1 MNLLKKNKYSIRKYK
16 VGIFSTLIGTVLLLS
31 NPNGA
36 QALTTDHNVQGG
48 SNQALPGN
56 SQNTNADTN
65 RDIVNDSQNTPNAHA
80 TDNTSTNQALTNHQN
95 VDVANQ
101 VGPAPIQ
108 PSASPAQNNNN
119 SNANSTATEPAANTN
134 NNLASNNNTLNVPN
148 NTDNNDSARHLTLKE
163 IQEDVRHSSDKPE
176 LVAIAEEA
184 SNRPK
189 KRSRRAAPTDP
200 NATPADPTATPADPT
215 AGNGSAPVAI
225 TAPYTPTTDPNANN
239 IGQNAPNEV
248 LSFDDNN
255 IRPST
260 NRSVPTVTV
269 VDNLPGYTLI
279 NGGKVG
285 VFSHAMVRTSMF
297 DSGDAK
303 NYQAQGNV
311 IALGRIRGNDTN
323 DHGDFNG
330 IEKTLTVNP
339 NSELIFE
346 FNTMTTK
353 NYQAQGN
360 VIALGRI
367 RGNDTND
374 HGDFNGIEKTLTV
387 NPNSELIFEFNTMT
401 TKNYQGMTNLIIKNA
416 DNDTVIGEKVVA
428 YGPIWRLLKVPENV
442 SHLKI
447 QFVPKNDAI
456 TDARGIYQLRDGYKY
471 YDFVD
476 SIGLHS
482 GSHVY
487 VERRTMEPTATNNK
501 EFTVTTSLKNNG
513 NFGAS
518 FNTDDFVYK
527 IQLPEGVEYVNNS
540 LTKDFPSGNSG
551 VDINDMN
558 VTYDAANRIITIKST
573 GGGTGNS
580 PARLMPDKI
589 LDLKYKL
596 RVNNVP
602 TPRTVTFNDTLT
614 YKTYSQDFINSPA
627 ESHTVST
634 NPYTIDIIMNKDAL
648 QAEVDRRIQ
657 QADYTFA
664 SLDIFNDLKRRAQ
677 TILDEN
683 RNNVPL
689 NKRVSQADIDS
700 LANQMQH
707 TLIRSVDAENAVN
720 RKVDDMEDLVN
731 QNDELTDEEKQA
743 AIQVIE
749 EHKNEIIGN
758 IGDQTTDDGVTRIK
772 DQGIQTLSGDTATPV
787 VKPNAKQ
794 AIRDKAAKQR
804 EIINHTP
811 DATQDEIQD
820 ALNQLTTDETDA
832 IDNVTN
838 ATTNADVETAKNN
851 GINTIGAV
859 APQVTHKQAARDAIN
874 QATATKR
881 QQINSNRE
889 ATQEEKNAA
898 LNELTQA
905 TNHALEQINQATTN
919 DDVDTAKG
927 DGLNAINPI
936 APVTVVKQAA
946 RDAVSHDAQQH
957 IAEINANPDATQEER
972 QAAIEKVNA
981 AVAVAN
987 TNILNA
993 NTNADV
999 EQVKTNAIQGIQ
1011 AIEPATKVKTD
1022 AKNAIDQS
1030 AETQHNAIF
1039 NNNDATLEE
1048 QQAAQQL
1055 LDQAVA
1061 TAKQNI
1067 NAADTN
1073 QEVAQAKDQGTQN
1086 IVVIQPA
1093 TQVKT
1098 DARNAVNEK
1107 AREAITNINATPG
1120 ATREEKQEA
1129 INRVNTL
1136 KNRALNDIGVT
1147 STTAMVN
1154 SIRDDAVNQI
1164 GAVQPHV
1171 TKKQTATGVLTDLAT
1186 AKKQEINQNTNA
1198 TTEEKQVALNQVD
1211 QDLAT
1216 AINNINQADTNAE
1229 VDQAQQ
1235 LGTKAINAIQP
1246 NIVKKPAA
1254 LAQTNQHYSAKLVE
1268 INATPDATDDEKNAA
1283 INTLNQDR
1291 QQAIESIKQANTNAE
1306 VDQAA
1311 TVAENNI
1318 DAVQVDVVKKQA
1330 ARDKITAE
1338 VAKRIEAV
1346 KQTPNATDEEKQ
1358 AAVNQINQLKDQ
1370 AFNQINQNQT
1380 NDQVDATTNQAIN
1393 AIDNV
1398 EAEVVIKPKAIA
1410 DIEKAV
1416 KEKQQQIDNSLDST
1430 DNEKEVALQ
1439 ALAKEKE
1446 KALAAIDQAQTN
1458 SQVNQAATNGVSA
1471 IKIIQPET
1479 KIKPA
1484 AREKINQ
1491 KANELRAQINQDKE
1505 ATAEERQA
1513 ALDKINDLVAK
1524 AMTNITND
1532 RTNQQV
1538 NDSTNQ
1544 ALDDIALVTPDHI
1557 VRAAARD
1564 AVKQQYE
1571 AKKHEIEQAEHATD
1585 EEKQVALNQLAN
1597 NEKRALQNI
1606 NQAIANNDVK
1616 RVESNGIATLKGVE
1630 PHIVV
1635 KPEAQEAIKASA
1647 DNQVESIKDTPHAT
1661 TDELDE
1667 ANQQIND
1674 TLKQGQQDIDNTTQD
1689 AAVNDVRNQT
1699 IKAIEQIKPKV
1710 RRKRAA
1716 LDNIDESNN
1725 NQLDAIRNTLD
1736 TTQDERN
1743 VAIAALNKI
1752 VNAIKNDIAQNK
1764 TNAEVDQTEADGN
1777 NNIKV
1782 ILPKVQVKPAARQSV
1797 SAKAEAQNALID
1809 QSDLSTEEERLA
1821 AKHLVEQA
1829 LNQAIDQINHADK
1842 TAQVNQNS
1850 IDAQNIISK
1859 IKPATTV
1866 KATALQ
1872 QIQNIATN
1880 KINLIKANNEATDE
1894 EQNAAIVQVEKE
1906 LIKAKQQIAGAVT
1919 NADVAYLLH
1928 DGKNE
1933 IREIE
1938 PVINKKA
1945 TAREQLTT
1953 LFNDKKQAIEAN
1965 VQATVEER
1973 NSILAQLQNI
1983 YDTAI
1988 GQIDQDRSN
1997 AQVDK
2002 TATLNLQTIHDL
2014 DVHPIKK
2021 PDAEKT
2027 INDDLARVTHLV
2039 QNYRKVSDRNKAD
2052 ALKAITALKLQMDEE
2067 LKTART
2073 NADVDAVLKRFNVAL
2088 GDIEAVITEKENSLL
2103 RIDNIAQQTYAKF
2116 KAIATPEQLA
2126 KVKALIDQYVADGNR
2141 MVDEDATLNDIK
2153 KDTQLII
2160 DEILAIKLPA
2170 EVIKASPKVG
2180 QPAPKVCTPI
2190 KKEDKQ
2196 EVRKVVKELPNTGSE
2211 EMDLPLKELA
2221 LITGAALLARRR
2233 SKKEKES

>member
-36 QALTTDHNVQGG
+36 QALTTDNNVQ
-48 SNQALPGN
+48 SDTNQATPVN
-56 SQNTNADTN
+56 SQDTN
-65 RDIVNDSQNTPNAHA
+65 VANNRGLANSAQNTPNQSA
-80 TDNTSTNQALTNHQN
+80 TTNQSTNQALVNHN
-95 VDVANQ
+95 NGSIANQ
-101 VGPAPIQ
+101 ATPTSVQ
-108 PSASPAQNNNN
+108 SSTPSAQNNNHTDGN
-119 SNANSTATEPAANTN
+119 TTATETVSNANNKDVV
-134 NNLASNNNTLNVPN
+134 SNNTTLNVPN
-148 NTDNNDSARHLTLKE
+148 KTNENGSGGHLTLKE

-176 LVAIAEEA
+176 LVAIAEQA

-189 KRSRRAAPTDP
+189 KRSRRAAPADP
-200 NATPADPTATPADPT
+200 NATPADPAAAA
-215 AGNGSAPVAI
+215 AGNGGAPVAI

-239 IGQNAPNEV
+239 AGQNAPNEV
-248 LSFDDNN
+248 LSFDDNG

-260 NRSVPTVTV
+260 NRSVPSVTV
-269 VDNLPGYTLI
+269 VDNLPGFTLI

-311 IALGRIRGNDTN
+311 IALGRIKGNDTN

-330 IEKTLTVNP
+330 IEK
-339 NSELIFE
+339 S
-346 FNTMTTK
+346 
-353 NYQAQGN
+353 
-360 VIALGRI
+360 
-367 RGNDTND
+367 
-374 HGDFNGIEKTLTV
+374 LTV

-401 TKNYQGMTNLIIKNA
+401 TKNYQGVTNLIIKNA
-416 DNDTVIGEKVVA
+416 DNDTVIAEKSVA
-428 YGPIWRLLKVPENV
+428 YGPIWRLFKVPENV

-527 IQLPEGVEYVNNS
+527 VQLPEGVEYVNNS
-540 LTKDFPSGNSG
+540 LTKDFPSSNSG
-551 VDINDMN
+551 VDMNDFN
-558 VTYDAANRIITIKST
+558 VTYDAANRVITIKST
-573 GGGTGNS
+573 GGGSGNS

-614 YKTYSQDFINSPA
+614 YKTYTQDFINSPA

-689 NKRVSQADIDS
+689 NKRVSQANIDS
-700 LANQMQH
+700 LTNQMQH

-720 RKVDDMEDLVN
+720 KKVDQMEDLVN

-787 VKPNAKQ
+787 VKPNAKK
-794 AIRDKAAKQR
+794 AIRDKATKQR
-804 EIINHTP
+804 EIINATP
-811 DATQDEIQD
+811 DATEDEIQD
-820 ALNQLTTDETDA
+820 ALNQLATDETDA

-838 ATTNADVETAKNN
+838 ATTNADVEIAKNN

-859 APQVTHKQAARDAIN
+859 VPQVTHKQAARDAIN

-919 DDVDTAKG
+919 ADVDNAKG

-972 QAAIEKVNA
+972 QAAIDKVNA
-981 AVAVAN
+981 AVTAAN

-1011 AIEPATKVKTD
+1011 AITPATKVKTD
-1022 AKNAIDQS
+1022 AKNAIDKS
-1030 AETQHNAIF
+1030 AETQHNTIF

-1098 DARNAVNEK
+1098 DARNAVNDK

-1136 KNRALNDIGVT
+1136 KNRALTDIGVT

-1171 TKKQTATGVLTDLAT
+1171 TKKQTATGVLNDLAT

-1211 QDLAT
+1211 QELAT

-1254 LAQTNQHYSAKLVE
+1254 LAQINQHYNAKLAE
-1268 INATPDATDDEKNAA
+1268 INATPDATNDEKNAA

-1370 AFNQINQNQT
+1370 AINQINQNQT
-1380 NDQVDATTNQAIN
+1380 NDQVDTTTNQAVN

-1430 DNEKEVALQ
+1430 DNEKEVASQ

-1446 KALAAIDQAQTN
+1446 KAHAAIDQAQTN

-1479 KIKPA
+1479 KVKPA

-1491 KANELRAQINQDKE
+1491 KANELRAKINQDKE
-1505 ATAEERQA
+1505 ATAEERQV
-1513 ALDKINDLVAK
+1513 ALDKINEFVNQ
-1524 AMTNITND
+1524 AMTDITNN

-1538 NDSTNQ
+1538 DDTTSQ
-1544 ALDDIALVTPDHI
+1544 ALDSIALVAPEHI

-1571 AKKHEIEQAEHATD
+1571 AKKQEIEQAEHATD

-1597 NEKRALQNI
+1597 NEKLALQNI
-1606 NQAIANNDVK
+1606 NQAVTNNDVK
-1616 RVESNGIATLKGVE
+1616 RVETNGIATLKGVQ
-1630 PHIVV
+1630 PHIVI
-1635 KPEAQEAIKASA
+1635 KPEAQQAIKATA
-1647 DNQVESIKDTPHAT
+1647 ENQVESIKDTPHAT
-1661 TDELDE
+1661 VDELDE
-1667 ANQQIND
+1667 ANQLISD
-1674 TLKQGQQDIDNTTQD
+1674 TLKQAQQEIENTNQD
-1689 AAVNDVRNQT
+1689 AAVTDVRNQT

-1716 LDNIDESNN
+1716 LDSIEENN
-1725 NQLDAIRNTLD
+1725 KNQLDAIRNTLD
-1736 TTQDERN
+1736 TTQDERD
-1743 VAIAALNKI
+1743 VAIDTLNKI
-1752 VNAIKNDIAQNK
+1752 VNTIKNDIAQNK
-1764 TNAEVDQTEADGN
+1764 TNAEVDRTETDGN
-1777 NNIKV
+1777 DNIKV

-1797 SAKAEAQNALID
+1797 GVKAEAQNALID

-1842 TAQVNQNS
+1842 TAQVNQDS

-1894 EQNAAIVQVEKE
+1894 EQNIAIAQVEKE
-1906 LIKAKQQIAGAVT
+1906 LIKAKQQIASAVT

-1928 DGKNE
+1928 DEKNE

-1938 PVINKKA
+1938 PVINRKA
-1945 TAREQLTT
+1945 SAREQLTT

-1965 VQATVEER
+1965 IQATVEER

-2002 TATLNLQTIHDL
+2002 TASLNLQTIHDL

-2027 INDDLARVTHLV
+2027 INDDLARVTALV
-2039 QNYRKVSDRNKAD
+2039 QNYRKVSNRNKAD

-2088 GDIEAVITEKENSLL
+2088 SDIEAVITEKENSLL

-2126 KVKALIDQYVADGNR
+2126 KVKVLIDQYVADGNR
-2141 MVDEDATLNDIK
+2141 MIDEDATLNDIK
-2153 KDTQLII
+2153 QHTQFIV

-2170 EVIKASPKVG
+2170 EATKVSPKEI

-2190 KKEDKQ
+2190 KKE
-2196 EVRKVVKELPNTGSE
+2196 ETHESRKVEKELPNTGSE
-2211 EMDLPLKELA
+2211 GMDLPLKEFA

-2233 SKKEKES
+2233 TKNEKES

>member
-36 QALTTDHNVQGG
+36 QALTTDNNVQ
-48 SNQALPGN
+48 SDTNQATPVN
-56 SQNTNADTN
+56 SQDTN
-65 RDIVNDSQNTPNAHA
+65 VANNRGLANSAQNTPNQSA
-80 TDNTSTNQALTNHQN
+80 TTNQSTNQALVNHN
-95 VDVANQ
+95 NGSIANQ
-101 VGPAPIQ
+101 ATPAPIQ
-108 PSASPAQNNNN
+108 PSASPAQNNNH
-119 SNANSTATEPAANTN
+119 SDANSTATETVSNVN
-134 NNLASNNNTLNVPN
+134 NNDVVSNNTTLNVPN
-148 NTDNNDSARHLTLKE
+148 RTNENGSGGHLTLKE

-176 LVAIAEEA
+176 LVAIAEQA

-189 KRSRRAAPTDP
+189 KRSRRAAPADP
-200 NATPADPTATPADPT
+200 NATPADPAAAA
-215 AGNGSAPVAI
+215 AGNGGAPVAI

-239 IGQNAPNEV
+239 AGQNAPNEV
-248 LSFDDNN
+248 LSFDDNG

-260 NRSVPTVTV
+260 NRSVPSVTV
-269 VDNLPGYTLI
+269 VDNLPGFTLI

-311 IALGRIRGNDTN
+311 IALGRIKGNDTN

-330 IEKTLTVNP
+330 IEK
-339 NSELIFE
+339 S
-346 FNTMTTK
+346 
-353 NYQAQGN
+353 
-360 VIALGRI
+360 
-367 RGNDTND
+367 
-374 HGDFNGIEKTLTV
+374 LTV

-401 TKNYQGMTNLIIKNA
+401 TKNYQGVTNLIIKNA
-416 DNDTVIGEKVVA
+416 DNDTVIAEKSVA
-428 YGPIWRLLKVPENV
+428 YGPIWRLFKVPDNV

-527 IQLPEGVEYVNNS
+527 VQLPEGVEYVNNS
-540 LTKDFPSGNSG
+540 LTKDFPSSNSG
-551 VDINDMN
+551 VDMNDFN
-558 VTYDAANRIITIKST
+558 VTYDAANRVITIKST
-573 GGGTGNS
+573 GGGSGNS

-614 YKTYSQDFINSPA
+614 YKTYTQDFINSPA

-664 SLDIFNDLKRRAQ
+664 SLDIFNGLKRRAQ

-700 LANQMQH
+700 LTNQMQH

-720 RKVDDMEDLVN
+720 KKVDQMEDLVN

-749 EHKNEIIGN
+749 EHKNEIIGD
-758 IGDQTTDDGVTRIK
+758 IGDQTTDAGVTRIK

-787 VKPNAKQ
+787 VKPNAKK
-794 AIRDKAAKQR
+794 AIRDKATKQR
-804 EIINHTP
+804 EIINATP
-811 DATQDEIQD
+811 DATEDEIQD
-820 ALNQLTTDETDA
+820 AINQLATDETDA

-859 APQVTHKQAARDAIN
+859 VPQVTHKKAARDAIN

-889 ATQEEKNAA
+889 ATQEEKDAA

-919 DDVDTAKG
+919 ADVDNAKG

-972 QAAIEKVNA
+972 QAAIDKVNA
-981 AVAVAN
+981 AVTAAN

-993 NTNADV
+993 NTNANV

-1011 AIEPATKVKTD
+1011 AITPATKVKTD
-1022 AKNAIDQS
+1022 AKNAIDKS
-1030 AETQHNAIF
+1030 AETQHNTIF
-1039 NNNDATLEE
+1039 NNDATLEE

-1098 DARNAVNEK
+1098 DARNAVNDK

-1136 KNRALNDIGVT
+1136 KNRALTDIGVT

-1171 TKKQTATGVLTDLAT
+1171 TKKQTATGVLNDLAT

-1211 QDLAT
+1211 QELAT

-1254 LAQTNQHYSAKLVE
+1254 LAQINQHYNAKLAE
-1268 INATPDATDDEKNAA
+1268 INATPDATNDEKNAA

-1380 NDQVDATTNQAIN
+1380 NDQVDATTNQAVN

-1430 DNEKEVALQ
+1430 DNEKEVASQ
-1439 ALAKEKE
+1439 ALTKEKE

-1479 KIKPA
+1479 KVKPA

-1491 KANELRAQINQDKE
+1491 KANELRAKINQDKE
-1505 ATAEERQA
+1505 ATAEERQV
-1513 ALDKINDLVAK
+1513 ALDKINEFVNQ
-1524 AMTNITND
+1524 AMTDITNN

-1538 NDSTNQ
+1538 DDTTSQ
-1544 ALDDIALVTPDHI
+1544 ALDSIALVTPEHI
-1557 VRAAARD
+1557 VRAGARD

-1571 AKKHEIEQAEHATD
+1571 AKKQEIEQAEHATD

-1597 NEKRALQNI
+1597 NEKLALQNI
-1606 NQAIANNDVK
+1606 NQAVTNNDVK
-1616 RVESNGIATLKGVE
+1616 RVETNGIATLKGVQ
-1630 PHIVV
+1630 PHIVI
-1635 KPEAQEAIKASA
+1635 KPEEQQAIKASA
-1647 DNQVESIKDTPHAT
+1647 ENQVESIKDTPHAT
-1661 TDELDE
+1661 VDELDE
-1667 ANQQIND
+1667 ANQLISD
-1674 TLKQGQQDIDNTTQD
+1674 TLKKAQQEIENTNQD
-1689 AAVNDVRNQT
+1689 AAVTDVRNQT

-1716 LDNIDESNN
+1716 LDSIEENN
-1725 NQLDAIRNTLD
+1725 KNQLDAIRNTLD
-1736 TTQDERN
+1736 TTQDERD
-1743 VAIAALNKI
+1743 VAIDTLNKI
-1752 VNAIKNDIAQNK
+1752 VNTIKNDIAQNK
-1764 TNAEVDQTEADGN
+1764 TNAEVDRTETDGN
-1777 NNIKV
+1777 DNIKV

-1797 SAKAEAQNALID
+1797 GVKAEAQNALID

-1842 TAQVNQNS
+1842 TAQVNQDS
-1850 IDAQNIISK
+1850 INAQNIISK

-1894 EQNAAIVQVEKE
+1894 EQNAAIAQVEKE
-1906 LIKAKQQIAGAVT
+1906 LIKAKQQIASAVT

-1928 DGKNE
+1928 DEKNE

-1938 PVINKKA
+1938 PVINRKA
-1945 TAREQLTT
+1945 SAREQLTT

-1965 VQATVEER
+1965 IQATVEER

-2002 TATLNLQTIHDL
+2002 TASLNLQTIHDL

-2027 INDDLARVTHLV
+2027 INDDLARVTALV

-2088 GDIEAVITEKENSLL
+2088 SDIEAVITEKENSLL

-2126 KVKALIDQYVADGNR
+2126 KVKVLIDQYVADGNR
-2141 MVDEDATLNDIK
+2141 MIDEDATLNDIK
-2153 KDTQLII
+2153 QHTQFIV

-2170 EVIKASPKVG
+2170 EATKVSPKVI
-2180 QPAPKVCTPI
+2180 QSAPKVCTPI
-2190 KKEDKQ
+2190 IKE
-2196 EVRKVVKELPNTGSE
+2196 ETHESRKVEKELPNTGSE
-2211 EMDLPLKELA
+2211 GMDLPLKEFA

-2233 SKKEKES
+2233 TKNEKES

>member
-36 QALTTDHNVQGG
+36 QALTTDNNVQ
-48 SNQALPGN
+48 SDTNQATPVN
-56 SQNTNADTN
+56 SQDTN
-65 RDIVNDSQNTPNAHA
+65 VANNRGLANSAQNTPNQSA
-80 TDNTSTNQALTNHQN
+80 TTNQSTNQALVNHN
-95 VDVANQ
+95 NGSIANQ
-101 VGPAPIQ
+101 ATPTSVQ
-108 PSASPAQNNNN
+108 SSTPSVQNNNHTDGN
-119 SNANSTATEPAANTN
+119 TTATETVSNANN
-134 NNLASNNNTLNVPN
+134 NDVVSNNTTLNVPN
-148 NTDNNDSARHLTLKE
+148 KTNENGSGGHLTLKE

-176 LVAIAEEA
+176 LVAIAEQA

-189 KRSRRAAPTDP
+189 KRSRRAAPADP
-200 NATPADPTATPADPT
+200 NATPADPAAAA
-215 AGNGSAPVAI
+215 AGNGGAPVAI

-239 IGQNAPNEV
+239 AGQNAPNEV
-248 LSFDDNN
+248 LSFDDNG

-260 NRSVPTVTV
+260 NRSVPSVTV
-269 VDNLPGYTLI
+269 VDNLPGFTLI

-285 VFSHAMVRTSMF
+285 VLSHAMVRTSMF
-297 DSGDAK
+297 EAGS
-303 NYQAQGNV
+303 NRTYQAQGNV
-311 IALGRIRGNDTN
+311 LALGRISGTDASN
-323 DHGDFNG
+323 HGDFNG

-346 FNTMTTK
+346 FNTMPTK
-353 NYQAQGN
+353 NGQGATN
-360 VIALGRI
+360 V
-367 RGNDTND
+367 
-374 HGDFNGIEKTLTV
+374 
-387 NPNSELIFEFNTMT
+387 
-401 TKNYQGMTNLIIKNA
+401 IIKNGVT
-416 DNDTVIGEKVVA
+416 NDTIAEKTIED
-428 YGPIWRLLKVPENV
+428 GPTLRLFKVPDNV
-442 SHLKI
+442 NNLKI

-456 TDARGIYQLRDGYKY
+456 TDARGIYQLKDGYKY

-513 NFGAS
+513 NSGAS
-518 FNTDDFVYK
+518 LDTDEFVYK

-540 LTKDFPSGNSG
+540 LTKDFPSNNSG
-551 VDINDMN
+551 VDVNDMN
-558 VTYDAANRIITIKST
+558 VTYDVANRVITIKST
-573 GGGTGNS
+573 GGGTTNS

-614 YKTYSQDFINSPA
+614 YKTYTQDFINSAA

-664 SLDIFNDLKRRAQ
+664 SLDIFNDLKKRAQ
-677 TILDEN
+677 TILAEN

-700 LANQMQH
+700 LTNQMQH

-720 RKVDDMEDLVN
+720 QKADQMEDLVN

-749 EHKNEIIGN
+749 EHKGNIIGD

-787 VKPNAKQ
+787 VKPNAKK
-794 AIRDKAAKQR
+794 AIRDKATKQR
-804 EIINHTP
+804 EIINATP
-811 DATQDEIQD
+811 DATEDEIQD
-820 ALNQLTTDETDA
+820 ALNQLATDETDA

-859 APQVTHKQAARDAIN
+859 VPQVTHKQAARDAIN

-919 DDVDTAKG
+919 ADVDNAKG

-972 QAAIEKVNA
+972 QAAIDKVNA
-981 AVAVAN
+981 VVTAAN

-1011 AIEPATKVKTD
+1011 AITPATKVKTD
-1022 AKNAIDQS
+1022 AKNAIDKS
-1030 AETQHNAIF
+1030 AETQHNTIF

-1098 DARNAVNEK
+1098 DARNAVNDK

-1129 INRVNTL
+1129 IDRVNTL
-1136 KNRALNDIGVT
+1136 KNRALTDIGVT

-1171 TKKQTATGVLTDLAT
+1171 TKKQTATGVLNDLAT
-1186 AKKQEINQNTNA
+1186 AKKQEITQNTNA

-1211 QDLAT
+1211 QELAT

-1254 LAQTNQHYSAKLVE
+1254 LAQINQHYNAKLAE
-1268 INATPDATDDEKNAA
+1268 INATPDATNDEKNAA

-1306 VDQAA
+1306 VDQAT

-1430 DNEKEVALQ
+1430 DNEKEVASQ

-1479 KIKPA
+1479 KVKPA

-1491 KANELRAQINQDKE
+1491 KANELRAKINQDKE
-1505 ATAEERQA
+1505 ATAEERQV
-1513 ALDKINDLVAK
+1513 ALDKINEFVNQ
-1524 AMTNITND
+1524 AMTDITNN

-1538 NDSTNQ
+1538 DDTTSQ
-1544 ALDDIALVTPDHI
+1544 ALDSIALVTPEHI
-1557 VRAAARD
+1557 VRAGARD

-1571 AKKHEIEQAEHATD
+1571 AKKQEIEQAEHATD

-1597 NEKRALQNI
+1597 NEKLALQNI
-1606 NQAIANNDVK
+1606 NQAVTNNDVK
-1616 RVESNGIATLKGVE
+1616 RVETNGIATLKGVQ
-1630 PHIVV
+1630 PHIVI
-1635 KPEAQEAIKASA
+1635 KPEAQQAIKASA
-1647 DNQVESIKDTPHAT
+1647 ENQVESIKDTPHAT
-1661 TDELDE
+1661 VDELDE
-1667 ANQQIND
+1667 ANQLISD
-1674 TLKQGQQDIDNTTQD
+1674 TLKQAQQEIENTNQD
-1689 AAVNDVRNQT
+1689 AAVTDVRNQT

-1716 LDNIDESNN
+1716 LDSIEENN
-1725 NQLDAIRNTLD
+1725 KNQLDAIRNTLD
-1736 TTQDERN
+1736 TTQDERD
-1743 VAIAALNKI
+1743 VAIDTLNKI
-1752 VNAIKNDIAQNK
+1752 VNTIKNDIAQNK
-1764 TNAEVDQTEADGN
+1764 TNAEVDRTETDGN
-1777 NNIKV
+1777 DNIKV

-1797 SAKAEAQNALID
+1797 GVKAEAQNALID

-1842 TAQVNQNS
+1842 TAQVNQDS
-1850 IDAQNIISK
+1850 INAQNIISK

-1894 EQNAAIVQVEKE
+1894 EQNAAIAQVEKE
-1906 LIKAKQQIAGAVT
+1906 LIKAKQQIASAVT

-1928 DGKNE
+1928 DEKNE

-1938 PVINKKA
+1938 PVINRKA
-1945 TAREQLTT
+1945 SAREQLTT

-1965 VQATVEER
+1965 IQATVEER

-2002 TATLNLQTIHDL
+2002 TASLNLQTIHDL

-2027 INDDLARVTHLV
+2027 INDDLARVTALV

-2126 KVKALIDQYVADGNR
+2126 KVKVLIDQYVADGNI
-2141 MVDEDATLNDIK
+2141 MIDEDATLNDIK
-2153 KDTQLII
+2153 QHTQFIV

-2170 EVIKASPKVG
+2170 EATKVSPKVI
-2180 QPAPKVCTPI
+2180 QSAPKVCTPI
-2190 KKEDKQ
+2190 KKEATHKP
-2196 EVRKVVKELPNTGSE
+2196 RKVDKELPNTGSE
-2211 EMDLPLKELA
+2211 GMDLPLKEFA

-2233 SKKEKES
+2233 TKNEKES

>member
-36 QALTTDHNVQGG
+36 QALTTDNNVQ
-48 SNQALPGN
+48 SDTNQATPVN
-56 SQNTNADTN
+56 SQDKDVANN
-65 RDIVNDSQNTPNAHA
+65 RGLANSAQNTPNQSA
-80 TDNTSTNQALTNHQN
+80 TTNQSTNQALVNHN
-95 VDVANQ
+95 NGSIVNQ
-101 VGPAPIQ
+101 ATPTSVQ
-108 PSASPAQNNNN
+108 SSTPSAQNNNHTDGN
-119 SNANSTATEPAANTN
+119 TTATETVSNANN
-134 NNLASNNNTLNVPN
+134 NDAVSNNTTLNVPN
-148 NTDNNDSARHLTLKE
+148 KTNENGSGGHLTLKE

-176 LVAIAEEA
+176 LVAIAEPA

-189 KRSRRAAPTDP
+189 KRSRRAAPADP
-200 NATPADPTATPADPT
+200 NATPADPGAAA
-215 AGNGSAPVAI
+215 AGNGGAPVAI

-239 IGQNAPNEV
+239 AGQNAPNEV
-248 LSFDDNN
+248 LSFDDNS

-260 NRSVPTVTV
+260 NRSVPSVTV
-269 VDNLPGYTLI
+269 VDNLPGFTLI

-285 VFSHAMVRTSMF
+285 VLSHAMVRTSMF
-297 DSGDAK
+297 EAGS
-303 NYQAQGNV
+303 NRTYQAQGNV
-311 IALGRIRGNDTN
+311 LALGRISGTDASN
-323 DHGDFNG
+323 HGDFNG
-330 IEKTLTVNP
+330 IEKSLTVNP

-353 NYQAQGN
+353 NGQGATN
-360 VIALGRI
+360 V
-367 RGNDTND
+367 
-374 HGDFNGIEKTLTV
+374 
-387 NPNSELIFEFNTMT
+387 
-401 TKNYQGMTNLIIKNA
+401 IIKNA
-416 DNDTVIGEKVVA
+416 DTNDTIAEKTVEG
-428 YGPIWRLLKVPENV
+428 GPTLRLFKVPDNV
-442 SHLKI
+442 RNLKI

-456 TDARGIYQLRDGYKY
+456 TDARGIYQLKDGYKY
-471 YDFVD
+471 YSFVD

-487 VERRTMEPTATNNK
+487 VERRTMDPTATNNK

-513 NFGAS
+513 NSGAS
-518 FNTDDFVYK
+518 LDTNDFVYQV
-527 IQLPEGVEYVNNS
+527 QLPEGVEYVNNS
-540 LTKDFPSGNSG
+540 LTKDFPSNNSG
-551 VDINDMN
+551 VDVNDMN
-558 VTYDAANRIITIKST
+558 VTYDAANRVITIKST
-573 GGGTGNS
+573 GGGTANS

-589 LDLKYKL
+589 LDLRYKL

-602 TPRTVTFNDTLT
+602 TPRRVTFNETLT
-614 YKTYSQDFINSPA
+614 YKTYTQDFINSPA

-664 SLDIFNDLKRRAQ
+664 SLDIFNDLKKRAQ
-677 TILDEN
+677 TILAEN

-689 NKRVSQADIDS
+689 NKRVSQADIDT
-700 LANQMQH
+700 LTNQMQH

-720 RKVDDMEDLVN
+720 QKADQMEDLVN

-749 EHKNEIIGN
+749 EHKGNIIGD

-787 VKPNAKQ
+787 VKPNAKK
-794 AIRDKAAKQR
+794 AIRDKATKQR
-804 EIINHTP
+804 EIINATP
-811 DATQDEIQD
+811 DATEDEIQD
-820 ALNQLTTDETDA
+820 AINQLATDETDA

-859 APQVTHKQAARDAIN
+859 VPQVTHKKAARDAIN

-919 DDVDTAKG
+919 ADVDNAKG

-972 QAAIEKVNA
+972 QAAIDKVNA
-981 AVAVAN
+981 AVTAAN

-993 NTNADV
+993 NTNAEV

-1011 AIEPATKVKTD
+1011 AITPATKVKTD
-1022 AKNAIDQS
+1022 AKNAIDKS
-1030 AETQHNAIF
+1030 AETQHNTIF

-1098 DARNAVNEK
+1098 DARNVVNDK

-1136 KNRALNDIGVT
+1136 KYRALTDIGVT

-1171 TKKQTATGVLTDLAT
+1171 TKKQTATGVLNDLAT

-1211 QDLAT
+1211 QELAT
-1216 AINNINQADTNAE
+1216 AINNIN
-1229 VDQAQQ
+1229 
-1235 LGTKAINAIQP
+1235 
-1246 NIVKKPAA
+1246 
-1254 LAQTNQHYSAKLVE
+1254 
-1268 INATPDATDDEKNAA
+1268 
-1283 INTLNQDR
+1283 
-1291 QQAIESIKQANTNAE
+1291 QANTNAE

-1358 AAVNQINQLKDQ
+1358 AAVNQINQLKDR

-1380 NDQVDATTNQAIN
+1380 NDQVDATTNQAVN

-1430 DNEKEVALQ
+1430 DNEKEVASQ

-1479 KIKPA
+1479 KVKPA

-1491 KANELRAQINQDKE
+1491 KANELRAKINQDKE
-1505 ATAEERQA
+1505 ATAEERQV
-1513 ALDKINDLVAK
+1513 ALDKINEFVNQ
-1524 AMTNITND
+1524 AMTDITNN

-1538 NDSTNQ
+1538 DDTTSQ
-1544 ALDDIALVTPDHI
+1544 ALDSIALVTPDHI

-1571 AKKHEIEQAEHATD
+1571 AKKREIEQAEHATD

-1606 NQAIANNDVK
+1606 DQAIANNDVK
-1616 RVESNGIATLKGVE
+1616 RVETNGIATLKGVQ
-1630 PHIVV
+1630 PHIVI
-1635 KPEAQEAIKASA
+1635 KPEAQQAIKASA
-1647 DNQVESIKDTPHAT
+1647 ENQVESIKDTPHAT
-1661 TDELDE
+1661 VDELDE
-1667 ANQQIND
+1667 ANQLISD
-1674 TLKQGQQDIDNTTQD
+1674 TLKQAQQEIENTNQD
-1689 AAVNDVRNQT
+1689 AAVTDVRNQT

-1716 LDNIDESNN
+1716 LDSIEENN
-1725 NQLDAIRNTLD
+1725 KNQLDAIRNTLD
-1736 TTQDERN
+1736 TTQDERD
-1743 VAIAALNKI
+1743 VAIDTLNKI
-1752 VNAIKNDIAQNK
+1752 VNTIKNDIAQNK
-1764 TNAEVDQTEADGN
+1764 TNAEVDRTETDGN
-1777 NNIKV
+1777 DNIKV

-1797 SAKAEAQNALID
+1797 GVKAEAQNALID

-1842 TAQVNQNS
+1842 TAQVNQDS

-1894 EQNAAIVQVEKE
+1894 EQNIAIAQVEKE
-1906 LIKAKQQIAGAVT
+1906 LIKAKQQIASAVT

-1928 DGKNE
+1928 DEKNE

-1938 PVINKKA
+1938 PVISRKA
-1945 TAREQLTT
+1945 SAREQLTT

-1965 VQATVEER
+1965 IQATVEER

-2002 TATLNLQTIHDL
+2002 TASLNLQTIHDL

-2027 INDDLARVTHLV
+2027 INDDLARVTALV

-2088 GDIEAVITEKENSLL
+2088 SDIEAVITEKENSLL

-2126 KVKALIDQYVADGNR
+2126 KVKVLIDQYVADGNR
-2141 MVDEDATLNDIK
+2141 MIDEDATLNDIK
-2153 KDTQLII
+2153 QHTQFIV

-2170 EVIKASPKVG
+2170 EAMKVSPKVI

-2190 KKEDKQ
+2190 KKE
-2196 EVRKVVKELPNTGSE
+2196 ETHESRKVEKELPNTGSE
-2211 EMDLPLKELA
+2211 GMDLPLKEFA

-2233 SKKEKES
+2233 TKNEKES

>member
-36 QALTTDHNVQGG
+36 QALTTDNNVQ
-48 SNQALPGN
+48 SDTNQATPVN
-56 SQNTNADTN
+56 SQDTN
-65 RDIVNDSQNTPNAHA
+65 VANNRGLANSAQNTPNQSA
-80 TDNTSTNQALTNHQN
+80 TTNQSTNQALVNHN
-95 VDVANQ
+95 NGSIANQ
-101 VGPAPIQ
+101 ATPTSVQ
-108 PSASPAQNNNN
+108 SSTPSAQNNNHTDGN
-119 SNANSTATEPAANTN
+119 TTATETVSNANNKDVV
-134 NNLASNNNTLNVPN
+134 SNNTTLNVPN
-148 NTDNNDSARHLTLKE
+148 KTNENGSGGHLTLKE

-176 LVAIAEEA
+176 LVAIAEQA

-189 KRSRRAAPTDP
+189 KRSRRAAPADP
-200 NATPADPTATPADPT
+200 NATPADPAAAA
-215 AGNGSAPVAI
+215 AGNGGAPVAI

-239 IGQNAPNEV
+239 AGQNAPNEV
-248 LSFDDNN
+248 LSFDDNG

-260 NRSVPTVTV
+260 NRSVPSVTV
-269 VDNLPGYTLI
+269 VDNLPGFTLI

-311 IALGRIRGNDTN
+311 IALGHIKGNDTN

-330 IEKTLTVNP
+330 IEK
-339 NSELIFE
+339 S
-346 FNTMTTK
+346 
-353 NYQAQGN
+353 
-360 VIALGRI
+360 
-367 RGNDTND
+367 
-374 HGDFNGIEKTLTV
+374 LTV

-401 TKNYQGMTNLIIKNA
+401 TKNYQGVTNLIIKNA
-416 DNDTVIGEKVVA
+416 DNDTVIAEKSVA
-428 YGPIWRLLKVPENV
+428 YGPIWRLFKVPENV

-527 IQLPEGVEYVNNS
+527 VQLPEGVEYVNNS
-540 LTKDFPSGNSG
+540 LTKDFPSSNSG
-551 VDINDMN
+551 VDMNDFN
-558 VTYDAANRIITIKST
+558 VTYDAANRVITIKST
-573 GGGTGNS
+573 GGGSGNS

-614 YKTYSQDFINSPA
+614 YKTYTQDFINSPA

-700 LANQMQH
+700 LTNQMQH

-720 RKVDDMEDLVN
+720 KKVDQMEDLVN

-787 VKPNAKQ
+787 VKPNAKK
-794 AIRDKAAKQR
+794 AIRDKATKQR
-804 EIINHTP
+804 EIINATP
-811 DATQDEIQD
+811 DATEDEIQD
-820 ALNQLTTDETDA
+820 ALNQLATDETDA

-838 ATTNADVETAKNN
+838 ATTNADVEIAKNN

-859 APQVTHKQAARDAIN
+859 VPQVTHKQAARDAIN

-919 DDVDTAKG
+919 ADVDNAKG

-972 QAAIEKVNA
+972 QAAIDKVNA
-981 AVAVAN
+981 AVTAAN

-1011 AIEPATKVKTD
+1011 AITPATKVKTD
-1022 AKNAIDQS
+1022 AKNAIDKS
-1030 AETQHNAIF
+1030 AETQHNTIF

-1098 DARNAVNEK
+1098 DARNAVNDK

-1136 KNRALNDIGVT
+1136 KNRALTDIGVT

-1171 TKKQTATGVLTDLAT
+1171 TKKQTATGVLNDLAT

-1211 QDLAT
+1211 QELAT

-1254 LAQTNQHYSAKLVE
+1254 LAQINQHYNAKLAE
-1268 INATPDATDDEKNAA
+1268 INATPDATNDEKNAA

-1370 AFNQINQNQT
+1370 AINQINQNQT
-1380 NDQVDATTNQAIN
+1380 NDQVDTTTNQAVN

-1398 EAEVVIKPKAIA
+1398 EAEVVIKPTAIA

-1430 DNEKEVALQ
+1430 DNEKEVASQ

-1479 KIKPA
+1479 KVKPA

-1491 KANELRAQINQDKE
+1491 KANELRAKINQDKE
-1505 ATAEERQA
+1505 ATAEERQV
-1513 ALDKINDLVAK
+1513 ALDKINEFVNQ
-1524 AMTNITND
+1524 AMTDITNN

-1538 NDSTNQ
+1538 DDTTSQ
-1544 ALDDIALVTPDHI
+1544 ALDSIALVAPEHI

-1571 AKKHEIEQAEHATD
+1571 AKKQEIEQAEHATD

-1597 NEKRALQNI
+1597 NEKLALQNI
-1606 NQAIANNDVK
+1606 NQAVTNNDVK
-1616 RVESNGIATLKGVE
+1616 RVETNGIATLKGVQ
-1630 PHIVV
+1630 PHIVI
-1635 KPEAQEAIKASA
+1635 KPEAQQAIKATA
-1647 DNQVESIKDTPHAT
+1647 ENQVESIKDTPHAT
-1661 TDELDE
+1661 VDELDE
-1667 ANQQIND
+1667 ANQLISD
-1674 TLKQGQQDIDNTTQD
+1674 TLKQAQQEIENTNQD
-1689 AAVNDVRNQT
+1689 AAVTDVRNQT

-1716 LDNIDESNN
+1716 LDSIEENN
-1725 NQLDAIRNTLD
+1725 KNQLDAIRNTLD
-1736 TTQDERN
+1736 TTQDERD
-1743 VAIAALNKI
+1743 VAIDTLNKI
-1752 VNAIKNDIAQNK
+1752 VNTIKNDIAQNK
-1764 TNAEVDQTEADGN
+1764 TNAEVDRTETDGN
-1777 NNIKV
+1777 DNIKV

-1797 SAKAEAQNALID
+1797 GVKAEAQNALID

-1842 TAQVNQNS
+1842 TAQVNQDS

-1894 EQNAAIVQVEKE
+1894 EQNIAIAQVEKE
-1906 LIKAKQQIAGAVT
+1906 LIKAKQQIASAVT

-1928 DGKNE
+1928 DEKNE

-1938 PVINKKA
+1938 PVINRKA
-1945 TAREQLTT
+1945 SAREQLTT

-1965 VQATVEER
+1965 IQATVEER

-2002 TATLNLQTIHDL
+2002 TASLNLQTIHDL

-2027 INDDLARVTHLV
+2027 INDDLARVTALV
-2039 QNYRKVSDRNKAD
+2039 QNYRKVSNRNKAD

-2088 GDIEAVITEKENSLL
+2088 SDIEAVITEKENSLL

-2126 KVKALIDQYVADGNR
+2126 KVKVLIDQYVADGNR
-2141 MVDEDATLNDIK
+2141 MIDEDATLNDIK
-2153 KDTQLII
+2153 QHTQFIV

-2170 EVIKASPKVG
+2170 EATKVSPKEI

-2190 KKEDKQ
+2190 KKE
-2196 EVRKVVKELPNTGSE
+2196 ETHESRKVEKELPNTGSE
-2211 EMDLPLKELA
+2211 GMDLPLKEFA

-2233 SKKEKES
+2233 TKNEKES

>member
-36 QALTTDHNVQGG
+36 QALTTDNNVQ
-48 SNQALPGN
+48 SDTNQATPVN
-56 SQNTNADTN
+56 SQDTN
-65 RDIVNDSQNTPNAHA
+65 VANNRGLANSAQNTPNQSA
-80 TDNTSTNQALTNHQN
+80 TTNQSTNQALVNHN
-95 VDVANQ
+95 NGSIANQ
-101 VGPAPIQ
+101 ATPTSVQ
-108 PSASPAQNNNN
+108 SSTPSAQNNNHTDGN
-119 SNANSTATEPAANTN
+119 TTATETVSNANNKDVV
-134 NNLASNNNTLNVPN
+134 SNNTTLNVPN
-148 NTDNNDSARHLTLKE
+148 KTNENGSGGHLTLKE

-176 LVAIAEEA
+176 LVAIAEQA

-189 KRSRRAAPTDP
+189 KRSRRAAPADP
-200 NATPADPTATPADPT
+200 NATPADPAAAA
-215 AGNGSAPVAI
+215 AGNGGAPVAI

-239 IGQNAPNEV
+239 AGQNAPNEV
-248 LSFDDNN
+248 LSFDDNG

-260 NRSVPTVTV
+260 NRSVPSVTV
-269 VDNLPGYTLI
+269 VDNLPGFTLI

-311 IALGRIRGNDTN
+311 IALGRIKGNDTN

-330 IEKTLTVNP
+330 IEK
-339 NSELIFE
+339 S
-346 FNTMTTK
+346 
-353 NYQAQGN
+353 
-360 VIALGRI
+360 
-367 RGNDTND
+367 
-374 HGDFNGIEKTLTV
+374 LTV

-401 TKNYQGMTNLIIKNA
+401 TKNYQGVTNLIIKNA
-416 DNDTVIGEKVVA
+416 DNDTVIAEKSVA
-428 YGPIWRLLKVPENV
+428 YGPIWRLFKVPENV

-527 IQLPEGVEYVNNS
+527 VQLPEGVEYVNNS
-540 LTKDFPSGNSG
+540 LTKDFPSSNSG
-551 VDINDMN
+551 VDMNDFN
-558 VTYDAANRIITIKST
+558 VTYDAANRVITIKST
-573 GGGTGNS
+573 GGGSGNS

-614 YKTYSQDFINSPA
+614 YKTYTQDFINSPA

-689 NKRVSQADIDS
+689 NKRVSQVDIDS
-700 LANQMQH
+700 LTNQMQH

-720 RKVDDMEDLVN
+720 KKVDQMEDLVN

-787 VKPNAKQ
+787 VKPNAKK
-794 AIRDKAAKQR
+794 AIRDKATKQR
-804 EIINHTP
+804 EIINATP
-811 DATQDEIQD
+811 DATEDEIQD
-820 ALNQLTTDETDA
+820 ALNQLATDETDA

-838 ATTNADVETAKNN
+838 ATTNADVEIAKNN

-859 APQVTHKQAARDAIN
+859 VPQVTHKQAARDAIN

-919 DDVDTAKG
+919 ADVDNAKG

-972 QAAIEKVNA
+972 QAAIDKVNA
-981 AVAVAN
+981 AVTAAN

-1011 AIEPATKVKTD
+1011 AITPATKVKTD
-1022 AKNAIDQS
+1022 AKNAIDKS
-1030 AETQHNAIF
+1030 AETQHNTIF
-1039 NNNDATLEE
+1039 NNNDTTLEE

-1098 DARNAVNEK
+1098 DARNAVNDK

-1136 KNRALNDIGVT
+1136 KNRALTDIGVT

-1171 TKKQTATGVLTDLAT
+1171 TKKQTATGVLNDLAT

-1211 QDLAT
+1211 QELAT

-1254 LAQTNQHYSAKLVE
+1254 LAQINQHYNAKLAE
-1268 INATPDATDDEKNAA
+1268 INATPDATNDEKNAA

-1370 AFNQINQNQT
+1370 AINQINQNQT
-1380 NDQVDATTNQAIN
+1380 NDQVDTTTNQAVN

-1398 EAEVVIKPKAIA
+1398 EAEVVIKPTAIA

-1430 DNEKEVALQ
+1430 DNEKEVASQ

-1479 KIKPA
+1479 KVKPA

-1491 KANELRAQINQDKE
+1491 KANELRAKINQDKE
-1505 ATAEERQA
+1505 ATAEERQV
-1513 ALDKINDLVAK
+1513 ALDKINEFVNQ
-1524 AMTNITND
+1524 AMTDITNN

-1538 NDSTNQ
+1538 DDTTSQ
-1544 ALDDIALVTPDHI
+1544 ALDSIALVAPEHI

-1571 AKKHEIEQAEHATD
+1571 AKKQEIEQAEHATD

-1597 NEKRALQNI
+1597 NEKLALQNI
-1606 NQAIANNDVK
+1606 NQAVTNNDVK
-1616 RVESNGIATLKGVE
+1616 RVETNGIATLKGVQ
-1630 PHIVV
+1630 PHIVI
-1635 KPEAQEAIKASA
+1635 KPEAQQAIKATA
-1647 DNQVESIKDTPHAT
+1647 ENQVESIKDTPHAT
-1661 TDELDE
+1661 VDELDE
-1667 ANQQIND
+1667 ANQLISD
-1674 TLKQGQQDIDNTTQD
+1674 TLKQAQQEIENTNQD
-1689 AAVNDVRNQT
+1689 AAVTDVRNQT

-1716 LDNIDESNN
+1716 LDSIEENN
-1725 NQLDAIRNTLD
+1725 KNQLDAIRNTLD
-1736 TTQDERN
+1736 TTQDERD
-1743 VAIAALNKI
+1743 VAIDTLNKI
-1752 VNAIKNDIAQNK
+1752 VNTIKNDIAQNK
-1764 TNAEVDQTEADGN
+1764 TNAEVDRTETDGN
-1777 NNIKV
+1777 DNIKV

-1797 SAKAEAQNALID
+1797 GVKAEAQNALID

-1842 TAQVNQNS
+1842 TAQVNQDS

-1894 EQNAAIVQVEKE
+1894 EQNIAIAQVEKE
-1906 LIKAKQQIAGAVT
+1906 LIKAKQQIASAVT

-1928 DGKNE
+1928 DEKNE

-1938 PVINKKA
+1938 PVINRKA
-1945 TAREQLTT
+1945 SAREQLTT

-1965 VQATVEER
+1965 IQATVEER

-2002 TATLNLQTIHDL
+2002 TASLNLQTIHDL

-2027 INDDLARVTHLV
+2027 INDDLARVTALV
-2039 QNYRKVSDRNKAD
+2039 QNYRKVSNRNKAD

-2088 GDIEAVITEKENSLL
+2088 SDIEAVITEKENSLL

-2126 KVKALIDQYVADGNR
+2126 KVKVLIDQYVADGNR
-2141 MVDEDATLNDIK
+2141 MIDEDATLNDIK
-2153 KDTQLII
+2153 QHTQFIV

-2170 EVIKASPKVG
+2170 EATKVSPKEI

-2190 KKEDKQ
+2190 KKE
-2196 EVRKVVKELPNTGSE
+2196 ETHESRKVEKELPNTGSE
-2211 EMDLPLKELA
+2211 GMDLPLKEFA

-2233 SKKEKES
+2233 TKNEKES

>member
-56 SQNTNADTN
+56 SPNTNADTN
-65 RDIVNDSQNTPNAHA
+65 RDIVNGSQNTPNAHA

-95 VDVANQ
+95 VGVANQ
-101 VGPAPIQ
+101 VAPAPIQ
-108 PSASPAQNNNN
+108 PSTSSASNNNH
-119 SNANSTATEPAANTN
+119 SDANSTATEPAANTN

-189 KRSRRAAPTDP
+189 KRSRRAAPADP
-200 NATPADPTATPADPT
+200 NATPADPT

-225 TAPYTPTTDPNANN
+225 TAPFTPTTDPNANN

-248 LSFDDNN
+248 LTFDDNN

-311 IALGRIRGNDTN
+311 IALGRIKGNDTN
-323 DHGDFNG
+323 DHGG
-330 IEKTLTVNP
+330 
-339 NSELIFE
+339 
-346 FNTMTTK
+346 
-353 NYQAQGN
+353 
-360 VIALGRI
+360 
-367 RGNDTND
+367 
-374 HGDFNGIEKTLTV
+374 FNGIEKTLTV

-476 SIGLHS
+476 LIGLHS

-602 TPRTVTFNDTLT
+602 TPRTVTFNDILT
-614 YKTYSQDFINSPA
+614 YKTYTQDFINSPA

-634 NPYTIDIIMNKDAL
+634 NPYTIDIIMNKDVL

-664 SLDIFNDLKRRAQ
+664 SLDIFNELKRRAQ

-700 LANQMQH
+700 LVNQMQH

-787 VKPNAKQ
+787 VKTNAKQ

-804 EIINHTP
+804 EIINNTP

-981 AVAVAN
+981 AVAAAN

-1086 IVVIQPA
+1086 IIVIQPA

-1098 DARNAVNEK
+1098 DARNAVNDK

-1198 TTEEKQVALNQVD
+1198 TDEEKQVALNQVD

-1246 NIVKKPAA
+1246 NIVKKPTA
-1254 LAQTNQHYSAKLVE
+1254 LAQINQHYNAKLAE

-1398 EAEVVIKPKAIA
+1398 EAKVVIKPKAIA

-1430 DNEKEVALQ
+1430 DNEKEVALL

-1479 KIKPA
+1479 KVKPA

-1557 VRAAARD
+1557 VRATARD

-1606 NQAIANNDVK
+1606 DQAIANNDVK

-1906 LIKAKQQIAGAVT
+1906 LIKAKQQIASAVT

-1953 LFNDKKQAIEAN
+1953 LFNDKKLAIEAN

-2002 TATLNLQTIHDL
+2002 TASLNLQTIHDL

-2126 KVKALIDQYVADGNR
+2126 KVKALIDQYVADGIR
-2141 MVDEDATLNDIK
+2141 MIDEDATLNDIK
-2153 KDTQLII
+2153 QHTQFIV

-2170 EVIKASPKVG
+2170 EATKVLPKVG
-2180 QPAPKVCTPI
+2180 QPAPKLCTSI
-2190 KKEDKQ
+2190 KKVDKQ

-2233 SKKEKES
+2233 NKNEKES

>member
-36 QALTTDHNVQGG
+36 QALTTDNNVQ
-48 SNQALPGN
+48 SDTNQATPVN
-56 SQNTNADTN
+56 SQDKDVANN
-65 RDIVNDSQNTPNAHA
+65 RGLANSAQNTPNQSA
-80 TDNTSTNQALTNHQN
+80 TTNQATNQALVNHN
-95 VDVANQ
+95 NGSIVNQ
-101 VGPAPIQ
+101 ATPTSVQ
-108 PSASPAQNNNN
+108 SSTPSAQNNNHTDGN
-119 SNANSTATEPAANTN
+119 TTATETVSNANN
-134 NNLASNNNTLNVPN
+134 NDVASNNTTLNVPN
-148 NTDNNDSARHLTLKE
+148 KTNENGSGGHLTLKE

-176 LVAIAEEA
+176 LVAIAEPA

-189 KRSRRAAPTDP
+189 KRSRRAAPADP
-200 NATPADPTATPADPT
+200 NATPADPGAAA
-215 AGNGSAPVAI
+215 AGNGGAPVAI

-239 IGQNAPNEV
+239 AGQNAPNEV
-248 LSFDDNN
+248 LSFDDNS

-260 NRSVPTVTV
+260 NRSVPSVTV
-269 VDNLPGYTLI
+269 VDNLPGFTLI

-285 VFSHAMVRTSMF
+285 VLSHAMVRTSMF
-297 DSGDAK
+297 EAGS
-303 NYQAQGNV
+303 NRTYQAQGNV
-311 IALGRIRGNDTN
+311 LALGRISGTDASN
-323 DHGDFNG
+323 HGDFNG
-330 IEKTLTVNP
+330 IEKSLTVNP

-346 FNTMTTK
+346 FNTMPTK
-353 NYQAQGN
+353 NGQGATN
-360 VIALGRI
+360 V
-367 RGNDTND
+367 
-374 HGDFNGIEKTLTV
+374 
-387 NPNSELIFEFNTMT
+387 
-401 TKNYQGMTNLIIKNA
+401 IIKNA
-416 DNDTVIGEKVVA
+416 DTNDTIAEKTVEG
-428 YGPIWRLLKVPENV
+428 GPTLRLFKVPDNV
-442 SHLKI
+442 RNLKI

-456 TDARGIYQLRDGYKY
+456 TDARGIYQLKDGYKY
-471 YDFVD
+471 YSFVD

-513 NFGAS
+513 NSGAS
-518 FNTDDFVYK
+518 LDTDEFVYK

-540 LTKDFPSGNSG
+540 LTKDFPSNNSG
-551 VDINDMN
+551 VDVNDMN
-558 VTYDAANRIITIKST
+558 VTYDAANRVITIKST
-573 GGGTGNS
+573 GGGTTNS

-614 YKTYSQDFINSPA
+614 YKTYTQDFINSAA

-664 SLDIFNDLKRRAQ
+664 SLDIFNDLKKRAQ
-677 TILDEN
+677 TILAEN

-689 NKRVSQADIDS
+689 NKRVSQADIDT
-700 LANQMQH
+700 LTNQMQH

-720 RKVDDMEDLVN
+720 QKADQMEDLVN

-749 EHKNEIIGN
+749 EHKGNIIGD

-787 VKPNAKQ
+787 VKPNAKK
-794 AIRDKAAKQR
+794 AIRDKATKQR
-804 EIINHTP
+804 EIINATP
-811 DATQDEIQD
+811 DATEDEIQD
-820 ALNQLTTDETDA
+820 AINQLATDETDA

-851 GINTIGAV
+851 GINTIGSV
-859 APQVTHKQAARDAIN
+859 VPQVTHKQAARDAIN

-919 DDVDTAKG
+919 ADVDNAKG

-972 QAAIEKVNA
+972 QAAIDKVNA
-981 AVAVAN
+981 AVTAAN

-993 NTNADV
+993 NTNAEV

-1011 AIEPATKVKTD
+1011 AITPATKVKTD
-1022 AKNAIDQS
+1022 AKNAIDKS
-1030 AETQHNAIF
+1030 AETQHNTIF

-1098 DARNAVNEK
+1098 DARNVVNDK

-1136 KNRALNDIGVT
+1136 KNRALTDIGVT

-1171 TKKQTATGVLTDLAT
+1171 TKKQTATGVLNDLAT

-1211 QDLAT
+1211 QELAT

-1254 LAQTNQHYSAKLVE
+1254 LAQINQHYNAKLAE
-1268 INATPDATDDEKNAA
+1268 INATPDATNDEKNAA

-1380 NDQVDATTNQAIN
+1380 NDQVDTTTNQALN

-1430 DNEKEVALQ
+1430 DNEKEVASQ

-1479 KIKPA
+1479 KVKPA

-1491 KANELRAQINQDKE
+1491 KANELRAKINQDKE
-1505 ATAEERQA
+1505 ATAEERQV
-1513 ALDKINDLVAK
+1513 ALDKINEFVNQ
-1524 AMTNITND
+1524 AMTDITNN

-1538 NDSTNQ
+1538 DDTTSQ
-1544 ALDDIALVTPDHI
+1544 ALDSIALVAPEHI

-1571 AKKHEIEQAEHATD
+1571 AKKQEIEQAEHATD

-1597 NEKRALQNI
+1597 NKKLALQNI
-1606 NQAIANNDVK
+1606 NQAVTNNDVK
-1616 RVESNGIATLKGVE
+1616 RVETNGIATLKGVQ
-1630 PHIVV
+1630 PHIVI
-1635 KPEAQEAIKASA
+1635 KPEAQQAIKASA
-1647 DNQVESIKDTPHAT
+1647 ENQVESIKDTPHAT
-1661 TDELDE
+1661 VDELDE
-1667 ANQQIND
+1667 ANQLISD
-1674 TLKQGQQDIDNTTQD
+1674 TLKQAQQEIENTNQD
-1689 AAVNDVRNQT
+1689 AAVTDVRNQT

-1716 LDNIDESNN
+1716 LDSIEENN
-1725 NQLDAIRNTLD
+1725 KNQLDAIRNTLD
-1736 TTQDERN
+1736 TTQDERD
-1743 VAIAALNKI
+1743 VAIDTLNKI
-1752 VNAIKNDIAQNK
+1752 VNTIKNDIAQNK
-1764 TNAEVDQTEADGN
+1764 TNAEVDRTETDGN
-1777 NNIKV
+1777 DNIKV

-1797 SAKAEAQNALID
+1797 GVKAEAQNALID

-1842 TAQVNQNS
+1842 TAQVNQDS

-1894 EQNAAIVQVEKE
+1894 EQNIAIAQVEKE
-1906 LIKAKQQIAGAVT
+1906 LIKAKQQIASAVT

-1928 DGKNE
+1928 DEKNE

-1938 PVINKKA
+1938 PVISRKA
-1945 TAREQLTT
+1945 SAREQLTT

-1965 VQATVEER
+1965 IQATVEER

-2002 TATLNLQTIHDL
+2002 TASLNLQTIHDL

-2027 INDDLARVTHLV
+2027 INDDLARVTALV

-2088 GDIEAVITEKENSLL
+2088 SDIEAVITEKENSLL

-2126 KVKALIDQYVADGNR
+2126 KVKVLIDQYVADGNR
-2141 MVDEDATLNDIK
+2141 MIDEDATLNDIK
-2153 KDTQLII
+2153 QHTQFIV

-2170 EVIKASPKVG
+2170 EAMKVSPKVI
-2180 QPAPKVCTPI
+2180 QPSPKVCTPI
-2190 KKEDKQ
+2190 KKE
-2196 EVRKVVKELPNTGSE
+2196 ETHESRKVEKELPNTGSE
-2211 EMDLPLKELA
+2211 EMDLPLKEFA

-2233 SKKEKES
+2233 TKNEKES

>member
-36 QALTTDHNVQGG
+36 QALTTDNNVQ
-48 SNQALPGN
+48 SDTNQATPVN
-56 SQNTNADTN
+56 SQDKDVANN
-65 RDIVNDSQNTPNAHA
+65 RGLANSAQNTPNQSA
-80 TDNTSTNQALTNHQN
+80 TTNQATNQALVNHN
-95 VDVANQ
+95 NGSIVNQ
-101 VGPAPIQ
+101 ATPTSVQ
-108 PSASPAQNNNN
+108 SSTPSAQNNNHTDGN
-119 SNANSTATEPAANTN
+119 TTATETVSNANN
-134 NNLASNNNTLNVPN
+134 NDVASNNTTLNVPN
-148 NTDNNDSARHLTLKE
+148 KTNENGSGGHLTLKE

-176 LVAIAEEA
+176 LVAIAEPA

-189 KRSRRAAPTDP
+189 KRSRRAAPADP
-200 NATPADPTATPADPT
+200 NATPADPGAAA
-215 AGNGSAPVAI
+215 AGNGGAPVAI

-239 IGQNAPNEV
+239 AGQNAPNEV
-248 LSFDDNN
+248 LSFDDNS

-260 NRSVPTVTV
+260 NRSVPSVTV
-269 VDNLPGYTLI
+269 VDNLPGFTLI

-285 VFSHAMVRTSMF
+285 VLSHAMVRTSMF
-297 DSGDAK
+297 EAGS
-303 NYQAQGNV
+303 NRTYQAQGNV
-311 IALGRIRGNDTN
+311 LALGRISGTDASN
-323 DHGDFNG
+323 HGDFNG
-330 IEKTLTVNP
+330 IEKSLTVNP

-346 FNTMTTK
+346 FNTMPTK
-353 NYQAQGN
+353 NGQGATN
-360 VIALGRI
+360 V
-367 RGNDTND
+367 
-374 HGDFNGIEKTLTV
+374 
-387 NPNSELIFEFNTMT
+387 
-401 TKNYQGMTNLIIKNA
+401 IIKNA
-416 DNDTVIGEKVVA
+416 DTNDTIAEKTVEG
-428 YGPIWRLLKVPENV
+428 GPTLRLFKVPDNV
-442 SHLKI
+442 RNLKI

-456 TDARGIYQLRDGYKY
+456 TDARGIYQLKDGYKY
-471 YDFVD
+471 YSFVD

-513 NFGAS
+513 NSGAS
-518 FNTDDFVYK
+518 LDTDEFVYK

-540 LTKDFPSGNSG
+540 LTKDFPSNNSG
-551 VDINDMN
+551 VDVNDMN
-558 VTYDAANRIITIKST
+558 VTYDAANRVITIKST
-573 GGGTGNS
+573 GGGTTNS

-614 YKTYSQDFINSPA
+614 YKTYTQDFINSAA

-664 SLDIFNDLKRRAQ
+664 SLDIFNDLKKRAQ
-677 TILDEN
+677 TILAEN

-689 NKRVSQADIDS
+689 NKRVSQADIDT
-700 LANQMQH
+700 LTNQMQH

-720 RKVDDMEDLVN
+720 QKADQMEDLVN

-749 EHKNEIIGN
+749 EHKGNIIGD

-787 VKPNAKQ
+787 VKPNAKK
-794 AIRDKAAKQR
+794 AIRDKATKQR
-804 EIINHTP
+804 EIINATP
-811 DATQDEIQD
+811 DATEDEIQD
-820 ALNQLTTDETDA
+820 AINQLATDETDA

-851 GINTIGAV
+851 GINTIGSV
-859 APQVTHKQAARDAIN
+859 VPQVTHKQAARDAIN

-919 DDVDTAKG
+919 ADVDNAKG

-972 QAAIEKVNA
+972 QAAIDKVNA
-981 AVAVAN
+981 AVTAAN

-993 NTNADV
+993 NTNAEV

-1011 AIEPATKVKTD
+1011 AITPATKVKTD
-1022 AKNAIDQS
+1022 AKNAIDKS
-1030 AETQHNAIF
+1030 AETQHNTIF

-1098 DARNAVNEK
+1098 DARNVVNDK

-1136 KNRALNDIGVT
+1136 KNRALTDIGVT

-1171 TKKQTATGVLTDLAT
+1171 TKKQTATGVLNDLAT

-1211 QDLAT
+1211 QELAT

-1254 LAQTNQHYSAKLVE
+1254 LAQINQHYNAKLAE
-1268 INATPDATDDEKNAA
+1268 INATPDATNDEKNAA

-1380 NDQVDATTNQAIN
+1380 NDQVDTTTNQALN

-1430 DNEKEVALQ
+1430 DNEKEVASQ

-1479 KIKPA
+1479 KVKPA

-1491 KANELRAQINQDKE
+1491 KANELRAKINQDKE
-1505 ATAEERQA
+1505 ATAEERQV
-1513 ALDKINDLVAK
+1513 ALDKINEFVNQ
-1524 AMTNITND
+1524 AMTDITNN

-1538 NDSTNQ
+1538 DDTTSQ
-1544 ALDDIALVTPDHI
+1544 ALDSIALVAPEHI

-1571 AKKHEIEQAEHATD
+1571 AKKQEIEQAEHATD

-1597 NEKRALQNI
+1597 NKKLALQNI
-1606 NQAIANNDVK
+1606 NQAVTNNDVK
-1616 RVESNGIATLKGVE
+1616 RVETNGIATLKGVQ
-1630 PHIVV
+1630 PHIVI
-1635 KPEAQEAIKASA
+1635 KPEAQQAIKASA
-1647 DNQVESIKDTPHAT
+1647 ENQVESIKDTPHAT
-1661 TDELDE
+1661 VDELDE
-1667 ANQQIND
+1667 ANQLISD
-1674 TLKQGQQDIDNTTQD
+1674 TLKQAQQEIENTNQD
-1689 AAVNDVRNQT
+1689 AAVTDVRNQT
-1699 IKAIEQIKPKV
+1699 IKVIEQIKPKV

-1716 LDNIDESNN
+1716 LDSIEENN
-1725 NQLDAIRNTLD
+1725 KNQLDAIRNTLD
-1736 TTQDERN
+1736 TTQDERD
-1743 VAIAALNKI
+1743 VAIDTLNKI
-1752 VNAIKNDIAQNK
+1752 VNTIKNDIAQNK
-1764 TNAEVDQTEADGN
+1764 TNAEVDRTETDGN
-1777 NNIKV
+1777 DNIKV

-1797 SAKAEAQNALID
+1797 GVKAEAQNALID

-1842 TAQVNQNS
+1842 TAQVNQDS

-1894 EQNAAIVQVEKE
+1894 EQNIAIAQVEKE
-1906 LIKAKQQIAGAVT
+1906 LIKAKQQIASAVT

-1928 DGKNE
+1928 DEKNE

-1938 PVINKKA
+1938 PVISRKA
-1945 TAREQLTT
+1945 SAREQLTT

-1965 VQATVEER
+1965 IQATVEER

-2002 TATLNLQTIHDL
+2002 TASLNLQTIHDL

-2027 INDDLARVTHLV
+2027 INDDLARVTALV

-2088 GDIEAVITEKENSLL
+2088 SDIEAVITEKENSLL

-2126 KVKALIDQYVADGNR
+2126 KVKVLIDQYVADGNR
-2141 MVDEDATLNDIK
+2141 MIDEDATLNDIK
-2153 KDTQLII
+2153 QHTQFIV

-2170 EVIKASPKVG
+2170 EAMKVSPKVI

-2190 KKEDKQ
+2190 KKE
-2196 EVRKVVKELPNTGSE
+2196 ETHESRKVEKELPNTGSE
-2211 EMDLPLKELA
+2211 EMDLPLKEFA

-2233 SKKEKES
+2233 TKNEKES

>member
-36 QALTTDHNVQGG
+36 QALTTDNNVQ
-48 SNQALPGN
+48 SDTNQATPVN
-56 SQNTNADTN
+56 SQDTN
-65 RDIVNDSQNTPNAHA
+65 VANNRGLANSAQNTPNQSA
-80 TDNTSTNQALTNHQN
+80 TTNQSTNQALVNHN
-95 VDVANQ
+95 NGSIANQ
-101 VGPAPIQ
+101 ATPTSVQ
-108 PSASPAQNNNN
+108 SSTPSAQNNNHTDGN
-119 SNANSTATEPAANTN
+119 TTATETVSNANNKDVV
-134 NNLASNNNTLNVPN
+134 SNNTTLNVPN
-148 NTDNNDSARHLTLKE
+148 KTNENGSGGHLTLKE

-176 LVAIAEEA
+176 LVAIAEQA

-189 KRSRRAAPTDP
+189 KRSRRAAPADP
-200 NATPADPTATPADPT
+200 NATPADPAAAA
-215 AGNGSAPVAI
+215 AGNGGAPVAI

-239 IGQNAPNEV
+239 AGQNAPNEV
-248 LSFDDNN
+248 LSFDDNG

-260 NRSVPTVTV
+260 NRSVPSVTV
-269 VDNLPGYTLI
+269 VDNLPGFTLI

-311 IALGRIRGNDTN
+311 IALGRIKGNDTN

-330 IEKTLTVNP
+330 IEK
-339 NSELIFE
+339 S
-346 FNTMTTK
+346 
-353 NYQAQGN
+353 
-360 VIALGRI
+360 
-367 RGNDTND
+367 
-374 HGDFNGIEKTLTV
+374 LTV

-401 TKNYQGMTNLIIKNA
+401 TKNYQGVTNLIIKNA
-416 DNDTVIGEKVVA
+416 DNDTVIAEKSVA
-428 YGPIWRLLKVPENV
+428 YGPIWRLFKVPENV

-527 IQLPEGVEYVNNS
+527 VQLPEGVEYVNNS
-540 LTKDFPSGNSG
+540 LTKDFPSSNSG
-551 VDINDMN
+551 VDMNDFN
-558 VTYDAANRIITIKST
+558 VTYDAANRVITIKST
-573 GGGTGNS
+573 GGGSGNS

-614 YKTYSQDFINSPA
+614 YKTYTQDFINSPA

-689 NKRVSQADIDS
+689 NKRVSQVDIDS
-700 LANQMQH
+700 LTNQMQH

-720 RKVDDMEDLVN
+720 KKVDQMEDLVN

-743 AIQVIE
+743 AIQVIK

-787 VKPNAKQ
+787 VKPNAKK
-794 AIRDKAAKQR
+794 AIRDKATKQR
-804 EIINHTP
+804 EIINATP
-811 DATQDEIQD
+811 DATEDEIQD
-820 ALNQLTTDETDA
+820 ALNQLATDETDA

-838 ATTNADVETAKNN
+838 ATTNADVEIAKNN

-859 APQVTHKQAARDAIN
+859 VPQVTHKQAARDAIN

-919 DDVDTAKG
+919 ADVDNAKG

-972 QAAIEKVNA
+972 QAAIDKVNA
-981 AVAVAN
+981 AVTAAN

-1011 AIEPATKVKTD
+1011 AITPATKVKTD
-1022 AKNAIDQS
+1022 AKNAIDKS
-1030 AETQHNAIF
+1030 AETQHNTIF

-1098 DARNAVNEK
+1098 DARNAVNDK

-1136 KNRALNDIGVT
+1136 KNRALTDIGVT

-1171 TKKQTATGVLTDLAT
+1171 TKKQTATGVLNDLAT

-1211 QDLAT
+1211 QELAT

-1254 LAQTNQHYSAKLVE
+1254 LAQINQHYNAKLAE
-1268 INATPDATDDEKNAA
+1268 INATPDATNDEKNAA

-1370 AFNQINQNQT
+1370 AINQINQNQT
-1380 NDQVDATTNQAIN
+1380 NDQVDTTTNQAVN

-1398 EAEVVIKPKAIA
+1398 EAEVVIKPTAIA

-1430 DNEKEVALQ
+1430 DNEKEVASQ

-1479 KIKPA
+1479 KVKPA

-1491 KANELRAQINQDKE
+1491 KANELRAKINQDKE
-1505 ATAEERQA
+1505 ATAEERQV
-1513 ALDKINDLVAK
+1513 ALDKINEFVNQ
-1524 AMTNITND
+1524 AMTDITNN

-1538 NDSTNQ
+1538 DDTTSQ
-1544 ALDDIALVTPDHI
+1544 ALDSIALVAPEHI

-1571 AKKHEIEQAEHATD
+1571 AKKQEIEQAEHATD

-1597 NEKRALQNI
+1597 NEKLALQNI
-1606 NQAIANNDVK
+1606 NQAVTNNDVK
-1616 RVESNGIATLKGVE
+1616 RVETNGIATLKGVQ
-1630 PHIVV
+1630 PHIVI
-1635 KPEAQEAIKASA
+1635 KPEAQQAIKATA
-1647 DNQVESIKDTPHAT
+1647 ENQVESIKDTPHAT
-1661 TDELDE
+1661 VDELDE
-1667 ANQQIND
+1667 ANQLISD
-1674 TLKQGQQDIDNTTQD
+1674 TLKQAQQEIENTNQD
-1689 AAVNDVRNQT
+1689 AAVTDVRNQT

-1716 LDNIDESNN
+1716 LDSIEENN
-1725 NQLDAIRNTLD
+1725 KNQLDAIRNTLD
-1736 TTQDERN
+1736 TTQDERD
-1743 VAIAALNKI
+1743 VAIDTLNKI
-1752 VNAIKNDIAQNK
+1752 VNTIKNDIAQNK
-1764 TNAEVDQTEADGN
+1764 TNAEVDRTETDGN
-1777 NNIKV
+1777 DNIKV

-1797 SAKAEAQNALID
+1797 GVKAEAQNALID

-1842 TAQVNQNS
+1842 TAQVNQDS

-1894 EQNAAIVQVEKE
+1894 EQNIAIAQVEKE
-1906 LIKAKQQIAGAVT
+1906 LIKAKQQIASAVT

-1928 DGKNE
+1928 DEKNE

-1938 PVINKKA
+1938 PVINRKA
-1945 TAREQLTT
+1945 SAREQLTT

-1965 VQATVEER
+1965 IQATVEER

-2002 TATLNLQTIHDL
+2002 TASLNLQTIHDL

-2027 INDDLARVTHLV
+2027 INDDLARVTALV
-2039 QNYRKVSDRNKAD
+2039 QNYRKVSNRNKAD

-2088 GDIEAVITEKENSLL
+2088 SDIEAVITEKENSLL

-2126 KVKALIDQYVADGNR
+2126 KVKVLIDQYVADGNR
-2141 MVDEDATLNDIK
+2141 MIDEDATLNDIK
-2153 KDTQLII
+2153 QHTQFIV

-2170 EVIKASPKVG
+2170 EATKVSPKEI

-2190 KKEDKQ
+2190 KKE
-2196 EVRKVVKELPNTGSE
+2196 ETHESRKVEKELPNTGSE
-2211 EMDLPLKELA
+2211 GMDLPLKEFA

-2233 SKKEKES
+2233 TKNEKES

>member
-36 QALTTDHNVQGG
+36 QALTTDNNVQ
-48 SNQALPGN
+48 SDTNQATPVN
-56 SQNTNADTN
+56 SQDKDVANN
-65 RDIVNDSQNTPNAHA
+65 RGLANSAQNTPNQSA
-80 TDNTSTNQALTNHQN
+80 TTNQATNQALVNHN
-95 VDVANQ
+95 NGSIVNQ
-101 VGPAPIQ
+101 ATPTSVQ
-108 PSASPAQNNNN
+108 SSTPSAQNNNHTDGN
-119 SNANSTATEPAANTN
+119 TTATETVSNANN
-134 NNLASNNNTLNVPN
+134 NDVASNNTTLNVPN
-148 NTDNNDSARHLTLKE
+148 KTNENGSGGHLTLKE

-176 LVAIAEEA
+176 LVAIAEPA

-189 KRSRRAAPTDP
+189 KRSRRAAPADP
-200 NATPADPTATPADPT
+200 NATPADPGAAA
-215 AGNGSAPVAI
+215 AGNGGAPVAI

-239 IGQNAPNEV
+239 AGQNAPNEV
-248 LSFDDNN
+248 LSFDDNS

-260 NRSVPTVTV
+260 NRSVPSVTV
-269 VDNLPGYTLI
+269 VDNLPGFTLI

-285 VFSHAMVRTSMF
+285 VLSHAMVRTSMF
-297 DSGDAK
+297 EAGS
-303 NYQAQGNV
+303 NRTYQAQGNV
-311 IALGRIRGNDTN
+311 LALGRISGTDASN
-323 DHGDFNG
+323 HGDFNG
-330 IEKTLTVNP
+330 IEKSLTVNP

-346 FNTMTTK
+346 FNTMPTK
-353 NYQAQGN
+353 NGQGATN
-360 VIALGRI
+360 V
-367 RGNDTND
+367 
-374 HGDFNGIEKTLTV
+374 
-387 NPNSELIFEFNTMT
+387 
-401 TKNYQGMTNLIIKNA
+401 IIKNA
-416 DNDTVIGEKVVA
+416 DTNDTIAEKTVEG
-428 YGPIWRLLKVPENV
+428 GPTLRLFKVPDNV
-442 SHLKI
+442 RNLKI

-456 TDARGIYQLRDGYKY
+456 TDARGIYQLKDGYKY
-471 YDFVD
+471 YSFVD

-513 NFGAS
+513 NSGAS
-518 FNTDDFVYK
+518 LDTDEFVYK

-540 LTKDFPSGNSG
+540 LTKDFPSNNSG
-551 VDINDMN
+551 VDVNDMN
-558 VTYDAANRIITIKST
+558 VTYDAANRVITIKST
-573 GGGTGNS
+573 GGGTTNS

-614 YKTYSQDFINSPA
+614 YKTYTQDFINSAA

-664 SLDIFNDLKRRAQ
+664 SLDIFNDLKKRAQ
-677 TILDEN
+677 TILAEN

-689 NKRVSQADIDS
+689 NKRVSQADIDT
-700 LANQMQH
+700 LTNQMQH

-720 RKVDDMEDLVN
+720 QKADQMEDLVN

-749 EHKNEIIGN
+749 EHKGNIIGD

-787 VKPNAKQ
+787 VKPNAKK
-794 AIRDKAAKQR
+794 AIRDKATKQR
-804 EIINHTP
+804 EIINATP
-811 DATQDEIQD
+811 DATEDEIQD
-820 ALNQLTTDETDA
+820 AINQLATDETDA

-851 GINTIGAV
+851 GINTIGSV
-859 APQVTHKQAARDAIN
+859 VPQVTHKQAARDAIN

-919 DDVDTAKG
+919 ADVDNAKG

-972 QAAIEKVNA
+972 QAAIDKVNA
-981 AVAVAN
+981 AVTAAN

-993 NTNADV
+993 NTNAEV

-1011 AIEPATKVKTD
+1011 AITPATKVKTD
-1022 AKNAIDQS
+1022 AKNAIDKS
-1030 AETQHNAIF
+1030 AETQHNTIF

-1098 DARNAVNEK
+1098 DARNVVNDK

-1136 KNRALNDIGVT
+1136 KNRALTDIGVT

-1171 TKKQTATGVLTDLAT
+1171 TKKQTATGVLNDLAT

-1211 QDLAT
+1211 QELAT

-1254 LAQTNQHYSAKLVE
+1254 LAQINQHYNAKLAE
-1268 INATPDATDDEKNAA
+1268 INATPDATNDEKNAA

-1380 NDQVDATTNQAIN
+1380 NDQVDTTTNQALN

-1430 DNEKEVALQ
+1430 DNEKEVASQ

-1479 KIKPA
+1479 KVKPA

-1491 KANELRAQINQDKE
+1491 KANELRAKINQDKE
-1505 ATAEERQA
+1505 ATAEERQV
-1513 ALDKINDLVAK
+1513 ALDKINEFVNQ
-1524 AMTNITND
+1524 AMTDITNN

-1538 NDSTNQ
+1538 DDTTSQ
-1544 ALDDIALVTPDHI
+1544 ALDSIALVAPEHI

-1571 AKKHEIEQAEHATD
+1571 AKKQEIEQAEHATD

-1597 NEKRALQNI
+1597 NKKLALQNI
-1606 NQAIANNDVK
+1606 NQAVTNNDVK
-1616 RVESNGIATLKGVE
+1616 RVETNGIATLKGVQ
-1630 PHIVV
+1630 PHIVI
-1635 KPEAQEAIKASA
+1635 KPEAQQAIKASA
-1647 DNQVESIKDTPHAT
+1647 ENQVESIKDTPHAT
-1661 TDELDE
+1661 VDELDE
-1667 ANQQIND
+1667 ANQLISD
-1674 TLKQGQQDIDNTTQD
+1674 TLKQAQQEIENTNQD
-1689 AAVNDVRNQT
+1689 AAVTDVRNQT

-1716 LDNIDESNN
+1716 LDSIEENN
-1725 NQLDAIRNTLD
+1725 KNQLDAIRNTLD
-1736 TTQDERN
+1736 TTQDEID
-1743 VAIAALNKI
+1743 VAIDTLNKI
-1752 VNAIKNDIAQNK
+1752 VNTIKNDIAQNK
-1764 TNAEVDQTEADGN
+1764 TNAEVDRTETDGN
-1777 NNIKV
+1777 DNIKV

-1797 SAKAEAQNALID
+1797 GVKAEAQNALID

-1842 TAQVNQNS
+1842 TAQVNQDS

-1894 EQNAAIVQVEKE
+1894 EQNIAIAQVEKE
-1906 LIKAKQQIAGAVT
+1906 LIKAKQQIASAVT

-1928 DGKNE
+1928 DEKNE

-1938 PVINKKA
+1938 PVISRKA
-1945 TAREQLTT
+1945 SAREQLTT

-1965 VQATVEER
+1965 IQATVEER

-2002 TATLNLQTIHDL
+2002 TASLNLQTIHDL

-2027 INDDLARVTHLV
+2027 INDDLARVTALV

-2088 GDIEAVITEKENSLL
+2088 SDIEAVITEKENSLL

-2126 KVKALIDQYVADGNR
+2126 KVKVLIDQYVADGNR
-2141 MVDEDATLNDIK
+2141 MIDEDATLNDIK
-2153 KDTQLII
+2153 QHTQFIV

-2170 EVIKASPKVG
+2170 EAMKVSPKVI

-2190 KKEDKQ
+2190 KKE
-2196 EVRKVVKELPNTGSE
+2196 ETHESRKVEKELPNTGSE
-2211 EMDLPLKELA
+2211 EMDLPLKEFA

-2233 SKKEKES
+2233 TKNEKES

>member
-16 VGIFSTLIGTVLLLS
+16 IGIFSTLIGTVLLLS

-36 QALTTDHNVQGG
+36 QALTTDNNVQ
-48 SNQALPGN
+48 SDTNQATPVN
-56 SQNTNADTN
+56 SQDKDVANN
-65 RDIVNDSQNTPNAHA
+65 RGLANSAQNTPNQSA
-80 TDNTSTNQALTNHQN
+80 TTNQATNQALVNHN
-95 VDVANQ
+95 NGSIVNQ
-101 VGPAPIQ
+101 ATPTSVQ
-108 PSASPAQNNNN
+108 SSTPSAQNNNHTDGN
-119 SNANSTATEPAANTN
+119 TTATETVSNANN
-134 NNLASNNNTLNVPN
+134 NDVASNNTTLNVPN
-148 NTDNNDSARHLTLKE
+148 KTNENGSGGHLTLKE

-176 LVAIAEEA
+176 LVAIAEPA

-189 KRSRRAAPTDP
+189 KRSRRAAPADP
-200 NATPADPTATPADPT
+200 NATPADPGAAA
-215 AGNGSAPVAI
+215 AGNGGAPVAI

-239 IGQNAPNEV
+239 AGQNAPNEV
-248 LSFDDNN
+248 LSFDDNS

-260 NRSVPTVTV
+260 NRSVPSVTV
-269 VDNLPGYTLI
+269 VDNLPGFTLI

-285 VFSHAMVRTSMF
+285 VLSHAMVRTSMF
-297 DSGDAK
+297 EAGS
-303 NYQAQGNV
+303 NRTYQAQGNV
-311 IALGRIRGNDTN
+311 LALGRISGTDASN
-323 DHGDFNG
+323 HGDFNG
-330 IEKTLTVNP
+330 IEKSLTVNP

-346 FNTMTTK
+346 FNTMPTK
-353 NYQAQGN
+353 NGQGATN
-360 VIALGRI
+360 V
-367 RGNDTND
+367 
-374 HGDFNGIEKTLTV
+374 
-387 NPNSELIFEFNTMT
+387 
-401 TKNYQGMTNLIIKNA
+401 IIKNA
-416 DNDTVIGEKVVA
+416 DTNDTIAEKTVEG
-428 YGPIWRLLKVPENV
+428 GPTLRLFKVPDNV
-442 SHLKI
+442 RNLKI

-456 TDARGIYQLRDGYKY
+456 TDARGIYQLKDGYKY
-471 YDFVD
+471 YSFVD

-513 NFGAS
+513 NSGAS
-518 FNTDDFVYK
+518 LDTDEFVYK

-540 LTKDFPSGNSG
+540 LTKDFPSNNSG
-551 VDINDMN
+551 VDVNDMN
-558 VTYDAANRIITIKST
+558 VTYDAANRVITIKST
-573 GGGTGNS
+573 GGGTTNS

-614 YKTYSQDFINSPA
+614 YKTYTQDFINSAA

-664 SLDIFNDLKRRAQ
+664 SLDIFNDLKKRAQ
-677 TILDEN
+677 TILAEN

-700 LANQMQH
+700 LTNQMQH

-720 RKVDDMEDLVN
+720 QKADQMEDLVN

-749 EHKNEIIGN
+749 EHKGNIIGD

-787 VKPNAKQ
+787 VKPNAKK
-794 AIRDKAAKQR
+794 AIRDKATKQR
-804 EIINHTP
+804 EIINATP
-811 DATQDEIQD
+811 DATEDEIQD
-820 ALNQLTTDETDA
+820 ALNQLATDETDA

-859 APQVTHKQAARDAIN
+859 VPQVTHKKAARDAIN

-919 DDVDTAKG
+919 ADVDNAKG

-972 QAAIEKVNA
+972 QAAIDKVNA
-981 AVAVAN
+981 AVTAAN

-1011 AIEPATKVKTD
+1011 AITPATKVKTD
-1022 AKNAIDQS
+1022 AKNAIDKS
-1030 AETQHNAIF
+1030 AETQHNTIF

-1098 DARNAVNEK
+1098 DARNVVNDK

-1136 KNRALNDIGVT
+1136 KNRALTDIGVT

-1171 TKKQTATGVLTDLAT
+1171 TKKQTATGVLNDLAT

-1211 QDLAT
+1211 QELAT
-1216 AINNINQADTNAE
+1216 AINNINQADTNEE

-1254 LAQTNQHYSAKLVE
+1254 LAQINQHYNAKLAE
-1268 INATPDATDDEKNAA
+1268 INATPDATNDEKNAA

-1291 QQAIESIKQANTNAE
+1291 QQAIESIKKANTNAE

-1380 NDQVDATTNQAIN
+1380 NDQVDATTNQAVN

-1430 DNEKEVALQ
+1430 DNEKEVASQ

-1479 KIKPA
+1479 KVKPA

-1491 KANELRAQINQDKE
+1491 KANELRAKINQDKE
-1505 ATAEERQA
+1505 ATAEERQV
-1513 ALDKINDLVAK
+1513 ALDKINEFVNQ
-1524 AMTNITND
+1524 AMTDITNN

-1538 NDSTNQ
+1538 DDTTSQ
-1544 ALDDIALVTPDHI
+1544 ALDSIALVAPEHI

-1571 AKKHEIEQAEHATD
+1571 AKKQEIEQAEHATD

-1597 NEKRALQNI
+1597 NEKLALQNI
-1606 NQAIANNDVK
+1606 NQAVTNNDVK
-1616 RVESNGIATLKGVE
+1616 RVETNGIATLKGVQ
-1630 PHIVV
+1630 PHIVI
-1635 KPEAQEAIKASA
+1635 KPEAQQAIKASA
-1647 DNQVESIKDTPHAT
+1647 ENQVESIKDTPHAT
-1661 TDELDE
+1661 VDELDE
-1667 ANQQIND
+1667 ANQLISD
-1674 TLKQGQQDIDNTTQD
+1674 TLKQAQQEIENTNQD
-1689 AAVNDVRNQT
+1689 AAVTDVRNQT

-1716 LDNIDESNN
+1716 LD
-1725 NQLDAIRNTLD
+1725 
-1736 TTQDERN
+1736 
-1743 VAIAALNKI
+1743 
-1752 VNAIKNDIAQNK
+1752 
-1764 TNAEVDQTEADGN
+1764 
-1777 NNIKV
+1777 
-1782 ILPKVQVKPAARQSV
+1782 
-1797 SAKAEAQNALID
+1797 
-1809 QSDLSTEEERLA
+1809 
-1821 AKHLVEQA
+1821 
-1829 LNQAIDQINHADK
+1829 
-1842 TAQVNQNS
+1842 S
-1850 IDAQNIISK
+1850 I
-1859 IKPATTV
+1859 
-1866 KATALQ
+1866 
-1872 QIQNIATN
+1872 
-1880 KINLIKANNEATDE
+1880 
-1894 EQNAAIVQVEKE
+1894 
-1906 LIKAKQQIAGAVT
+1906 
-1919 NADVAYLLH
+1919 
-1928 DGKNE
+1928 
-1933 IREIE
+1933 
-1938 PVINKKA
+1938 
-1945 TAREQLTT
+1945 
-1953 LFNDKKQAIEAN
+1953 
-1965 VQATVEER
+1965 
-1973 NSILAQLQNI
+1973 
-1983 YDTAI
+1983 
-1988 GQIDQDRSN
+1988 
-1997 AQVDK
+1997 
-2002 TATLNLQTIHDL
+2002 
-2014 DVHPIKK
+2014 
-2021 PDAEKT
+2021 
-2027 INDDLARVTHLV
+2027 
-2039 QNYRKVSDRNKAD
+2039 
-2052 ALKAITALKLQMDEE
+2052 
-2067 LKTART
+2067 
-2073 NADVDAVLKRFNVAL
+2073 
-2088 GDIEAVITEKENSLL
+2088 
-2103 RIDNIAQQTYAKF
+2103 
-2116 KAIATPEQLA
+2116 
-2126 KVKALIDQYVADGNR
+2126 
-2141 MVDEDATLNDIK
+2141 
-2153 KDTQLII
+2153 
-2160 DEILAIKLPA
+2160 
-2170 EVIKASPKVG
+2170 
-2180 QPAPKVCTPI
+2180 
-2190 KKEDKQ
+2190 
-2196 EVRKVVKELPNTGSE
+2196 
-2211 EMDLPLKELA
+2211 
-2221 LITGAALLARRR
+2221 
-2233 SKKEKES
+2233 

>member
-36 QALTTDHNVQGG
+36 QALTTDNNVQ
-48 SNQALPGN
+48 SDTNQATPVN
-56 SQNTNADTN
+56 SQDTN
-65 RDIVNDSQNTPNAHA
+65 VANNRGLANSAQNTPNQSA
-80 TDNTSTNQALTNHQN
+80 TTNQSTNQALVNHN
-95 VDVANQ
+95 NGSIANQ
-101 VGPAPIQ
+101 ATPTSVQ
-108 PSASPAQNNNN
+108 SSTPSAQNNNHTDGN
-119 SNANSTATEPAANTN
+119 TTATETVSNANNKDVV
-134 NNLASNNNTLNVPN
+134 SNNTTLNVPN
-148 NTDNNDSARHLTLKE
+148 KTNENGSGGHLTLKE

-176 LVAIAEEA
+176 LVAIAEQA

-189 KRSRRAAPTDP
+189 KRSRRAAPADP
-200 NATPADPTATPADPT
+200 NATPADPAAAA
-215 AGNGSAPVAI
+215 AGNGGAPVAI

-239 IGQNAPNEV
+239 AGQNAPNEV
-248 LSFDDNN
+248 LSFDDNG

-260 NRSVPTVTV
+260 NRSVPSVTV
-269 VDNLPGYTLI
+269 VDNLPGFTLI

-311 IALGRIRGNDTN
+311 IALGRIKGNDTN

-330 IEKTLTVNP
+330 IEK
-339 NSELIFE
+339 S
-346 FNTMTTK
+346 
-353 NYQAQGN
+353 
-360 VIALGRI
+360 
-367 RGNDTND
+367 
-374 HGDFNGIEKTLTV
+374 LTV

-401 TKNYQGMTNLIIKNA
+401 TKNYQGVTNLIIKNA
-416 DNDTVIGEKVVA
+416 DNDTVIAEKSVA
-428 YGPIWRLLKVPENV
+428 YGPIWRLFKVPENV

-527 IQLPEGVEYVNNS
+527 VQLPEGVEYVNNS
-540 LTKDFPSGNSG
+540 LTKDFPSSNSG
-551 VDINDMN
+551 VDMNDFN
-558 VTYDAANRIITIKST
+558 VTYDAANRVITIKST
-573 GGGTGNS
+573 GGGSGNS

-614 YKTYSQDFINSPA
+614 YKTYTQDFINSPA

-700 LANQMQH
+700 LTNQMQH

-720 RKVDDMEDLVN
+720 KKVDQMEDLVN

-787 VKPNAKQ
+787 VKPNAKK
-794 AIRDKAAKQR
+794 AIRDKATKQR
-804 EIINHTP
+804 EIINATP
-811 DATQDEIQD
+811 DATEDEIQD
-820 ALNQLTTDETDA
+820 ALNQLATDETDA

-838 ATTNADVETAKNN
+838 ATTNADVEIAKNN

-859 APQVTHKQAARDAIN
+859 VPQVTHKQAARDAIN

-919 DDVDTAKG
+919 ADVDNAKG

-972 QAAIEKVNA
+972 QAAIDKVNA
-981 AVAVAN
+981 AVTAAN

-1011 AIEPATKVKTD
+1011 AITPATKVKTD
-1022 AKNAIDQS
+1022 AKNAIDKS
-1030 AETQHNAIF
+1030 AETQHNTIF

-1098 DARNAVNEK
+1098 DARNAVNDK

-1136 KNRALNDIGVT
+1136 KNRALTDIGVT

-1171 TKKQTATGVLTDLAT
+1171 TKKQTATGVLNDLAT

-1211 QDLAT
+1211 QELAT

-1254 LAQTNQHYSAKLVE
+1254 LAQINQHYNAKLAE
-1268 INATPDATDDEKNAA
+1268 INATPDATNDEKNAA

-1370 AFNQINQNQT
+1370 AINQINQNQT
-1380 NDQVDATTNQAIN
+1380 NDQVDTTTNQAVN

-1430 DNEKEVALQ
+1430 DNEKEVASQ

-1479 KIKPA
+1479 KVKPA

-1491 KANELRAQINQDKE
+1491 KANELRAKINQDKE
-1505 ATAEERQA
+1505 ATAEERQV
-1513 ALDKINDLVAK
+1513 ALDKINEFVNQ
-1524 AMTNITND
+1524 AMTDITNN

-1538 NDSTNQ
+1538 DDTTSQ
-1544 ALDDIALVTPDHI
+1544 ALDSIALVAPEHI

-1571 AKKHEIEQAEHATD
+1571 AKKQEIEQAEHATD

-1597 NEKRALQNI
+1597 NEKLALQNI
-1606 NQAIANNDVK
+1606 NQAVTNNDVK
-1616 RVESNGIATLKGVE
+1616 RVETNGIATLKGVQ
-1630 PHIVV
+1630 PHIVI
-1635 KPEAQEAIKASA
+1635 KPEAQQAIKATA
-1647 DNQVESIKDTPHAT
+1647 ENQVESIKDTPHAT
-1661 TDELDE
+1661 VDELDE
-1667 ANQQIND
+1667 ANQLISD
-1674 TLKQGQQDIDNTTQD
+1674 TLKQAQQEIENTNQD
-1689 AAVNDVRNQT
+1689 AAVTDVRNQT

-1716 LDNIDESNN
+1716 LDSIEENN
-1725 NQLDAIRNTLD
+1725 KNQLDAIRNTLD
-1736 TTQDERN
+1736 TTQDERD
-1743 VAIAALNKI
+1743 VAIDTLNKI
-1752 VNAIKNDIAQNK
+1752 VNTIKNDIAQNK
-1764 TNAEVDQTEADGN
+1764 TNAEVDRTETDGN
-1777 NNIKV
+1777 DNIKV

-1797 SAKAEAQNALID
+1797 GVKAEAQNALID

-1842 TAQVNQNS
+1842 TAQVNQDS

-1894 EQNAAIVQVEKE
+1894 EQNIAIAQVEKE
-1906 LIKAKQQIAGAVT
+1906 LIKAKQQIASAVT

-1928 DGKNE
+1928 DEKNE

-1938 PVINKKA
+1938 PVINRKA
-1945 TAREQLTT
+1945 SAREQLTT

-1965 VQATVEER
+1965 IQATVEER

-2002 TATLNLQTIHDL
+2002 TASLNLQTIHDL

-2027 INDDLARVTHLV
+2027 INDDLARVTALV
-2039 QNYRKVSDRNKAD
+2039 QNYRKVSNRNKAD

-2088 GDIEAVITEKENSLL
+2088 SDIEAVITEKENSLL

-2126 KVKALIDQYVADGNR
+2126 KVKVLIDQYVADGNR
-2141 MVDEDATLNDIK
+2141 MIDEDETLNDIK
-2153 KDTQLII
+2153 QHTQFIV

-2170 EVIKASPKVG
+2170 EATKVSPKEI

-2190 KKEDKQ
+2190 KKE
-2196 EVRKVVKELPNTGSE
+2196 ETHESRKVEKELPNTGSE
-2211 EMDLPLKELA
+2211 GMDLPLKEFA

-2233 SKKEKES
+2233 TKNEKES

>member
-36 QALTTDHNVQGG
+36 QALTTDNNVQ
-48 SNQALPGN
+48 SDTNQATPVN
-56 SQNTNADTN
+56 SQDKDVANN
-65 RDIVNDSQNTPNAHA
+65 RGLANSAQNTPNQSA
-80 TDNTSTNQALTNHQN
+80 TTNQATNQALVNHN
-95 VDVANQ
+95 NGSIVNQ
-101 VGPAPIQ
+101 ATPTSVQ
-108 PSASPAQNNNN
+108 SSTPSAQNNNHTDGN
-119 SNANSTATEPAANTN
+119 TTATETVSNANN
-134 NNLASNNNTLNVPN
+134 NDAVSNNTTLNVPN
-148 NTDNNDSARHLTLKE
+148 KTNENGSGGHLTLKE

-176 LVAIAEEA
+176 LVAIAEPA

-189 KRSRRAAPTDP
+189 KRSRRAAPADP
-200 NATPADPTATPADPT
+200 NATPADPAAAA
-215 AGNGSAPVAI
+215 AGNGGAPVAI

-239 IGQNAPNEV
+239 AGQNAPNEV
-248 LSFDDNN
+248 LSFDDNG

-260 NRSVPTVTV
+260 NRSVPSVTV
-269 VDNLPGYTLI
+269 VDNLPGFTLI

-297 DSGDAK
+297 DSADAK

-311 IALGRIRGNDTN
+311 IALGRI
-323 DHGDFNG
+323 
-330 IEKTLTVNP
+330 K
-339 NSELIFE
+339 
-346 FNTMTTK
+346 
-353 NYQAQGN
+353 
-360 VIALGRI
+360 
-367 RGNDTND
+367 GNDTND

-401 TKNYQGMTNLIIKNA
+401 TKNYQGVTNLIIKNA
-416 DNDTVIGEKVVA
+416 DNDTVIAEKSVA
-428 YGPIWRLLKVPENV
+428 YGPIWRLFKVPENV

-518 FNTDDFVYK
+518 FNTDDFVYQV
-527 IQLPEGVEYVNNS
+527 QLPEGVEYVNNS
-540 LTKDFPSGNSG
+540 LTKDFPSSNSG
-551 VDINDMN
+551 VDMNDFN
-558 VTYDAANRIITIKST
+558 VTYDAANRVITIKST
-573 GGGTGNS
+573 GGGSGNS

-614 YKTYSQDFINSPA
+614 YKTYTQDFINSPA

-700 LANQMQH
+700 LTNQMQH

-720 RKVDDMEDLVN
+720 KKVDQMEDLVN

-787 VKPNAKQ
+787 VKPNAKK
-794 AIRDKAAKQR
+794 AIRDKATKQR
-804 EIINHTP
+804 EIINATP
-811 DATQDEIQD
+811 DATEDEIQD
-820 ALNQLTTDETDA
+820 ALNQLATDETDA

-859 APQVTHKQAARDAIN
+859 VPQVTHKQAARDAIN

-919 DDVDTAKG
+919 ADVDNAKG

-972 QAAIEKVNA
+972 QAAIDKVNA
-981 AVAVAN
+981 AVTAAN
-987 TNILNA
+987 TNIVNA

-1011 AIEPATKVKTD
+1011 AITPATKVKTD
-1022 AKNAIDQS
+1022 AKNAIDKS
-1030 AETQHNAIF
+1030 AETQHNTIF

-1098 DARNAVNEK
+1098 DARNAVNDK

-1136 KNRALNDIGVT
+1136 KNRALTDIGVT

-1171 TKKQTATGVLTDLAT
+1171 TKKQTATGVLNDLAT

-1211 QDLAT
+1211 QELAT

-1254 LAQTNQHYSAKLVE
+1254 LAQINQHYNAKLAE
-1268 INATPDATDDEKNAA
+1268 INATPDATNDEKNAA
-1283 INTLNQDR
+1283 INTLNLDR

-1380 NDQVDATTNQAIN
+1380 NDQVDTTTNQALK

-1430 DNEKEVALQ
+1430 DNEKEVASQ

-1479 KIKPA
+1479 KVKPA

-1491 KANELRAQINQDKE
+1491 KANELRAKINQDKE
-1505 ATAEERQA
+1505 ATAEERQV
-1513 ALDKINDLVAK
+1513 ALDKINEFVNQ
-1524 AMTNITND
+1524 AMTDITNN

-1538 NDSTNQ
+1538 DDTTSQ
-1544 ALDDIALVTPDHI
+1544 ALDSIALVAPEHI
-1557 VRAAARD
+1557 VRVAARD

-1571 AKKHEIEQAEHATD
+1571 AKKQEIEQAEHATD

-1597 NEKRALQNI
+1597 NEKLALQNI
-1606 NQAIANNDVK
+1606 NQAVTNNDVK
-1616 RVESNGIATLKGVE
+1616 RVETNGIATLKGVQ
-1630 PHIVV
+1630 PHIVI
-1635 KPEAQEAIKASA
+1635 KPEAQQAIKASA
-1647 DNQVESIKDTPHAT
+1647 ENQVESIKDTPHAT
-1661 TDELDE
+1661 VDELDE
-1667 ANQQIND
+1667 ANQLISD
-1674 TLKQGQQDIDNTTQD
+1674 TLKQAQQEIENTNQD
-1689 AAVNDVRNQT
+1689 AAVTDVRNQT

-1716 LDNIDESNN
+1716 LDSIEENN
-1725 NQLDAIRNTLD
+1725 KNQLDAIRNTLD
-1736 TTQDERN
+1736 TTQDERD
-1743 VAIAALNKI
+1743 VAIDTLNKI
-1752 VNAIKNDIAQNK
+1752 VNTIKNDIAQNK
-1764 TNAEVDQTEADGN
+1764 TNAEVDRTETDGN
-1777 NNIKV
+1777 DNIKV

-1797 SAKAEAQNALID
+1797 GVKAEAQNALID

-1842 TAQVNQNS
+1842 TAQVNQDS
-1850 IDAQNIISK
+1850 INAQNIISK

-1894 EQNAAIVQVEKE
+1894 EQNAAIAQVEQA
-1906 LIKAKQQIAGAVT
+1906 LIKAKQQIASAVT

-1938 PVINKKA
+1938 PVISRKA
-1945 TAREQLTT
+1945 SAREQLTT

-1965 VQATVEER
+1965 IQATVEER

-2002 TATLNLQTIHDL
+2002 TASLNLQTIHDL

-2027 INDDLARVTHLV
+2027 INVDLARVTALV

-2088 GDIEAVITEKENSLL
+2088 SDIEAVITEKENSLL

-2126 KVKALIDQYVADGNR
+2126 KIKVLIDQYVADGNR
-2141 MVDEDATLNDIK
+2141 MIDEDATLNDIK
-2153 KDTQLII
+2153 QHTQFIV

-2170 EVIKASPKVG
+2170 EATKVSPKVI

-2190 KKEDKQ
+2190 KKE
-2196 EVRKVVKELPNTGSE
+2196 ETHESRKVEKELPNTGSE
-2211 EMDLPLKELA
+2211 GMDLPLKEFA

-2233 SKKEKES
+2233 TKNEKES

>member
-36 QALTTDHNVQGG
+36 QALTTDNNVQ
-48 SNQALPGN
+48 SDTNQATPVN
-56 SQNTNADTN
+56 SQDKDVANN
-65 RDIVNDSQNTPNAHA
+65 RGLANSAQNTPNQSA
-80 TDNTSTNQALTNHQN
+80 TTNQATNQALVNHN
-95 VDVANQ
+95 NGSIVNQ
-101 VGPAPIQ
+101 ATPTSVQ
-108 PSASPAQNNNN
+108 SSTPSAQNNNHTDGN
-119 SNANSTATEPAANTN
+119 TTATETVSNANN
-134 NNLASNNNTLNVPN
+134 NDAVSNNTTLNVPN
-148 NTDNNDSARHLTLKE
+148 KTNENGSGGHLTLKE

-176 LVAIAEEA
+176 LVAIAEPA

-189 KRSRRAAPTDP
+189 KRSRRAAPADP
-200 NATPADPTATPADPT
+200 NATPADPAAAA
-215 AGNGSAPVAI
+215 AGNGGAPVAI

-239 IGQNAPNEV
+239 AGQNAPNEV
-248 LSFDDNN
+248 LSFDDNG

-260 NRSVPTVTV
+260 NRSVPSVTV
-269 VDNLPGYTLI
+269 VDNLPGFTLI

-297 DSGDAK
+297 DSGDNK

-311 IALGRIRGNDTN
+311 IALGRINGTDTN

-353 NYQAQGN
+353 NGQGATN
-360 VIALGRI
+360 V
-367 RGNDTND
+367 
-374 HGDFNGIEKTLTV
+374 
-387 NPNSELIFEFNTMT
+387 
-401 TKNYQGMTNLIIKNA
+401 IIKNA
-416 DNDTVIGEKVVA
+416 DTNDTIAEKTVEG
-428 YGPIWRLLKVPENV
+428 GPTLRLFKVPDNV
-442 SHLKI
+442 RNLKI
-447 QFVPKNDAI
+447 QFVSKNDAI
-456 TDARGIYQLRDGYKY
+456 TDARGIYQLKDGYKY
-471 YDFVD
+471 YSFVD

-513 NFGAS
+513 NSGAS
-518 FNTDDFVYK
+518 LDTDEFVYK

-540 LTKDFPSGNSG
+540 LTKDFPSNNSG
-551 VDINDMN
+551 VDVNDMN
-558 VTYDAANRIITIKST
+558 VTYDAANRVITIKST
-573 GGGTGNS
+573 GGGTTNS

-614 YKTYSQDFINSPA
+614 YKTYTQDFINSAA

-664 SLDIFNDLKRRAQ
+664 SLDIFNDLKKRAQ
-677 TILDEN
+677 TILAEN

-689 NKRVSQADIDS
+689 NKRVSQADIDT
-700 LANQMQH
+700 LTNQMQH

-720 RKVDDMEDLVN
+720 QKADQMEDLVN

-749 EHKNEIIGN
+749 EHKGNIIGD

-787 VKPNAKQ
+787 VKPNAKK
-794 AIRDKAAKQR
+794 AIRDKATKQR
-804 EIINHTP
+804 EIINATP
-811 DATQDEIQD
+811 DATEDEIQD
-820 ALNQLTTDETDA
+820 AINQLATDETDA

-859 APQVTHKQAARDAIN
+859 VPQVTHKKAARDAIN

-919 DDVDTAKG
+919 ADVDNAKG

-972 QAAIEKVNA
+972 QAAIDKVNA
-981 AVAVAN
+981 AVTAAN

-1011 AIEPATKVKTD
+1011 AITPDTKVKTD
-1022 AKNAIDQS
+1022 AKNAIDKS
-1030 AETQHNAIF
+1030 AETQHNTIF

-1073 QEVAQAKDQGTQN
+1073 QEVAQAKDQGMQN

-1098 DARNAVNEK
+1098 DARNTVNEK

-1129 INRVNTL
+1129 IDRVNAL
-1136 KNRALNDIGVT
+1136 KNRALTDIGVT

-1171 TKKQTATGVLTDLAT
+1171 TKKQTATGVLNDLAT

-1198 TTEEKQVALNQVD
+1198 TTEEKQMALNQVD

-1216 AINNINQADTNAE
+1216 AINNINQADTNTE

-1235 LGTKAINAIQP
+1235 LGAQAINAIQP

-1254 LAQTNQHYSAKLVE
+1254 LAQINQHYNAKLAE

-1291 QQAIESIKQANTNAE
+1291 QQAIESVKQANTNNE

-1311 TVAENNI
+1311 TTAENNI

-1380 NDQVDATTNQAIN
+1380 NDQVDTTTNQALN

-1430 DNEKEVALQ
+1430 DNEKEVASQ

-1479 KIKPA
+1479 KVKPA

-1491 KANELRAQINQDKE
+1491 KANELRAKINQDKE
-1505 ATAEERQA
+1505 ATAEERQV
-1513 ALDKINDLVAK
+1513 ALDKINEFVNQ
-1524 AMTNITND
+1524 AMTDITNN

-1538 NDSTNQ
+1538 DDTTSQ
-1544 ALDDIALVTPDHI
+1544 ALDSIALVAPEHI

-1571 AKKHEIEQAEHATD
+1571 AKKQEIEQAEHATD

-1597 NEKRALQNI
+1597 NEKLALQNI
-1606 NQAIANNDVK
+1606 NQAVTNNDVK
-1616 RVESNGIATLKGVE
+1616 RVETNGIATLKGVQ
-1630 PHIVV
+1630 PHIVI
-1635 KPEAQEAIKASA
+1635 KPEAQQAIKASA
-1647 DNQVESIKDTPHAT
+1647 ENQVESIKDTPHAT
-1661 TDELDE
+1661 VDELDE
-1667 ANQQIND
+1667 ANQLISD
-1674 TLKQGQQDIDNTTQD
+1674 TLKQAQQEIENTNQD
-1689 AAVNDVRNQT
+1689 AAVTDVRNQT

-1716 LDNIDESNN
+1716 LDSIEENN
-1725 NQLDAIRNTLD
+1725 KNQLDAIRNTLD
-1736 TTQDERN
+1736 TTQDERD
-1743 VAIAALNKI
+1743 VAIDTLNKI
-1752 VNAIKNDIAQNK
+1752 VNTIKNDIAQNK
-1764 TNAEVDQTEADGN
+1764 TNAEVDRTETDGN
-1777 NNIKV
+1777 DNIKV

-1797 SAKAEAQNALID
+1797 GVKAEAQNALID

-1842 TAQVNQNS
+1842 TAQVNQDS
-1850 IDAQNIISK
+1850 INAQNIISK

-1894 EQNAAIVQVEKE
+1894 EQNIAIAQVEKE
-1906 LIKAKQQIAGAVT
+1906 LIKAKQQIASAVT

-1928 DGKNE
+1928 DEKNE

-1938 PVINKKA
+1938 PVINRKA
-1945 TAREQLTT
+1945 SAREQLTT

-1965 VQATVEER
+1965 FQATVEER

-2002 TATLNLQTIHDL
+2002 TASLNLQTIHDL

-2027 INDDLARVTHLV
+2027 INDDLARVTALV

-2141 MVDEDATLNDIK
+2141 MIDEDATLNDIK
-2153 KDTQLII
+2153 QHTQFIV

-2170 EVIKASPKVG
+2170 EAMKVSPKVI

-2190 KKEDKQ
+2190 KKE
-2196 EVRKVVKELPNTGSE
+2196 ETHESRKVEKELPNTGSE
-2211 EMDLPLKELA
+2211 GMDLPLKEFA

-2233 SKKEKES
+2233 TKNEKES

>member
-36 QALTTDHNVQGG
+36 QALTTDNNVQ
-48 SNQALPGN
+48 SDTNQATPVN
-56 SQNTNADTN
+56 SQDKDVANN
-65 RDIVNDSQNTPNAHA
+65 RGLANSAQNTPNQSA
-80 TDNTSTNQALTNHQN
+80 TTNQATNQALVNHN
-95 VDVANQ
+95 NGSIVNQ
-101 VGPAPIQ
+101 ATPTSVQ
-108 PSASPAQNNNN
+108 SSTPSAQNNNHTDGN
-119 SNANSTATEPAANTN
+119 TTATETVSNANN
-134 NNLASNNNTLNVPN
+134 NDAVSNNTTLNVPN
-148 NTDNNDSARHLTLKE
+148 KTNENGSGGHLTLKE

-176 LVAIAEEA
+176 LVAIAEPA

-189 KRSRRAAPTDP
+189 KRSRRAAPADP
-200 NATPADPTATPADPT
+200 NATPADPAAAA
-215 AGNGSAPVAI
+215 AGNGGAPVAI

-239 IGQNAPNEV
+239 AGQNAPNEV
-248 LSFDDNN
+248 LSFDDNG

-260 NRSVPTVTV
+260 NRSVPSVTV
-269 VDNLPGYTLI
+269 VDNLPGFTLI

-297 DSGDAK
+297 DSADAK

-311 IALGRIRGNDTN
+311 IALGRI
-323 DHGDFNG
+323 
-330 IEKTLTVNP
+330 K
-339 NSELIFE
+339 
-346 FNTMTTK
+346 
-353 NYQAQGN
+353 
-360 VIALGRI
+360 
-367 RGNDTND
+367 GNDTND

-401 TKNYQGMTNLIIKNA
+401 TKNYQGVTNLIIKNA
-416 DNDTVIGEKVVA
+416 DNDTVIAEKSVA
-428 YGPIWRLLKVPENV
+428 YGPIWRLFKVPENV

-518 FNTDDFVYK
+518 FNTDDFVYQV
-527 IQLPEGVEYVNNS
+527 QLPEGVEYVNNS
-540 LTKDFPSGNSG
+540 LTKDFPSSNSG
-551 VDINDMN
+551 VDMNDFN
-558 VTYDAANRIITIKST
+558 VTYDAANRVITIKST
-573 GGGTGNS
+573 GGGSGNS

-614 YKTYSQDFINSPA
+614 YKTYTQDFINSPA

-700 LANQMQH
+700 LTNQMQH

-720 RKVDDMEDLVN
+720 KKVDQMEDLVN

-787 VKPNAKQ
+787 VKPNAKK
-794 AIRDKAAKQR
+794 AIRDKATKQR
-804 EIINHTP
+804 EIINATP
-811 DATQDEIQD
+811 DATEDEIQD
-820 ALNQLTTDETDA
+820 ALNQLATDETDA

-859 APQVTHKQAARDAIN
+859 VPQVTHKKAARDAIN

-905 TNHALEQINQATTN
+905 TNHALEQINQAKTN
-919 DDVDTAKG
+919 ADVDNAKG

-972 QAAIEKVNA
+972 QAAIDKVNA
-981 AVAVAN
+981 AVTAAN

-1011 AIEPATKVKTD
+1011 AITPATKVKTD
-1022 AKNAIDQS
+1022 AKNAIDKS
-1030 AETQHNAIF
+1030 AETQHNTIF

-1098 DARNAVNEK
+1098 DARNVVNDK

-1136 KNRALNDIGVT
+1136 KNRALTDIGVT

-1171 TKKQTATGVLTDLAT
+1171 TKKQTATGVLNDLAT

-1211 QDLAT
+1211 QELAT

-1254 LAQTNQHYSAKLVE
+1254 LAQINQHYNAKLAE

-1291 QQAIESIKQANTNAE
+1291 QQAIESVKQANTNAE

-1380 NDQVDATTNQAIN
+1380 NDQVDTTTNQALN

-1430 DNEKEVALQ
+1430 DNEKEVASQ

-1479 KIKPA
+1479 KVKPA

-1491 KANELRAQINQDKE
+1491 KVNELRAKINQDKE
-1505 ATAEERQA
+1505 ATAEERQV
-1513 ALDKINDLVAK
+1513 ALDKINEFVNQ
-1524 AMTNITND
+1524 AMTDITNN

-1538 NDSTNQ
+1538 DDTTSQ
-1544 ALDDIALVTPDHI
+1544 ALDSIALVAPEHI

-1571 AKKHEIEQAEHATD
+1571 AKKQEIEQAEHATD

-1597 NEKRALQNI
+1597 NEKLALQNI
-1606 NQAIANNDVK
+1606 NQAVTNNDVK
-1616 RVESNGIATLKGVE
+1616 RVETNGIATLKGVQ
-1630 PHIVV
+1630 PHIVI
-1635 KPEAQEAIKASA
+1635 KPEAQQAIKASA
-1647 DNQVESIKDTPHAT
+1647 ENQVESIKDTPHAT
-1661 TDELDE
+1661 VDELDE
-1667 ANQQIND
+1667 ANQLISD
-1674 TLKQGQQDIDNTTQD
+1674 TLKQAQQEIENTNQD
-1689 AAVNDVRNQT
+1689 AAVTDVRNQT

-1716 LDNIDESNN
+1716 LDSIEENN
-1725 NQLDAIRNTLD
+1725 KNQLDAIRNTLD
-1736 TTQDERN
+1736 TTQDERD
-1743 VAIAALNKI
+1743 VAIDTLNKI
-1752 VNAIKNDIAQNK
+1752 VNTIKNDIAQNK
-1764 TNAEVDQTEADGN
+1764 TNAEVDRTETDGN
-1777 NNIKV
+1777 DNIKV

-1797 SAKAEAQNALID
+1797 GVKAEAQNALID

-1842 TAQVNQNS
+1842 TAQVNQDS

-1880 KINLIKANNEATDE
+1880 KINLSKANNEATDE
-1894 EQNAAIVQVEKE
+1894 EQNIAIAQVEKE
-1906 LIKAKQQIAGAVT
+1906 LIKAKQQIASAVT

-1928 DGKNE
+1928 DEKNE

-1938 PVINKKA
+1938 PVINRKA
-1945 TAREQLTT
+1945 SAREQLTT

-1965 VQATVEER
+1965 IQATVEER

-2002 TATLNLQTIHDL
+2002 TASLNLQTIHDL

-2027 INDDLARVTHLV
+2027 INDDLARVTALV
-2039 QNYRKVSDRNKAD
+2039 QNYRKVSNRNKAD

-2088 GDIEAVITEKENSLL
+2088 SDIEAVITEKENSLL

-2126 KVKALIDQYVADGNR
+2126 KVKVLIDQYVADGNR
-2141 MVDEDATLNDIK
+2141 MIDEDATLNDIK
-2153 KDTQLII
+2153 QHTQFIV
-2160 DEILAIKLPA
+2160 DEILAIKLLA
-2170 EVIKASPKVG
+2170 EPTKVSPKVI

-2190 KKEDKQ
+2190 KKE
-2196 EVRKVVKELPNTGSE
+2196 ETHESRKVEKELPNTGSE
-2211 EMDLPLKELA
+2211 GMDLPLKEFA

-2233 SKKEKES
+2233 TKNEKES

>member
-36 QALTTDHNVQGG
+36 QALTTDNNVQ
-48 SNQALPGN
+48 SDTNQATPVN
-56 SQNTNADTN
+56 SQDTN
-65 RDIVNDSQNTPNAHA
+65 VANNRGLANSAQNTPNQSA
-80 TDNTSTNQALTNHQN
+80 TTNQSTNQALVNHN
-95 VDVANQ
+95 NGSIANQ
-101 VGPAPIQ
+101 ATPTSVQ
-108 PSASPAQNNNN
+108 SSTPSAQNNNHTDGN
-119 SNANSTATEPAANTN
+119 TTATETVSNANNKDVV
-134 NNLASNNNTLNVPN
+134 SNNTTLNVPN
-148 NTDNNDSARHLTLKE
+148 KTNENGSGGHLTLKE

-176 LVAIAEEA
+176 LVAIAEQA

-189 KRSRRAAPTDP
+189 KRSRRAAPADP
-200 NATPADPTATPADPT
+200 NATPADPAAAA
-215 AGNGSAPVAI
+215 AGNGGAPVAI

-239 IGQNAPNEV
+239 AGQNAPNEV
-248 LSFDDNN
+248 LSFDDNG

-260 NRSVPTVTV
+260 NRSVPSVTV
-269 VDNLPGYTLI
+269 VDNLPGFTLI

-311 IALGRIRGNDTN
+311 IALGRIKGNDTN

-330 IEKTLTVNP
+330 IEK
-339 NSELIFE
+339 S
-346 FNTMTTK
+346 
-353 NYQAQGN
+353 
-360 VIALGRI
+360 
-367 RGNDTND
+367 
-374 HGDFNGIEKTLTV
+374 LTV

-401 TKNYQGMTNLIIKNA
+401 TKNYQGVTNLIIKNA
-416 DNDTVIGEKVVA
+416 DNDTVIAEKSVA
-428 YGPIWRLLKVPENV
+428 YGPIWRLFKVPENV

-527 IQLPEGVEYVNNS
+527 VQLPEGVEYVNNS
-540 LTKDFPSGNSG
+540 LTKDFPSSNSG
-551 VDINDMN
+551 VDMNDFN
-558 VTYDAANRIITIKST
+558 VTYDAANRVITIKST
-573 GGGTGNS
+573 GGGSGNS

-614 YKTYSQDFINSPA
+614 YKTYTQDFINSPA

-700 LANQMQH
+700 LTNQMQH

-720 RKVDDMEDLVN
+720 KKVDQMEDLVN

-787 VKPNAKQ
+787 VKPNAKK
-794 AIRDKAAKQR
+794 AIRDKATKQR
-804 EIINHTP
+804 EIINATP
-811 DATQDEIQD
+811 DATEDEIQD
-820 ALNQLTTDETDA
+820 ALNQLATDETDA

-838 ATTNADVETAKNN
+838 ATTNADVEIAKNN

-859 APQVTHKQAARDAIN
+859 VPQVTHKQAARDAIN

-919 DDVDTAKG
+919 ADVDNAKG

-972 QAAIEKVNA
+972 QAAIDKVNA
-981 AVAVAN
+981 AVTAAN

-1011 AIEPATKVKTD
+1011 AITPATKVKTD
-1022 AKNAIDQS
+1022 AKNAIDKS
-1030 AETQHNAIF
+1030 AETQHNTIF

-1098 DARNAVNEK
+1098 DARNAVNDK

-1136 KNRALNDIGVT
+1136 KNRALTDIGVT

-1171 TKKQTATGVLTDLAT
+1171 TKKQTATGVLNDLAT

-1211 QDLAT
+1211 QELAT

-1254 LAQTNQHYSAKLVE
+1254 LAKINQHYNAKLAE
-1268 INATPDATDDEKNAA
+1268 INATPDATNDEKNAA

-1370 AFNQINQNQT
+1370 AINQINQNQT
-1380 NDQVDATTNQAIN
+1380 NDQVDTTTNQAVN

-1430 DNEKEVALQ
+1430 DNEKEVASQ

-1479 KIKPA
+1479 KVKPA

-1491 KANELRAQINQDKE
+1491 KANELRAKINQDKE
-1505 ATAEERQA
+1505 ATAEERQV
-1513 ALDKINDLVAK
+1513 ALDKINEFVNQ
-1524 AMTNITND
+1524 AMTDITNN

-1538 NDSTNQ
+1538 DDTTSQ
-1544 ALDDIALVTPDHI
+1544 ALDSIALVAPEHI

-1571 AKKHEIEQAEHATD
+1571 AKKQEIEQAEHATD

-1597 NEKRALQNI
+1597 NEKLALQNI
-1606 NQAIANNDVK
+1606 NQAVTNNDVK
-1616 RVESNGIATLKGVE
+1616 RVETNGIATLKGVQ
-1630 PHIVV
+1630 PHIVI
-1635 KPEAQEAIKASA
+1635 KPEAQQAIKATA
-1647 DNQVESIKDTPHAT
+1647 ENQVESIKDTPHAT
-1661 TDELDE
+1661 VDELDE
-1667 ANQQIND
+1667 ANQLISD
-1674 TLKQGQQDIDNTTQD
+1674 TLKQAQQEIENTNQD
-1689 AAVNDVRNQT
+1689 AAVTDVRNQT

-1716 LDNIDESNN
+1716 LDSIEENN
-1725 NQLDAIRNTLD
+1725 KNQLDAIRNTLD
-1736 TTQDERN
+1736 TTQDERD
-1743 VAIAALNKI
+1743 VAIDTLNKI
-1752 VNAIKNDIAQNK
+1752 VNTIKNDIAQNK
-1764 TNAEVDQTEADGN
+1764 TNAEVDRTETDGN
-1777 NNIKV
+1777 DNIKV

-1797 SAKAEAQNALID
+1797 GVKAEAQNALID

-1842 TAQVNQNS
+1842 TAQVNQDS

-1894 EQNAAIVQVEKE
+1894 EQNIAIAQVEKE
-1906 LIKAKQQIAGAVT
+1906 LIKAKQQIASAVT

-1928 DGKNE
+1928 DEKNE

-1938 PVINKKA
+1938 PVINRKA
-1945 TAREQLTT
+1945 SAREQLTT

-1965 VQATVEER
+1965 IQATVEER

-2002 TATLNLQTIHDL
+2002 TASLNLQTIHDL

-2027 INDDLARVTHLV
+2027 INDDLARVTALV
-2039 QNYRKVSDRNKAD
+2039 QNYRKVSNRNKAD

-2088 GDIEAVITEKENSLL
+2088 SDIEAVITEKENSLL

-2126 KVKALIDQYVADGNR
+2126 KVKVLIDQYVADGNR
-2141 MVDEDATLNDIK
+2141 MIDEDATLNDIK
-2153 KDTQLII
+2153 QHTQFIV

-2170 EVIKASPKVG
+2170 EATKVSPKEI

-2190 KKEDKQ
+2190 KKE
-2196 EVRKVVKELPNTGSE
+2196 ETHESRKVEKELPNTGSE
-2211 EMDLPLKELA
+2211 GMDLPLKEFA

-2233 SKKEKES
+2233 TKNEKES

>member
-36 QALTTDHNVQGG
+36 QALTTDNNVQ
-48 SNQALPGN
+48 SDTNQATPVN
-56 SQNTNADTN
+56 SQDTN
-65 RDIVNDSQNTPNAHA
+65 VANNRGLANSAQNTPNQSA
-80 TDNTSTNQALTNHQN
+80 TTNQSTNQALVNHN
-95 VDVANQ
+95 NGSIANQ
-101 VGPAPIQ
+101 ATPTSVQ
-108 PSASPAQNNNN
+108 SSTPSAQNNNHTDGN
-119 SNANSTATEPAANTN
+119 TTATETVSNANNKDVV
-134 NNLASNNNTLNVPN
+134 SNNTTLNVPN
-148 NTDNNDSARHLTLKE
+148 KTNENGSGGHLTLKE

-176 LVAIAEEA
+176 LVAIAEQA

-189 KRSRRAAPTDP
+189 KRSRRAAPADP
-200 NATPADPTATPADPT
+200 NATPADPAAAA
-215 AGNGSAPVAI
+215 AGNGGAPVAI

-239 IGQNAPNEV
+239 AGQNAPNEV
-248 LSFDDNN
+248 LSFDDNG

-260 NRSVPTVTV
+260 NRSVPSVTV
-269 VDNLPGYTLI
+269 VDNLPGFTLI

-311 IALGRIRGNDTN
+311 IALGRIKGNDTN

-330 IEKTLTVNP
+330 IEK
-339 NSELIFE
+339 S
-346 FNTMTTK
+346 
-353 NYQAQGN
+353 
-360 VIALGRI
+360 
-367 RGNDTND
+367 
-374 HGDFNGIEKTLTV
+374 LTV

-401 TKNYQGMTNLIIKNA
+401 TKNYQGVTNLIIKNA
-416 DNDTVIGEKVVA
+416 DNDTVIAEKSVA
-428 YGPIWRLLKVPENV
+428 YGPIWRLFKVPENV

-527 IQLPEGVEYVNNS
+527 VQLPEGVEYVNNS
-540 LTKDFPSGNSG
+540 LTKDFPSSNSG
-551 VDINDMN
+551 VDMNDFN
-558 VTYDAANRIITIKST
+558 VTYDAANRVITIKST
-573 GGGTGNS
+573 GGGSGNS

-614 YKTYSQDFINSPA
+614 YKTYTQDFINSPA

-689 NKRVSQADIDS
+689 NKRVSQVDIDS
-700 LANQMQH
+700 LTNQMQH

-720 RKVDDMEDLVN
+720 KKVDQMEDLVN

-787 VKPNAKQ
+787 VKPNAKK
-794 AIRDKAAKQR
+794 AIRDKATKQR
-804 EIINHTP
+804 EIINATP
-811 DATQDEIQD
+811 DATEDEIQD
-820 ALNQLTTDETDA
+820 ALNQLATDETDA

-838 ATTNADVETAKNN
+838 ATTNADVEIAKNN

-859 APQVTHKQAARDAIN
+859 VPQVTHKQAARDAIN

-919 DDVDTAKG
+919 ADVDNAKG

-972 QAAIEKVNA
+972 QAAIDKVNA
-981 AVAVAN
+981 AVTAAN
-987 TNILNA
+987 TNILND

-1011 AIEPATKVKTD
+1011 AITPATKVKTD
-1022 AKNAIDQS
+1022 AKNAIDKS
-1030 AETQHNAIF
+1030 AETQHNTIF

-1098 DARNAVNEK
+1098 DARNAVNDK

-1136 KNRALNDIGVT
+1136 KNRALTDIGVT

-1171 TKKQTATGVLTDLAT
+1171 TKKQTATGVLNDLAT

-1211 QDLAT
+1211 QELAT

-1254 LAQTNQHYSAKLVE
+1254 LAQINQHYNAKLAE
-1268 INATPDATDDEKNAA
+1268 INATPDATNDEKNAA

-1370 AFNQINQNQT
+1370 AINQINQNQT
-1380 NDQVDATTNQAIN
+1380 NDQVDTTTNQAVN

-1398 EAEVVIKPKAIA
+1398 EAEVVIKPTAIA

-1430 DNEKEVALQ
+1430 DNEKEVASQ

-1479 KIKPA
+1479 KVKPA

-1491 KANELRAQINQDKE
+1491 KANELRAKINQDKE
-1505 ATAEERQA
+1505 ATAEERQV
-1513 ALDKINDLVAK
+1513 ALDKINEFVNQ
-1524 AMTNITND
+1524 AMTDITNN

-1538 NDSTNQ
+1538 DDTTSQ
-1544 ALDDIALVTPDHI
+1544 ALDSIALVAPEHI

-1571 AKKHEIEQAEHATD
+1571 AKKQEIEQAEHATD

-1597 NEKRALQNI
+1597 NEKLALQNI
-1606 NQAIANNDVK
+1606 NQAVTNNDVK
-1616 RVESNGIATLKGVE
+1616 RVETNGIATLKGVQ
-1630 PHIVV
+1630 PHIVI
-1635 KPEAQEAIKASA
+1635 KPEAQQAIKATA
-1647 DNQVESIKDTPHAT
+1647 ENQVESIKDTPHAT
-1661 TDELDE
+1661 VDELDE
-1667 ANQQIND
+1667 ANQLISD
-1674 TLKQGQQDIDNTTQD
+1674 TLKQAQQEIENTNQD
-1689 AAVNDVRNQT
+1689 AAVTDVRNQT

-1716 LDNIDESNN
+1716 LDSIEENN
-1725 NQLDAIRNTLD
+1725 KNQLDAIRNTLD
-1736 TTQDERN
+1736 TTQDERD
-1743 VAIAALNKI
+1743 VAIDTLNKI
-1752 VNAIKNDIAQNK
+1752 VNTIKNDIAQNK
-1764 TNAEVDQTEADGN
+1764 TNAEVDRTETDGN
-1777 NNIKV
+1777 DNIKV

-1797 SAKAEAQNALID
+1797 GVKAEAQNALID

-1842 TAQVNQNS
+1842 TAQVNQDS

-1894 EQNAAIVQVEKE
+1894 EQNIAIAQVEKE
-1906 LIKAKQQIAGAVT
+1906 LIKAKQQIASAVT

-1928 DGKNE
+1928 DEKNE

-1938 PVINKKA
+1938 PVINRKA
-1945 TAREQLTT
+1945 SAREQLTT

-1965 VQATVEER
+1965 IQATVEER

-2002 TATLNLQTIHDL
+2002 TASLNLQTIHDL

-2027 INDDLARVTHLV
+2027 INDDLARVTALV
-2039 QNYRKVSDRNKAD
+2039 QNYRKVSNRNKAD

-2088 GDIEAVITEKENSLL
+2088 SDIEAVITEKENSLL

-2126 KVKALIDQYVADGNR
+2126 KVKVLIDQYVADGNR
-2141 MVDEDATLNDIK
+2141 MIDEDATLNDIK
-2153 KDTQLII
+2153 QHTQFIV

-2170 EVIKASPKVG
+2170 EATKVSPKEI

-2190 KKEDKQ
+2190 KKE
-2196 EVRKVVKELPNTGSE
+2196 ETHESRKVEKELPNTGSE
-2211 EMDLPLKELA
+2211 GMDLPLKEFA

-2233 SKKEKES
+2233 TKNEKES

>member
-56 SQNTNADTN
+56 SPNTNADTN
-65 RDIVNDSQNTPNAHA
+65 RDIVNGSQNTPNAHA

-95 VDVANQ
+95 VGVANQ
-101 VGPAPIQ
+101 VAPAPIQ
-108 PSASPAQNNNN
+108 PSTSSASNNNH
-119 SNANSTATEPAANTN
+119 SDANSTATEPAANTN

-189 KRSRRAAPTDP
+189 KRSRRAAPADP
-200 NATPADPTATPADPT
+200 NATPADPT

-225 TAPYTPTTDPNANN
+225 TAPFTPTTDPNANN

-248 LSFDDNN
+248 LTFDDNN

-311 IALGRIRGNDTN
+311 IALGRIKGNDTN
-323 DHGDFNG
+323 DHGG
-330 IEKTLTVNP
+330 
-339 NSELIFE
+339 
-346 FNTMTTK
+346 
-353 NYQAQGN
+353 
-360 VIALGRI
+360 
-367 RGNDTND
+367 
-374 HGDFNGIEKTLTV
+374 FNGIEKTLTV

-602 TPRTVTFNDTLT
+602 TPRTVTFNDILT
-614 YKTYSQDFINSPA
+614 YKTYTQDFINSPA

-634 NPYTIDIIMNKDAL
+634 NPYTIDIIMNKDVL

-664 SLDIFNDLKRRAQ
+664 SLDIFNELKRRAQ

-700 LANQMQH
+700 LVNQMQH

-787 VKPNAKQ
+787 VKTNAKQ

-804 EIINHTP
+804 EIINNTP

-981 AVAVAN
+981 AVAAAN

-1073 QEVAQAKDQGTQN
+1073 QEVAQAKDQGIQN

-1098 DARNAVNEK
+1098 DARNAVNDK

-1198 TTEEKQVALNQVD
+1198 TDEEKQVALNQVD

-1246 NIVKKPAA
+1246 NIVKKPTA
-1254 LAQTNQHYSAKLVE
+1254 LAQINQHYNAKLAE

-1398 EAEVVIKPKAIA
+1398 EAKVVIKPKAIA

-1430 DNEKEVALQ
+1430 DNEKEVALL

-1479 KIKPA
+1479 KVKPA

-1557 VRAAARD
+1557 VRATARD

-1606 NQAIANNDVK
+1606 DQAIANNDVK

-1906 LIKAKQQIAGAVT
+1906 LIKAKQQIASAVT

-1953 LFNDKKQAIEAN
+1953 LFNDKKLAIEAN

-2002 TATLNLQTIHDL
+2002 TASLNLQTIHDL

-2126 KVKALIDQYVADGNR
+2126 KVKALIDQYVADGIR
-2141 MVDEDATLNDIK
+2141 MIDEDATLNDIK
-2153 KDTQLII
+2153 QHTQFIV

-2170 EVIKASPKVG
+2170 EATKVLPKVG
-2180 QPAPKVCTPI
+2180 QPAPKLCTSI
-2190 KKEDKQ
+2190 KKVDKQ

-2233 SKKEKES
+2233 NKNEKES

>member
-36 QALTTDHNVQGG
+36 QALTTDNNVQ
-48 SNQALPGN
+48 SDTNQATPVN
-56 SQNTNADTN
+56 SQDTN
-65 RDIVNDSQNTPNAHA
+65 VANNRGLANSAQNTPNQSA
-80 TDNTSTNQALTNHQN
+80 TTNQSTNQALVNHN
-95 VDVANQ
+95 NGSIANQ
-101 VGPAPIQ
+101 ATPTSVQ
-108 PSASPAQNNNN
+108 SSTPSAQNNNHTDGN
-119 SNANSTATEPAANTN
+119 TTATETVSNANNKDVV
-134 NNLASNNNTLNVPN
+134 SNNTTLNVPN
-148 NTDNNDSARHLTLKE
+148 KTNENGSGGHLTLKE

-176 LVAIAEEA
+176 LVAIAEQA

-189 KRSRRAAPTDP
+189 KRSRRAAPADP
-200 NATPADPTATPADPT
+200 NATPADPAAAA
-215 AGNGSAPVAI
+215 AGNGGAPVAI

-239 IGQNAPNEV
+239 AGQNAPNEV
-248 LSFDDNN
+248 LSFDDNG

-260 NRSVPTVTV
+260 NRSVPSVTV
-269 VDNLPGYTLI
+269 VDNLPGFTLI

-311 IALGRIRGNDTN
+311 IALGRIKGNDTN

-330 IEKTLTVNP
+330 IEK
-339 NSELIFE
+339 S
-346 FNTMTTK
+346 
-353 NYQAQGN
+353 
-360 VIALGRI
+360 
-367 RGNDTND
+367 
-374 HGDFNGIEKTLTV
+374 LTV

-401 TKNYQGMTNLIIKNA
+401 TKNYQGVTNLIIKNA
-416 DNDTVIGEKVVA
+416 DNDTVIAEKSVA
-428 YGPIWRLLKVPENV
+428 YGPIWRLFKVPENV

-527 IQLPEGVEYVNNS
+527 VQLPEGVEYVNNS
-540 LTKDFPSGNSG
+540 LTKDFPSSNSG
-551 VDINDMN
+551 VDMNDFN
-558 VTYDAANRIITIKST
+558 VTYDAANRVITIKST
-573 GGGTGNS
+573 GGGSGNS

-614 YKTYSQDFINSPA
+614 YKTYTQDFINSPA

-700 LANQMQH
+700 LTNQMQH

-720 RKVDDMEDLVN
+720 KKVDQMEDLVN

-787 VKPNAKQ
+787 VKPNAKK
-794 AIRDKAAKQR
+794 AIRDKATKQR
-804 EIINHTP
+804 EIINATP
-811 DATQDEIQD
+811 DATEDEIQD
-820 ALNQLTTDETDA
+820 ALNQLATDETDA

-838 ATTNADVETAKNN
+838 ATTNADVEIAKNN

-859 APQVTHKQAARDAIN
+859 VPQVTHKQAARDAIN

-919 DDVDTAKG
+919 ADVDNAKG
-927 DGLNAINPI
+927 DGLNAVNPI

-972 QAAIEKVNA
+972 QAAIDKVNA
-981 AVAVAN
+981 AVTAAN

-1011 AIEPATKVKTD
+1011 AITPATKVKTD
-1022 AKNAIDQS
+1022 AKNAIDKS
-1030 AETQHNAIF
+1030 AETQHNTIF

-1098 DARNAVNEK
+1098 DARNAVNDK

-1136 KNRALNDIGVT
+1136 KNRALTDIGVT

-1171 TKKQTATGVLTDLAT
+1171 TKKQTATGVLNDLAT

-1211 QDLAT
+1211 QELAT

-1254 LAQTNQHYSAKLVE
+1254 LAQINQHYNAKLAE
-1268 INATPDATDDEKNAA
+1268 INATPDATNDEKNAA

-1370 AFNQINQNQT
+1370 AINQINQNQT
-1380 NDQVDATTNQAIN
+1380 NDQVDTTTNQAVN

-1430 DNEKEVALQ
+1430 DNEKEVASQ

-1479 KIKPA
+1479 KVKPA

-1491 KANELRAQINQDKE
+1491 KANELRAKINQDKE
-1505 ATAEERQA
+1505 ATAEERQV
-1513 ALDKINDLVAK
+1513 ALDKINEFVNQ
-1524 AMTNITND
+1524 AMTDITNN

-1538 NDSTNQ
+1538 DDTTSQ
-1544 ALDDIALVTPDHI
+1544 ALDSIALVAPEHI

-1571 AKKHEIEQAEHATD
+1571 AKKQEIEQAEHATD

-1597 NEKRALQNI
+1597 NEKLALQNI
-1606 NQAIANNDVK
+1606 NQAVTNNDVK
-1616 RVESNGIATLKGVE
+1616 RVETNGIATLKGVQ
-1630 PHIVV
+1630 PHIVI
-1635 KPEAQEAIKASA
+1635 KPEAQQAIKATA
-1647 DNQVESIKDTPHAT
+1647 ENQVESIKDTPHAT
-1661 TDELDE
+1661 VDELDE
-1667 ANQQIND
+1667 ANQLISD
-1674 TLKQGQQDIDNTTQD
+1674 TLKQAQQEIENTNQD
-1689 AAVNDVRNQT
+1689 AAVTDVRNQT

-1716 LDNIDESNN
+1716 LDSIEENN
-1725 NQLDAIRNTLD
+1725 KNQLDAIRNTLD
-1736 TTQDERN
+1736 TTQDERD
-1743 VAIAALNKI
+1743 VAIDTLNKI
-1752 VNAIKNDIAQNK
+1752 VNTIKNDIAQNK
-1764 TNAEVDQTEADGN
+1764 TNAEVDRTETDGN
-1777 NNIKV
+1777 DNIKV

-1797 SAKAEAQNALID
+1797 GVKAEAQNALID

-1842 TAQVNQNS
+1842 TAQVNQDS

-1894 EQNAAIVQVEKE
+1894 EQNIAIAQVEKE
-1906 LIKAKQQIAGAVT
+1906 LIKAKQQIASAVT

-1928 DGKNE
+1928 DEKNE

-1938 PVINKKA
+1938 PVINRKA
-1945 TAREQLTT
+1945 SAREQLTT

-1965 VQATVEER
+1965 IQATVEER

-2002 TATLNLQTIHDL
+2002 TASLNLQTIHDL

-2027 INDDLARVTHLV
+2027 INDDLARVTALV
-2039 QNYRKVSDRNKAD
+2039 QNYRKVSNRNKAD

-2088 GDIEAVITEKENSLL
+2088 SDIEAVITEKENSLL

-2126 KVKALIDQYVADGNR
+2126 KVKVLIDQYVADGNR
-2141 MVDEDATLNDIK
+2141 MIDEDATLNDIK
-2153 KDTQLII
+2153 QHTQFIV

-2170 EVIKASPKVG
+2170 EATKVSPKEI

-2190 KKEDKQ
+2190 KKE
-2196 EVRKVVKELPNTGSE
+2196 ETHESRKVEKELPNTGSE
-2211 EMDLPLKELA
+2211 GMDLPLKEFA

-2233 SKKEKES
+2233 TKNEKES

>member
-56 SQNTNADTN
+56 SPNTNADTN
-65 RDIVNDSQNTPNAHA
+65 RDIVNGSQNTPNAHA

-95 VDVANQ
+95 VGVANQ
-101 VGPAPIQ
+101 VAPAPIQ
-108 PSASPAQNNNN
+108 PSTSSASNNNH
-119 SNANSTATEPAANTN
+119 SDANSTATEPAANTN

-189 KRSRRAAPTDP
+189 KRSRRAAPADP
-200 NATPADPTATPADPT
+200 NATPADPT

-225 TAPYTPTTDPNANN
+225 TAPFTPTTDPNANN

-248 LSFDDNN
+248 LTFDDNN

-311 IALGRIRGNDTN
+311 IALGRIKGNDTN
-323 DHGDFNG
+323 DHGG
-330 IEKTLTVNP
+330 
-339 NSELIFE
+339 
-346 FNTMTTK
+346 
-353 NYQAQGN
+353 
-360 VIALGRI
+360 
-367 RGNDTND
+367 
-374 HGDFNGIEKTLTV
+374 FNGIEKTLTV

-602 TPRTVTFNDTLT
+602 TPRTVTFNDILT
-614 YKTYSQDFINSPA
+614 YKTYTQDFINSPA

-664 SLDIFNDLKRRAQ
+664 SLDIFNELKRRAQ

-689 NKRVSQADIDS
+689 NKRVSQADIHS
-700 LANQMQH
+700 LVNQMQH

-804 EIINHTP
+804 EIINNTP

-981 AVAVAN
+981 AVAAAN

-1098 DARNAVNEK
+1098 DARNAVNDK

-1198 TTEEKQVALNQVD
+1198 TDEEKQVALNQVD

-1246 NIVKKPAA
+1246 NIVKKPTA
-1254 LAQTNQHYSAKLVE
+1254 LAQINQHYNAKLAE

-1398 EAEVVIKPKAIA
+1398 EAKVVIKPKAIA

-1430 DNEKEVALQ
+1430 DNEKEVALL

-1479 KIKPA
+1479 KVKPA

-1557 VRAAARD
+1557 VRATARD

-1606 NQAIANNDVK
+1606 DQAIANNDVK

-1906 LIKAKQQIAGAVT
+1906 LIKAKQQIASAVT

-1953 LFNDKKQAIEAN
+1953 LFNDKKLAIEAN

-2002 TATLNLQTIHDL
+2002 TASLNLQTIHDL

-2126 KVKALIDQYVADGNR
+2126 KVKALIDQYVADGIR
-2141 MVDEDATLNDIK
+2141 MIDEDATLNDIK
-2153 KDTQLII
+2153 QHTQFIV

-2170 EVIKASPKVG
+2170 EATKVLPKVG
-2180 QPAPKVCTPI
+2180 QPAPKLCTSI
-2190 KKEDKQ
+2190 KKVDKQ

-2233 SKKEKES
+2233 NKNEKES

>member
-56 SQNTNADTN
+56 SPNTNADTN
-65 RDIVNDSQNTPNAHA
+65 RDIVNGSQNTPNAHA

-95 VDVANQ
+95 VGVANQ
-101 VGPAPIQ
+101 VAPAPIQ
-108 PSASPAQNNNN
+108 PSTSSASNNNH
-119 SNANSTATEPAANTN
+119 SDANSTATEPAANTN

-189 KRSRRAAPTDP
+189 KRSRRAAPADP
-200 NATPADPTATPADPT
+200 NATPADPT

-225 TAPYTPTTDPNANN
+225 TAPFTPTTDPNANN

-248 LSFDDNN
+248 LTFDDNN

-311 IALGRIRGNDTN
+311 IALGRIKGNDTN
-323 DHGDFNG
+323 DHGG
-330 IEKTLTVNP
+330 
-339 NSELIFE
+339 
-346 FNTMTTK
+346 
-353 NYQAQGN
+353 
-360 VIALGRI
+360 
-367 RGNDTND
+367 
-374 HGDFNGIEKTLTV
+374 FNGIEKTLTV

-602 TPRTVTFNDTLT
+602 TPRTVTFNDILT
-614 YKTYSQDFINSPA
+614 YKTYTQDFINSPA

-634 NPYTIDIIMNKDAL
+634 NPYTIDIIMNKDVL

-664 SLDIFNDLKRRAQ
+664 SLDIFNELKRRAQ

-700 LANQMQH
+700 LVNQMQH

-787 VKPNAKQ
+787 VKTNAKQ

-804 EIINHTP
+804 EIINNTP

-981 AVAVAN
+981 AVAAAN

-1098 DARNAVNEK
+1098 DARNAVNDK

-1198 TTEEKQVALNQVD
+1198 TDEEKQVALNQVD

-1246 NIVKKPAA
+1246 NIVKKPTA
-1254 LAQTNQHYSAKLVE
+1254 LAQINQHYNAKLAE

-1398 EAEVVIKPKAIA
+1398 EAKVVIKPKAIA

-1430 DNEKEVALQ
+1430 DNEKEVALL

-1479 KIKPA
+1479 KVKPA

-1557 VRAAARD
+1557 VRATARD

-1606 NQAIANNDVK
+1606 DQAIANNDVK

-1906 LIKAKQQIAGAVT
+1906 LIKAKQQIASAVT

-1953 LFNDKKQAIEAN
+1953 LFNDKKLAIEAN

-2002 TATLNLQTIHDL
+2002 TASLNLQTIHDL

-2021 PDAEKT
+2021 ADAEKT

-2126 KVKALIDQYVADGNR
+2126 KVKALIDQYVADGIR
-2141 MVDEDATLNDIK
+2141 MIDEDATLNDIK
-2153 KDTQLII
+2153 QHTQFIV

-2170 EVIKASPKVG
+2170 EATKVLPKVG
-2180 QPAPKVCTPI
+2180 QPAPKLCTSI
-2190 KKEDKQ
+2190 KKVDKQ

-2233 SKKEKES
+2233 NKNEKES

>member
-36 QALTTDHNVQGG
+36 QALTTDNNVQ
-48 SNQALPGN
+48 SDTNQATPVN
-56 SQNTNADTN
+56 SQDTN
-65 RDIVNDSQNTPNAHA
+65 VANNRGLANSAQNTPNQSA
-80 TDNTSTNQALTNHQN
+80 TTNQSTNQALVNHN
-95 VDVANQ
+95 NGSIANQ
-101 VGPAPIQ
+101 ATPTSVQ
-108 PSASPAQNNNN
+108 SSTPSVQNNNHTDGN
-119 SNANSTATEPAANTN
+119 TTATETVSNANN
-134 NNLASNNNTLNVPN
+134 NDVVSNNTTLNVPN
-148 NTDNNDSARHLTLKE
+148 KTNENGSGGHLTLKE

-176 LVAIAEEA
+176 LVAIAEQA

-189 KRSRRAAPTDP
+189 KRSRRAAPADP
-200 NATPADPTATPADPT
+200 NATPADPAVAAANGTVPAGNTAT
-215 AGNGSAPVAI
+215 
-225 TAPYTPTTDPNANN
+225 YTPTTDPNANN
-239 IGQNAPNEV
+239 AGQNAPNEV
-248 LSFDDNN
+248 LSFDDNG

-260 NRSVPTVTV
+260 NRSVPTVNV
-269 VDNLPGYTLI
+269 VNNLPGFTLI

-297 DSGDAK
+297 DSGDNK

-311 IALGRIRGNDTN
+311 IALGRIHGTDTN

-353 NYQAQGN
+353 NGQGATN
-360 VIALGRI
+360 V
-367 RGNDTND
+367 
-374 HGDFNGIEKTLTV
+374 
-387 NPNSELIFEFNTMT
+387 
-401 TKNYQGMTNLIIKNA
+401 IIKNA
-416 DNDTVIGEKVVA
+416 DTNDTIAEKTVEG
-428 YGPIWRLLKVPENV
+428 GPTLRLFKVPDNV
-442 SHLKI
+442 RNLKI

-456 TDARGIYQLRDGYKY
+456 TDARGIYQLKDGYKY
-471 YDFVD
+471 YSFVD

-527 IQLPEGVEYVNNS
+527 VQLPEGVEYVNNS
-540 LTKDFPSGNSG
+540 LTKDFPSSNSG
-551 VDINDMN
+551 VDMNDFN
-558 VTYDAANRIITIKST
+558 VTYDAANRVITIKST
-573 GGGTGNS
+573 GGGSGNS

-614 YKTYSQDFINSPA
+614 YKTYTQDFINSPA

-664 SLDIFNDLKRRAQ
+664 SLDIFNSLKRRAQ

-689 NKRVSQADIDS
+689 NKRVSQADIDA

-720 RKVDDMEDLVN
+720 QKVNQMEDLVN
-731 QNDELTDEEKQA
+731 QNDELTDEEKQD

-749 EHKNEIIGN
+749 QHKDEIIGN

-787 VKPNAKQ
+787 VKPNAKK
-794 AIRDKAAKQR
+794 AIRDKATKQR
-804 EIINHTP
+804 GIINATP
-811 DATQDEIQD
+811 DATEDEIQD
-820 ALNQLTTDETDA
+820 AINQLATDETDA

-859 APQVTHKQAARDAIN
+859 VPQVTHKKAARDAIN

-881 QQINSNRE
+881 QQINNNRE
-889 ATQEEKNAA
+889 ATQEEKDAA

-919 DDVDTAKG
+919 ADVDNAKG

-972 QAAIEKVNA
+972 QAAIDKVNA
-981 AVAVAN
+981 AVTAAN

-993 NTNADV
+993 NTNANV

-1011 AIEPATKVKTD
+1011 AITPATKVKTD
-1022 AKNAIDQS
+1022 AKNAIDKS
-1030 AETQHNAIF
+1030 AETQHNTIF

-1098 DARNAVNEK
+1098 DARNVVNDK

-1136 KNRALNDIGVT
+1136 KNRALTDIGVT

-1171 TKKQTATGVLTDLAT
+1171 TKKQTATGVLNDLAT

-1211 QDLAT
+1211 QELAT

-1254 LAQTNQHYSAKLVE
+1254 LAQINQHYNAKLAE
-1268 INATPDATDDEKNAA
+1268 INATPDATNDEKNAA

-1358 AAVNQINQLKDQ
+1358 AAVNQINQFKDQ

-1380 NDQVDATTNQAIN
+1380 NDQVDATTNQAVN

-1430 DNEKEVALQ
+1430 DNEKEVASQ

-1479 KIKPA
+1479 KVKPA

-1491 KANELRAQINQDKE
+1491 KANELRAKINQDKE
-1505 ATAEERQA
+1505 ATAEERQV
-1513 ALDKINDLVAK
+1513 ALDKINEFVNQ
-1524 AMTNITND
+1524 AMTDITNN

-1538 NDSTNQ
+1538 DDTTSQ
-1544 ALDDIALVTPDHI
+1544 ALDSIALVTPEHI
-1557 VRAAARD
+1557 VRAGARD

-1571 AKKHEIEQAEHATD
+1571 AKKQEIEQAEHATD

-1597 NEKRALQNI
+1597 NEKLALQNI
-1606 NQAIANNDVK
+1606 NQAVTNNDVK
-1616 RVESNGIATLKGVE
+1616 RVETNGIATLKGVQ
-1630 PHIVV
+1630 PHIVI
-1635 KPEAQEAIKASA
+1635 KPEAQQAIKASA
-1647 DNQVESIKDTPHAT
+1647 ENQVESIKDTPHAT
-1661 TDELDE
+1661 VDELDE
-1667 ANQQIND
+1667 ANQLISD
-1674 TLKQGQQDIDNTTQD
+1674 TLKQAQQEIENTNQD
-1689 AAVNDVRNQT
+1689 AAVTDVRNQT

-1716 LDNIDESNN
+1716 LDSIEENN
-1725 NQLDAIRNTLD
+1725 KNQLDAIRDTLD
-1736 TTQDERN
+1736 TTQDERD
-1743 VAIAALNKI
+1743 VAIDTLNKI
-1752 VNAIKNDIAQNK
+1752 VNTIKNDIAQNK
-1764 TNAEVDQTEADGN
+1764 TNAEVDRTETDGN
-1777 NNIKV
+1777 DNIKV
-1782 ILPKVQVKPAARQSV
+1782 ILPKVQVKPSARQSV
-1797 SAKAEAQNALID
+1797 GVKAEAQNALID

-1842 TAQVNQNS
+1842 TAQVNQDS
-1850 IDAQNIISK
+1850 INAQNIISK

-1894 EQNAAIVQVEKE
+1894 EQNAAIAQVEKE
-1906 LIKAKQQIAGAVT
+1906 LIKAKQQIASAVT

-1928 DGKNE
+1928 DEKNE

-1938 PVINKKA
+1938 PVINRKA
-1945 TAREQLTT
+1945 SAREQLTT

-1965 VQATVEER
+1965 IQATVEER

-1997 AQVDK
+1997 VQVDK
-2002 TATLNLQTIHDL
+2002 TASLNIQTIHDL

-2027 INDDLARVTHLV
+2027 INDDLARVTALV

-2088 GDIEAVITEKENSLL
+2088 SDIEAVITEKENSLL

-2126 KVKALIDQYVADGNR
+2126 KVKVLIDQYVADGNR
-2141 MVDEDATLNDIK
+2141 MIDEDATLNDIK
-2153 KDTQLII
+2153 QHTQFIV

-2170 EVIKASPKVG
+2170 EATKVSPKVI
-2180 QPAPKVCTPI
+2180 QSAPKVCTPI
-2190 KKEDKQ
+2190 KKE
-2196 EVRKVVKELPNTGSE
+2196 EIHESRKVEKELPNTGSE
-2211 EMDLPLKELA
+2211 GMDLPLKEFA

-2233 SKKEKES
+2233 TKNEKES

>member
-56 SQNTNADTN
+56 SPNTNADTN
-65 RDIVNDSQNTPNAHA
+65 RDIVNGSQNTPNAHA

-95 VDVANQ
+95 VGVANQ
-101 VGPAPIQ
+101 VAPAPIQ
-108 PSASPAQNNNN
+108 PSTSSASNNNH
-119 SNANSTATEPAANTN
+119 SDANSTATEPAANTN

-189 KRSRRAAPTDP
+189 KRSRRAAPADP
-200 NATPADPTATPADPT
+200 NATPADPT

-225 TAPYTPTTDPNANN
+225 TAPFTPTTDPNANN

-248 LSFDDNN
+248 LTFDDNN

-311 IALGRIRGNDTN
+311 IALGRIKGNDTN
-323 DHGDFNG
+323 DHGG
-330 IEKTLTVNP
+330 
-339 NSELIFE
+339 
-346 FNTMTTK
+346 
-353 NYQAQGN
+353 
-360 VIALGRI
+360 
-367 RGNDTND
+367 
-374 HGDFNGIEKTLTV
+374 FNGIEKTLTV

-602 TPRTVTFNDTLT
+602 TPRTVTFNDILT
-614 YKTYSQDFINSPA
+614 YKTYTQDFINSPA

-664 SLDIFNDLKRRAQ
+664 SLDIFNELKRRAQ

-700 LANQMQH
+700 LVNQMQH

-804 EIINHTP
+804 EIINNTP

-881 QQINSNRE
+881 QQINSDRE

-981 AVAVAN
+981 AVAAAN

-1098 DARNAVNEK
+1098 DARNAVNDK

-1198 TTEEKQVALNQVD
+1198 TDEEKQVALNQVD

-1246 NIVKKPAA
+1246 NIVKKPTA
-1254 LAQTNQHYSAKLVE
+1254 LAQINQHYNAKLAE

-1398 EAEVVIKPKAIA
+1398 EAKVVIKPKAIA

-1430 DNEKEVALQ
+1430 DNEKEVALL

-1479 KIKPA
+1479 KVKPA

-1557 VRAAARD
+1557 VRATARD

-1606 NQAIANNDVK
+1606 DQAIANNDVK

-1906 LIKAKQQIAGAVT
+1906 LIKAKQQIASAVT

-1953 LFNDKKQAIEAN
+1953 LFNDKKLAIEAN

-2002 TATLNLQTIHDL
+2002 TASLNLQTIHDL

-2126 KVKALIDQYVADGNR
+2126 KVKALIDQYVADGIR
-2141 MVDEDATLNDIK
+2141 MIDEDATLNDIK
-2153 KDTQLII
+2153 QHTQFIV

-2170 EVIKASPKVG
+2170 EATKVLPKVG
-2180 QPAPKVCTPI
+2180 QPAPKLCTSI
-2190 KKEDKQ
+2190 KKVDKQ

-2233 SKKEKES
+2233 NKNEKES

>member
-36 QALTTDHNVQGG
+36 QALTTDNNVQ
-48 SNQALPGN
+48 SDTNQATPVN
-56 SQNTNADTN
+56 SQDKDVANN
-65 RDIVNDSQNTPNAHA
+65 RGLANSAQNTPNQSA
-80 TDNTSTNQALTNHQN
+80 TTNQATNQALVNHN
-95 VDVANQ
+95 NGSIVNQ
-101 VGPAPIQ
+101 ATPTSVQ
-108 PSASPAQNNNN
+108 SSTPSAQNNNHTDGN
-119 SNANSTATEPAANTN
+119 TTATETVSNANN
-134 NNLASNNNTLNVPN
+134 NDVASNNTTLNVPN
-148 NTDNNDSARHLTLKE
+148 KTNENGSGGHLTLKE

-176 LVAIAEEA
+176 LVAIAEPA

-189 KRSRRAAPTDP
+189 KRSRRAAPADP
-200 NATPADPTATPADPT
+200 NATPADPGAAA
-215 AGNGSAPVAI
+215 AGNGGAPVAI

-239 IGQNAPNEV
+239 AGQNAPNEV
-248 LSFDDNN
+248 LSFDDNS

-260 NRSVPTVTV
+260 NRSVPSVTV
-269 VDNLPGYTLI
+269 VDNLPGFTLI

-285 VFSHAMVRTSMF
+285 VLSHAMVRTSMF
-297 DSGDAK
+297 EAGS
-303 NYQAQGNV
+303 NRTYQAQGNV
-311 IALGRIRGNDTN
+311 LALGRISGTDASN
-323 DHGDFNG
+323 HGDFNG
-330 IEKTLTVNP
+330 IEKSLTVNS

-346 FNTMTTK
+346 FNTMPTK
-353 NYQAQGN
+353 NGQGATN
-360 VIALGRI
+360 V
-367 RGNDTND
+367 
-374 HGDFNGIEKTLTV
+374 
-387 NPNSELIFEFNTMT
+387 
-401 TKNYQGMTNLIIKNA
+401 IIKNA
-416 DNDTVIGEKVVA
+416 DTNDTIAEKTVEG
-428 YGPIWRLLKVPENV
+428 GPTLRLFKVPDNV
-442 SHLKI
+442 RNLKI

-456 TDARGIYQLRDGYKY
+456 TDARGIYQLKDGYKY
-471 YDFVD
+471 YSFVD

-513 NFGAS
+513 NSGAS
-518 FNTDDFVYK
+518 LDTDEFVYK

-540 LTKDFPSGNSG
+540 LTKDFPSNNSG
-551 VDINDMN
+551 VDVNDMN
-558 VTYDAANRIITIKST
+558 VTYDAANRVITIKST
-573 GGGTGNS
+573 GGGTTNS

-596 RVNNVP
+596 CVNNVP

-614 YKTYSQDFINSPA
+614 YKTYTQDFINSAA

-664 SLDIFNDLKRRAQ
+664 SLDIFNDLKKRAQ
-677 TILDEN
+677 TILAEN

-689 NKRVSQADIDS
+689 NKRVSQADIDT
-700 LANQMQH
+700 LTNQMQH

-720 RKVDDMEDLVN
+720 QKADQMEDLVN

-749 EHKNEIIGN
+749 EHKGNIIGD

-787 VKPNAKQ
+787 VKPNAKK
-794 AIRDKAAKQR
+794 AIRDKATKQR
-804 EIINHTP
+804 EIINATP
-811 DATQDEIQD
+811 DATEDEIQD
-820 ALNQLTTDETDA
+820 AINQLATDETDA

-851 GINTIGAV
+851 GINTIGSV
-859 APQVTHKQAARDAIN
+859 VPQVTHKQAARDAIN

-919 DDVDTAKG
+919 ADVDNAKG

-972 QAAIEKVNA
+972 QAAIDKVNA
-981 AVAVAN
+981 AVTAAN

-993 NTNADV
+993 NTNAEV

-1011 AIEPATKVKTD
+1011 AITPATKVKTD
-1022 AKNAIDQS
+1022 AKNAIDKS
-1030 AETQHNAIF
+1030 AETQHNTIF

-1098 DARNAVNEK
+1098 DARNVVNDK

-1136 KNRALNDIGVT
+1136 KNRALTDIGVT

-1171 TKKQTATGVLTDLAT
+1171 TKKQTATGVLNDLAT

-1211 QDLAT
+1211 QELAT

-1254 LAQTNQHYSAKLVE
+1254 LAQINQHYNAKLAE
-1268 INATPDATDDEKNAA
+1268 INATPDATNDEKNAA

-1380 NDQVDATTNQAIN
+1380 NDQVDTTTNQALN

-1430 DNEKEVALQ
+1430 DNEKEVASQ

-1479 KIKPA
+1479 KVKPA

-1491 KANELRAQINQDKE
+1491 KANELRAKINQDKE
-1505 ATAEERQA
+1505 ATAEERQV
-1513 ALDKINDLVAK
+1513 ALDKINEFVNQ
-1524 AMTNITND
+1524 AMTDITNN

-1538 NDSTNQ
+1538 DDTTSQ
-1544 ALDDIALVTPDHI
+1544 ALDSIALVAPEHI

-1571 AKKHEIEQAEHATD
+1571 AKKQEIEQAEHATD

-1597 NEKRALQNI
+1597 NKKLALQNI
-1606 NQAIANNDVK
+1606 NQAVTNNDVK
-1616 RVESNGIATLKGVE
+1616 RVETNGIATLKGVQ
-1630 PHIVV
+1630 PHIVI
-1635 KPEAQEAIKASA
+1635 KPEAQQAIKASA
-1647 DNQVESIKDTPHAT
+1647 ENQVESIKDTPHAT
-1661 TDELDE
+1661 VDELDE
-1667 ANQQIND
+1667 ANQLISD
-1674 TLKQGQQDIDNTTQD
+1674 TLKQAQQEIENTNQD
-1689 AAVNDVRNQT
+1689 AAVTDVRNQT

-1716 LDNIDESNN
+1716 LDSIEENN
-1725 NQLDAIRNTLD
+1725 KNQLDAIRNTLD
-1736 TTQDERN
+1736 TTQDERD
-1743 VAIAALNKI
+1743 VAIDTLNKI
-1752 VNAIKNDIAQNK
+1752 VNTIKNDIAQNK
-1764 TNAEVDQTEADGN
+1764 TNAEVDRTETDGN
-1777 NNIKV
+1777 DNIKV

-1797 SAKAEAQNALID
+1797 GVKAEAQNALID

-1842 TAQVNQNS
+1842 TAQVNQDS

-1894 EQNAAIVQVEKE
+1894 EQNIAIAQVEKE
-1906 LIKAKQQIAGAVT
+1906 LIKAKQQIASAVT

-1928 DGKNE
+1928 DEKNE

-1938 PVINKKA
+1938 PVISRKA
-1945 TAREQLTT
+1945 SAREQLTT

-1965 VQATVEER
+1965 IQATVEER

-2002 TATLNLQTIHDL
+2002 TASLNLQTIHDL

-2027 INDDLARVTHLV
+2027 INDDLARVTALV

-2088 GDIEAVITEKENSLL
+2088 SDIEAVITEKENSLL

-2126 KVKALIDQYVADGNR
+2126 KVKVLIDQYVADGNR
-2141 MVDEDATLNDIK
+2141 MIDEDATLNDIK
-2153 KDTQLII
+2153 QHTQFIV

-2170 EVIKASPKVG
+2170 EAMKVSPKVI

-2190 KKEDKQ
+2190 KKE
-2196 EVRKVVKELPNTGSE
+2196 ETHESRKVEKELPNTGSE
-2211 EMDLPLKELA
+2211 EMDLPLKEFA

-2233 SKKEKES
+2233 TKNEKES

>member
-36 QALTTDHNVQGG
+36 QALTTDNNVQ
-48 SNQALPGN
+48 SDTNQATPVN
-56 SQNTNADTN
+56 SQDTN
-65 RDIVNDSQNTPNAHA
+65 VANNRGLANSAQNTPNQSA
-80 TDNTSTNQALTNHQN
+80 TTNQSTNQALVNHN
-95 VDVANQ
+95 NGSIANQ
-101 VGPAPIQ
+101 ATPTSVQ
-108 PSASPAQNNNN
+108 SSTPSAQNNNHTDGN
-119 SNANSTATEPAANTN
+119 TTATETVSNANNKDVV
-134 NNLASNNNTLNVPN
+134 SNNTTLNVPN
-148 NTDNNDSARHLTLKE
+148 KTNENGSGGHLTLKE

-176 LVAIAEEA
+176 LVAIAEQA

-189 KRSRRAAPTDP
+189 KRSRRAAPADP
-200 NATPADPTATPADPT
+200 NATPADPAAAA
-215 AGNGSAPVAI
+215 AGNGGAPVAI

-239 IGQNAPNEV
+239 AGQNAPNEV
-248 LSFDDNN
+248 LSFDDNG

-260 NRSVPTVTV
+260 NRSVPSVTV
-269 VDNLPGYTLI
+269 VDNLPGFTLI

-311 IALGRIRGNDTN
+311 IALGRIKGNDTN

-330 IEKTLTVNP
+330 IEK
-339 NSELIFE
+339 S
-346 FNTMTTK
+346 
-353 NYQAQGN
+353 
-360 VIALGRI
+360 
-367 RGNDTND
+367 
-374 HGDFNGIEKTLTV
+374 LTV

-401 TKNYQGMTNLIIKNA
+401 TKNYQGVTNLIIKNA
-416 DNDTVIGEKVVA
+416 DNDTVIAEKSVA
-428 YGPIWRLLKVPENV
+428 YGPIWRLFKVPENV

-527 IQLPEGVEYVNNS
+527 VQLPEGVEYVNNS
-540 LTKDFPSGNSG
+540 LTKDFPSSNSG
-551 VDINDMN
+551 VDMNDFN
-558 VTYDAANRIITIKST
+558 VTYDAANRVITIKST
-573 GGGTGNS
+573 GGGSGNS

-614 YKTYSQDFINSPA
+614 YKTYTQDFINSPA

-700 LANQMQH
+700 LTNQMQH

-720 RKVDDMEDLVN
+720 KKVDQMEDLVN

-787 VKPNAKQ
+787 VKPNAKK
-794 AIRDKAAKQR
+794 AIRDKATKQR
-804 EIINHTP
+804 EIINATP
-811 DATQDEIQD
+811 DATEDEIQD
-820 ALNQLTTDETDA
+820 ALNQLATDETDA

-838 ATTNADVETAKNN
+838 ATTNADVEIAKNN

-859 APQVTHKQAARDAIN
+859 VPQVTHKQAARDAIN

-919 DDVDTAKG
+919 ADVDNAKG

-972 QAAIEKVNA
+972 QAAIDKVNA
-981 AVAVAN
+981 AVTAAN

-1011 AIEPATKVKTD
+1011 AITPATKVKTD
-1022 AKNAIDQS
+1022 AKNAIDKS
-1030 AETQHNAIF
+1030 AETQHNTIF

-1098 DARNAVNEK
+1098 DARNAVNDK

-1136 KNRALNDIGVT
+1136 KNRALTDIGVT

-1171 TKKQTATGVLTDLAT
+1171 TKKQTATGVLNDLAT
-1186 AKKQEINQNTNA
+1186 AKKQKINQNTNA

-1211 QDLAT
+1211 QELAT

-1254 LAQTNQHYSAKLVE
+1254 LAQINQHYNAKLAE
-1268 INATPDATDDEKNAA
+1268 INATPDATNDEKNAA

-1370 AFNQINQNQT
+1370 AINQINQNQT
-1380 NDQVDATTNQAIN
+1380 NDQVDTTTNQAVN

-1430 DNEKEVALQ
+1430 DNEKEVASQ

-1479 KIKPA
+1479 KVKPA

-1491 KANELRAQINQDKE
+1491 KANELRAKINQDKE
-1505 ATAEERQA
+1505 ATAEERQV
-1513 ALDKINDLVAK
+1513 ALDKINEFVNQ
-1524 AMTNITND
+1524 AMTDITNN

-1538 NDSTNQ
+1538 DDTTSQ
-1544 ALDDIALVTPDHI
+1544 ALDSIALVAPEHI

-1571 AKKHEIEQAEHATD
+1571 AKKQEIEQAEHATD

-1597 NEKRALQNI
+1597 NEKLALQNI
-1606 NQAIANNDVK
+1606 NQAVTNNDVK
-1616 RVESNGIATLKGVE
+1616 RVETNGIATLKGVQ
-1630 PHIVV
+1630 PHIVI
-1635 KPEAQEAIKASA
+1635 KPEAQQAIKATA
-1647 DNQVESIKDTPHAT
+1647 ENQVESIKDTPHAT
-1661 TDELDE
+1661 VDELDE
-1667 ANQQIND
+1667 ANQLISD
-1674 TLKQGQQDIDNTTQD
+1674 TLKQAQQEIENTNQD
-1689 AAVNDVRNQT
+1689 AAVTDVRNQT

-1716 LDNIDESNN
+1716 LDSIEENN
-1725 NQLDAIRNTLD
+1725 KNQLDAIRNTLD
-1736 TTQDERN
+1736 TTQDERD
-1743 VAIAALNKI
+1743 VAIDTLNKI
-1752 VNAIKNDIAQNK
+1752 VNTNKNYIAQNK
-1764 TNAEVDQTEADGN
+1764 TNAEVDRTETDGN
-1777 NNIKV
+1777 DNIKV

-1797 SAKAEAQNALID
+1797 GVKAEAQNALID

-1842 TAQVNQNS
+1842 TAQVNQDS

-1894 EQNAAIVQVEKE
+1894 EQNIAIAQVEKE
-1906 LIKAKQQIAGAVT
+1906 LIKAKQQIASAVT

-1928 DGKNE
+1928 DEKNE

-1938 PVINKKA
+1938 PVINRKA
-1945 TAREQLTT
+1945 SAREQLTT

-1965 VQATVEER
+1965 IQATVEER

-2002 TATLNLQTIHDL
+2002 TASLNLQTIHDL

-2027 INDDLARVTHLV
+2027 INDDLARVTALV
-2039 QNYRKVSDRNKAD
+2039 QNYRKVSNRNKAD

-2088 GDIEAVITEKENSLL
+2088 SDIEAVITEKENSLL

-2126 KVKALIDQYVADGNR
+2126 KVKVLIDQYVADGNR
-2141 MVDEDATLNDIK
+2141 MIDEDATLNDIK
-2153 KDTQLII
+2153 QHTQFIV

-2170 EVIKASPKVG
+2170 EATKVSPKEI

-2190 KKEDKQ
+2190 KKE
-2196 EVRKVVKELPNTGSE
+2196 ETHESRKVEKELPNTGSE
-2211 EMDLPLKELA
+2211 GMDLPLKEFA

-2233 SKKEKES
+2233 TKNEKES

>member
-1 MNLLKKNKYSIRKYK
+1 MNLLKKNKYSIREYK

-36 QALTTDHNVQGG
+36 QALTTDNNVQ
-48 SNQALPGN
+48 SDTNQATPVN
-56 SQNTNADTN
+56 SQDTN
-65 RDIVNDSQNTPNAHA
+65 VANNRGLANSAQNTPNQSA
-80 TDNTSTNQALTNHQN
+80 TTNQSTNQALVNHN
-95 VDVANQ
+95 NGSIANQ
-101 VGPAPIQ
+101 ATPTSVQ
-108 PSASPAQNNNN
+108 SSTPSAQNNNHTDGN
-119 SNANSTATEPAANTN
+119 TTATETVSNANNKDVV
-134 NNLASNNNTLNVPN
+134 SNNTTLNVPN
-148 NTDNNDSARHLTLKE
+148 KTNENGSGGHLTLKE

-176 LVAIAEEA
+176 LVAIAEQA

-189 KRSRRAAPTDP
+189 KRSRRAAPADP
-200 NATPADPTATPADPT
+200 NATPADPAAAA
-215 AGNGSAPVAI
+215 AGNGGAPVAI

-239 IGQNAPNEV
+239 AGQNAPNEV
-248 LSFDDNN
+248 LSFDDNG

-260 NRSVPTVTV
+260 NRSVPSVTV
-269 VDNLPGYTLI
+269 VDNLPGFTLI

-311 IALGRIRGNDTN
+311 IALGRIKGNDTN

-330 IEKTLTVNP
+330 IEK
-339 NSELIFE
+339 S
-346 FNTMTTK
+346 
-353 NYQAQGN
+353 
-360 VIALGRI
+360 
-367 RGNDTND
+367 
-374 HGDFNGIEKTLTV
+374 LTV

-401 TKNYQGMTNLIIKNA
+401 TKNYQGVTNLIIKNA
-416 DNDTVIGEKVVA
+416 DNDTVIAEKSVA
-428 YGPIWRLLKVPENV
+428 YGPIWRLFKVPENV

-527 IQLPEGVEYVNNS
+527 VQLPEGVEYVNNS
-540 LTKDFPSGNSG
+540 LTKDFPSSNSG
-551 VDINDMN
+551 VDMNDFN
-558 VTYDAANRIITIKST
+558 VTYDAANRVITIKST
-573 GGGTGNS
+573 GGGSGNS

-614 YKTYSQDFINSPA
+614 YKTYTQDFINSPA

-700 LANQMQH
+700 LTNQMQH

-720 RKVDDMEDLVN
+720 KKVDQMEDLVN

-787 VKPNAKQ
+787 VKPNAKK
-794 AIRDKAAKQR
+794 AIRDKATKQR
-804 EIINHTP
+804 EIINATP
-811 DATQDEIQD
+811 DATEDEIQD
-820 ALNQLTTDETDA
+820 ALNQLATDETDA

-838 ATTNADVETAKNN
+838 ATTNADVEIAKNN

-859 APQVTHKQAARDAIN
+859 VPQVTHKQAARDAIN

-919 DDVDTAKG
+919 ADVDNAKG

-972 QAAIEKVNA
+972 QAAIDKVNA
-981 AVAVAN
+981 AVTAAN

-1011 AIEPATKVKTD
+1011 AITPATKVKTD
-1022 AKNAIDQS
+1022 AKNAIDKS
-1030 AETQHNAIF
+1030 AETQHNTIF

-1098 DARNAVNEK
+1098 DARNAVNDK

-1136 KNRALNDIGVT
+1136 KNRALTDIGVT

-1171 TKKQTATGVLTDLAT
+1171 TKKQTATGVLNDLAT

-1211 QDLAT
+1211 QELAT

-1254 LAQTNQHYSAKLVE
+1254 LAQINQHYNAKLAE
-1268 INATPDATDDEKNAA
+1268 INATPDATNDEKNAA

-1370 AFNQINQNQT
+1370 AINQINQNQT
-1380 NDQVDATTNQAIN
+1380 NDQVDTTTNQAVN

-1398 EAEVVIKPKAIA
+1398 EAEVVIKPTAIA

-1430 DNEKEVALQ
+1430 DNEKEVASQ

-1479 KIKPA
+1479 KVKPA

-1491 KANELRAQINQDKE
+1491 KANELRAKINQDKE
-1505 ATAEERQA
+1505 ATAEERQV
-1513 ALDKINDLVAK
+1513 ALDKINEFVNQ
-1524 AMTNITND
+1524 AMTDITNN

-1538 NDSTNQ
+1538 DDTTSQ
-1544 ALDDIALVTPDHI
+1544 ALDSIALVAPEHI

-1571 AKKHEIEQAEHATD
+1571 AKKQEIEQAEHATD

-1597 NEKRALQNI
+1597 NEKLALQNI
-1606 NQAIANNDVK
+1606 NQAVTNNDVK
-1616 RVESNGIATLKGVE
+1616 RVETNGIATLKGVQ
-1630 PHIVV
+1630 PHIVI
-1635 KPEAQEAIKASA
+1635 KPEAQQAIKATA
-1647 DNQVESIKDTPHAT
+1647 ENQVESIKDTPHAT
-1661 TDELDE
+1661 VDELDE
-1667 ANQQIND
+1667 ANQLISD
-1674 TLKQGQQDIDNTTQD
+1674 TLKQAQQEIENTNQD
-1689 AAVNDVRNQT
+1689 AAVTDVRNQT

-1716 LDNIDESNN
+1716 LDSIEENN
-1725 NQLDAIRNTLD
+1725 KNQLDAIRNTLD
-1736 TTQDERN
+1736 TTQDERD
-1743 VAIAALNKI
+1743 VAIDTLNKI
-1752 VNAIKNDIAQNK
+1752 VNTIKNDIAQNK
-1764 TNAEVDQTEADGN
+1764 TNAEVDRTETDGN
-1777 NNIKV
+1777 DNIKV
-1782 ILPKVQVKPAARQSV
+1782 ILPKVQVKPAAHQSV
-1797 SAKAEAQNALID
+1797 GVKAEAKNALID

-1842 TAQVNQNS
+1842 TAQVNQDS

-1894 EQNAAIVQVEKE
+1894 EQNIAIAQVEKE
-1906 LIKAKQQIAGAVT
+1906 LIKAKQQIASAVT

-1928 DGKNE
+1928 DEKNE

-1938 PVINKKA
+1938 PVINRKA
-1945 TAREQLTT
+1945 SAREQLTT

-1965 VQATVEER
+1965 IQATVEER

-2002 TATLNLQTIHDL
+2002 TASLNLQTIHDL

-2027 INDDLARVTHLV
+2027 INDDLARVTALV
-2039 QNYRKVSDRNKAD
+2039 QNYRKVSNRNKAD

-2088 GDIEAVITEKENSLL
+2088 SDIEAVITEKENSLL

-2126 KVKALIDQYVADGNR
+2126 KVKVLIDQYVADGNR
-2141 MVDEDATLNDIK
+2141 MIDEDATLNDIK
-2153 KDTQLII
+2153 QHTQFIV

-2170 EVIKASPKVG
+2170 EATKVSPKEI

-2190 KKEDKQ
+2190 KKE
-2196 EVRKVVKELPNTGSE
+2196 ETHESRKVEKELPNTGSE
-2211 EMDLPLKELA
+2211 GMDLPLKEFA

-2233 SKKEKES
+2233 TKNEKES

>member
-36 QALTTDHNVQGG
+36 QALTTDNNVQ
-48 SNQALPGN
+48 SDTNQATPVN
-56 SQNTNADTN
+56 SQDTN
-65 RDIVNDSQNTPNAHA
+65 VANNRGLANSAQNTPNQSA
-80 TDNTSTNQALTNHQN
+80 TTNQSTNQALVNHN
-95 VDVANQ
+95 NGSIANQ
-101 VGPAPIQ
+101 ATPTSVQ
-108 PSASPAQNNNN
+108 SSTPSAQNNNHTDGN
-119 SNANSTATEPAANTN
+119 TTATETVSNANNKDVV
-134 NNLASNNNTLNVPN
+134 SNNTTLNVPN
-148 NTDNNDSARHLTLKE
+148 KTNENGSGGHLTLKE

-176 LVAIAEEA
+176 LVAIAEQA

-189 KRSRRAAPTDP
+189 KRSRRAAPADP
-200 NATPADPTATPADPT
+200 NATPADPAAAA
-215 AGNGSAPVAI
+215 AGNGGAPVAI

-239 IGQNAPNEV
+239 AGQNAPNEV
-248 LSFDDNN
+248 LSFDDNG

-260 NRSVPTVTV
+260 NRSVPSVTV
-269 VDNLPGYTLI
+269 VDNLPGFTLI

-311 IALGRIRGNDTN
+311 IALGRIKGNDTN

-330 IEKTLTVNP
+330 IEK
-339 NSELIFE
+339 S
-346 FNTMTTK
+346 
-353 NYQAQGN
+353 
-360 VIALGRI
+360 
-367 RGNDTND
+367 
-374 HGDFNGIEKTLTV
+374 LTV

-401 TKNYQGMTNLIIKNA
+401 TKNYQGVTNLIIKNA
-416 DNDTVIGEKVVA
+416 DNDTVIAEKSVA
-428 YGPIWRLLKVPENV
+428 YGPIWRLFKVPENV

-527 IQLPEGVEYVNNS
+527 VQLPEGVEYVNNS
-540 LTKDFPSGNSG
+540 LTKDFPSSNSG
-551 VDINDMN
+551 VDMNDFN
-558 VTYDAANRIITIKST
+558 VTYDAANRVITIKST
-573 GGGTGNS
+573 GGGSGNS

-614 YKTYSQDFINSPA
+614 YKTYTQDFINSPA

-700 LANQMQH
+700 LTNQMQH

-720 RKVDDMEDLVN
+720 KKVDQMEDLVN

-787 VKPNAKQ
+787 VKPNAKK
-794 AIRDKAAKQR
+794 AIRDKATKQR
-804 EIINHTP
+804 EIINATP
-811 DATQDEIQD
+811 DATEDEIQD
-820 ALNQLTTDETDA
+820 ALNQLATDETDA

-838 ATTNADVETAKNN
+838 ATTNADVEIAKNN

-859 APQVTHKQAARDAIN
+859 VPQVTHKQAARDAIN

-919 DDVDTAKG
+919 ADVDNAKG

-972 QAAIEKVNA
+972 QAAIDKVNA
-981 AVAVAN
+981 AVTAAN

-1011 AIEPATKVKTD
+1011 AITPATKVKTD
-1022 AKNAIDQS
+1022 AKNAIDKS
-1030 AETQHNAIF
+1030 AETQHNTIF

-1098 DARNAVNEK
+1098 DARNAVNDK

-1136 KNRALNDIGVT
+1136 ENRALTDIGVT

-1171 TKKQTATGVLTDLAT
+1171 TKKQTATGVLNDLAT

-1211 QDLAT
+1211 QELAT

-1254 LAQTNQHYSAKLVE
+1254 LAQINQHYNAKLAE
-1268 INATPDATDDEKNAA
+1268 INATPDATNDEKNAA

-1370 AFNQINQNQT
+1370 AINQINQNQT
-1380 NDQVDATTNQAIN
+1380 NDQVDTTTNQAVN

-1430 DNEKEVALQ
+1430 DNEKEVASQ

-1479 KIKPA
+1479 KVKPA

-1491 KANELRAQINQDKE
+1491 KANELRAKINQDKE
-1505 ATAEERQA
+1505 ATAEERQV
-1513 ALDKINDLVAK
+1513 ALDKINEFVNQ
-1524 AMTNITND
+1524 AMTDITNN

-1538 NDSTNQ
+1538 DDTTSQ
-1544 ALDDIALVTPDHI
+1544 ALDSIALVAPEHI

-1571 AKKHEIEQAEHATD
+1571 AKKQEIEQAEHATD

-1597 NEKRALQNI
+1597 NEKLALQNI
-1606 NQAIANNDVK
+1606 NQAVTNNDVK
-1616 RVESNGIATLKGVE
+1616 RVETNGIATLKGVQ
-1630 PHIVV
+1630 PHIVI
-1635 KPEAQEAIKASA
+1635 KPEAQQAIKATA
-1647 DNQVESIKDTPHAT
+1647 ENQVESIKDTPHAT
-1661 TDELDE
+1661 VDELDE
-1667 ANQQIND
+1667 ANQLISD
-1674 TLKQGQQDIDNTTQD
+1674 TLKQAQQEIENTNQD
-1689 AAVNDVRNQT
+1689 AAVTDVRNQT

-1716 LDNIDESNN
+1716 LDSIEENN
-1725 NQLDAIRNTLD
+1725 KNQLDAIRNTLD
-1736 TTQDERN
+1736 TTQDERD
-1743 VAIAALNKI
+1743 VAIDTLNKI
-1752 VNAIKNDIAQNK
+1752 VNTIKNDIAQNK
-1764 TNAEVDQTEADGN
+1764 TNAEVDRTETDGN
-1777 NNIKV
+1777 DNIKV

-1797 SAKAEAQNALID
+1797 GVKAEAQNALID

-1842 TAQVNQNS
+1842 TAQVNQDS

-1894 EQNAAIVQVEKE
+1894 EQNIAIAQVEKE
-1906 LIKAKQQIAGAVT
+1906 LIKAKQQIASAVT

-1928 DGKNE
+1928 DEKNE

-1938 PVINKKA
+1938 PVINRKA
-1945 TAREQLTT
+1945 SAREQLTT

-1965 VQATVEER
+1965 IQATVEER

-2002 TATLNLQTIHDL
+2002 TASLNLQTIHDL

-2027 INDDLARVTHLV
+2027 INDDLARVTALV
-2039 QNYRKVSDRNKAD
+2039 QNYRKVSNRNKAD

-2088 GDIEAVITEKENSLL
+2088 SDIEAVITEKENSLL

-2126 KVKALIDQYVADGNR
+2126 KVKVLIDQYVADGNR
-2141 MVDEDATLNDIK
+2141 MIDEDATLNDIK
-2153 KDTQLII
+2153 QHTQFIV

-2170 EVIKASPKVG
+2170 EATKVSPKEI

-2190 KKEDKQ
+2190 KKE
-2196 EVRKVVKELPNTGSE
+2196 ETHESRKVEKELPNTGSE
-2211 EMDLPLKELA
+2211 GMDLPLKEFA

-2233 SKKEKES
+2233 TKNEKES

>member
-36 QALTTDHNVQGG
+36 QALTTDNNVQ
-48 SNQALPGN
+48 SDTNQATPVN
-56 SQNTNADTN
+56 SQDTN
-65 RDIVNDSQNTPNAHA
+65 VANNRGLANSAQNTPNQSA
-80 TDNTSTNQALTNHQN
+80 TTNQSTNQALVNHN
-95 VDVANQ
+95 NGSIANQ
-101 VGPAPIQ
+101 ATPAPIQ
-108 PSASPAQNNNN
+108 PSASPAQNNNH
-119 SNANSTATEPAANTN
+119 SDANSTATETVSNAN
-134 NNLASNNNTLNVPN
+134 NNDVVSNNTTLNVPN
-148 NTDNNDSARHLTLKE
+148 RTNENGSGGHLTLKE

-176 LVAIAEEA
+176 LVAIAEQA

-189 KRSRRAAPTDP
+189 KRSRRAAPADP
-200 NATPADPTATPADPT
+200 NATPADPAAAA
-215 AGNGSAPVAI
+215 AGNGGAPVAI

-239 IGQNAPNEV
+239 AGQNAPNEV
-248 LSFDDNN
+248 LSFDDNG

-260 NRSVPTVTV
+260 NRSVPSVTV
-269 VDNLPGYTLI
+269 VDNLPGFTLI

-311 IALGRIRGNDTN
+311 IALGRIKGNDTN

-330 IEKTLTVNP
+330 IEK
-339 NSELIFE
+339 S
-346 FNTMTTK
+346 
-353 NYQAQGN
+353 
-360 VIALGRI
+360 
-367 RGNDTND
+367 
-374 HGDFNGIEKTLTV
+374 LTV

-401 TKNYQGMTNLIIKNA
+401 TKNYQGVTNLIIKNA
-416 DNDTVIGEKVVA
+416 DNDTVIAEKSVA
-428 YGPIWRLLKVPENV
+428 YGPIWRLFKVPDNV

-527 IQLPEGVEYVNNS
+527 VQLPEGVEYVNNS
-540 LTKDFPSGNSG
+540 LTKDFPSSNSG
-551 VDINDMN
+551 VDMNDFN
-558 VTYDAANRIITIKST
+558 VTYDAANRVITIKST
-573 GGGTGNS
+573 GGGSGNS

-614 YKTYSQDFINSPA
+614 YKTYTQDFINSPA

-664 SLDIFNDLKRRAQ
+664 SLDIFNGLKRRAQ

-700 LANQMQH
+700 LTNQMQH

-720 RKVDDMEDLVN
+720 KKVDQMEDLVN

-749 EHKNEIIGN
+749 EHKNEIIGD
-758 IGDQTTDDGVTRIK
+758 IGDQTTDAGVTRIK

-787 VKPNAKQ
+787 VKPNAKK
-794 AIRDKAAKQR
+794 AIRDKATKQR
-804 EIINHTP
+804 EIINATP
-811 DATQDEIQD
+811 DATEDEIQD
-820 ALNQLTTDETDA
+820 AINQLATDETDA

-859 APQVTHKQAARDAIN
+859 VPQVTHKKAARDAIN

-889 ATQEEKNAA
+889 ATQEEKDAA

-919 DDVDTAKG
+919 ADVDNAKG

-972 QAAIEKVNA
+972 QAAIDKVNA
-981 AVAVAN
+981 AVTAAN

-993 NTNADV
+993 NTNANV

-1011 AIEPATKVKTD
+1011 AITPATKVKTD
-1022 AKNAIDQS
+1022 AKNAIDKS
-1030 AETQHNAIF
+1030 AETQHNTIF
-1039 NNNDATLEE
+1039 NNDATLEE

-1098 DARNAVNEK
+1098 DARNAVNDK

-1136 KNRALNDIGVT
+1136 KNRALTDIGVT

-1171 TKKQTATGVLTDLAT
+1171 TKKQTATGVLNDLAT

-1211 QDLAT
+1211 QELAT

-1254 LAQTNQHYSAKLVE
+1254 LAQINQHYNAKLAE
-1268 INATPDATDDEKNAA
+1268 INATPDATNDEKNAA

-1380 NDQVDATTNQAIN
+1380 NDQVDATTNQAVN

-1430 DNEKEVALQ
+1430 DNEKEVASQ
-1439 ALAKEKE
+1439 ALTKEKE

-1479 KIKPA
+1479 KVKPA

-1491 KANELRAQINQDKE
+1491 KANELRAKINQDKE
-1505 ATAEERQA
+1505 ATAEERQV
-1513 ALDKINDLVAK
+1513 ALDKINEFVNQ
-1524 AMTNITND
+1524 AMTDITNN

-1538 NDSTNQ
+1538 DDTTSQ
-1544 ALDDIALVTPDHI
+1544 ALDSIALVTPEHI
-1557 VRAAARD
+1557 VRAGARG

-1571 AKKHEIEQAEHATD
+1571 AKKQEIEQAEHATD

-1597 NEKRALQNI
+1597 NEKLALQNI
-1606 NQAIANNDVK
+1606 NQAVTNNDVK
-1616 RVESNGIATLKGVE
+1616 RVETNGIATLKGVQ
-1630 PHIVV
+1630 PHIVI
-1635 KPEAQEAIKASA
+1635 KPEEQQAIKASA
-1647 DNQVESIKDTPHAT
+1647 ENQVESIKDTPHAT
-1661 TDELDE
+1661 VDELDE
-1667 ANQQIND
+1667 ANQLISD
-1674 TLKQGQQDIDNTTQD
+1674 TLKKAQQEIENTNQD
-1689 AAVNDVRNQT
+1689 AAVTDVRNQT

-1716 LDNIDESNN
+1716 LDSIEENN
-1725 NQLDAIRNTLD
+1725 KNQLDAIRNTLD
-1736 TTQDERN
+1736 TTQDERD
-1743 VAIAALNKI
+1743 VAIDTLNKI
-1752 VNAIKNDIAQNK
+1752 VNTIKNDIAQNK
-1764 TNAEVDQTEADGN
+1764 TNAEVDRTETDGN
-1777 NNIKV
+1777 DNIKV

-1797 SAKAEAQNALID
+1797 GVKAEAQNALID

-1842 TAQVNQNS
+1842 TAQVNQDS
-1850 IDAQNIISK
+1850 INAQNIISK

-1894 EQNAAIVQVEKE
+1894 EQNAAIAQVEKE
-1906 LIKAKQQIAGAVT
+1906 LIKAKQQIASAVT

-1928 DGKNE
+1928 DEKNE

-1938 PVINKKA
+1938 PVINRKA
-1945 TAREQLTT
+1945 SAREQLTT

-1965 VQATVEER
+1965 IQATVEER

-2002 TATLNLQTIHDL
+2002 TASLNLQTIHDL

-2027 INDDLARVTHLV
+2027 INDDLARVTALV

-2052 ALKAITALKLQMDEE
+2052 ALKAITALKLQMDAE

-2088 GDIEAVITEKENSLL
+2088 SDIEAVITEKENSLL

-2126 KVKALIDQYVADGNR
+2126 KVKVLIDQYVADGNR
-2141 MVDEDATLNDIK
+2141 MIDEDATLNDIK
-2153 KDTQLII
+2153 QHTQFIV

-2170 EVIKASPKVG
+2170 EATKVSPKVI
-2180 QPAPKVCTPI
+2180 QSAPKVCTPI
-2190 KKEDKQ
+2190 IKE
-2196 EVRKVVKELPNTGSE
+2196 ETHESRKVEKELPNTGSE
-2211 EMDLPLKELA
+2211 GMDLPLKEFA

-2233 SKKEKES
+2233 TKNEKES

>member
-36 QALTTDHNVQGG
+36 QALTTDNNVQ
-48 SNQALPGN
+48 SDTNQATPVN
-56 SQNTNADTN
+56 SQDTN
-65 RDIVNDSQNTPNAHA
+65 VANNRGLANSAQNTPNQSA
-80 TDNTSTNQALTNHQN
+80 TTNQSTNQALVNHN
-95 VDVANQ
+95 NGSIANQ
-101 VGPAPIQ
+101 ATPTSVQ
-108 PSASPAQNNNN
+108 SSTPSAQNNNHTDGN
-119 SNANSTATEPAANTN
+119 TTATETVSNANNKDVV
-134 NNLASNNNTLNVPN
+134 SNNTTLNVPN
-148 NTDNNDSARHLTLKE
+148 KTNENGSGGHLTLKE

-176 LVAIAEEA
+176 LVAIAEQA

-189 KRSRRAAPTDP
+189 KRSRRAAPADP
-200 NATPADPTATPADPT
+200 NATPADPAAAA
-215 AGNGSAPVAI
+215 AGNGGAPVAI

-239 IGQNAPNEV
+239 AGQNAPNEV
-248 LSFDDNN
+248 LSFDDNG

-260 NRSVPTVTV
+260 NRSVPSVTV
-269 VDNLPGYTLI
+269 VDNLPGFTLI

-311 IALGRIRGNDTN
+311 IALGRIKGNDTN

-330 IEKTLTVNP
+330 IEK
-339 NSELIFE
+339 S
-346 FNTMTTK
+346 
-353 NYQAQGN
+353 
-360 VIALGRI
+360 
-367 RGNDTND
+367 
-374 HGDFNGIEKTLTV
+374 LTV

-401 TKNYQGMTNLIIKNA
+401 TKNYQGVTNLIIKNA
-416 DNDTVIGEKVVA
+416 DNDTVIAEKSVA
-428 YGPIWRLLKVPENV
+428 YGPIWRLFKVPENV

-527 IQLPEGVEYVNNS
+527 VQLPEGVEYVNNS
-540 LTKDFPSGNSG
+540 LTKDFPSSNSG
-551 VDINDMN
+551 VDMNDFN
-558 VTYDAANRIITIKST
+558 VTYDAANRVITIKST
-573 GGGTGNS
+573 GGGSGNS

-614 YKTYSQDFINSPA
+614 YKTYTQDFINSPA

-700 LANQMQH
+700 LTNQMQH

-720 RKVDDMEDLVN
+720 KKVDQMEDLVN

-787 VKPNAKQ
+787 VKPNAKK
-794 AIRDKAAKQR
+794 AIRDKATKQR
-804 EIINHTP
+804 EIINATP
-811 DATQDEIQD
+811 DATEDEIQD
-820 ALNQLTTDETDA
+820 ALNQLATDETDA

-838 ATTNADVETAKNN
+838 ATTNADVEIAKNN

-859 APQVTHKQAARDAIN
+859 VPQVTHKQAARDAIN

-919 DDVDTAKG
+919 ADVDNAKG

-972 QAAIEKVNA
+972 QAAIDKVNA
-981 AVAVAN
+981 AVTAAN

-1011 AIEPATKVKTD
+1011 AITPATKVKTD
-1022 AKNAIDQS
+1022 AKNAIDKS
-1030 AETQHNAIF
+1030 AETQHNTIF

-1098 DARNAVNEK
+1098 DARNAVNDK

-1136 KNRALNDIGVT
+1136 KNRALTDIGVT

-1171 TKKQTATGVLTDLAT
+1171 TKKQTATGVLNDLAT

-1211 QDLAT
+1211 QELAT

-1254 LAQTNQHYSAKLVE
+1254 LAQINQHYNAKLAE
-1268 INATPDATDDEKNAA
+1268 INATPDATNDEKNAA

-1370 AFNQINQNQT
+1370 AINQINQNQT
-1380 NDQVDATTNQAIN
+1380 NDQVDTTTNQVVN

-1430 DNEKEVALQ
+1430 DNEKEVASQ

-1479 KIKPA
+1479 KVKPA

-1491 KANELRAQINQDKE
+1491 KANELRAKINQDKE
-1505 ATAEERQA
+1505 ATAEERQV
-1513 ALDKINDLVAK
+1513 ALDKINEFVNQ
-1524 AMTNITND
+1524 AMTDITNN

-1538 NDSTNQ
+1538 DDTTSQ
-1544 ALDDIALVTPDHI
+1544 ALDSIALVAPEHI

-1571 AKKHEIEQAEHATD
+1571 AKKQEIEQAEHATD

-1597 NEKRALQNI
+1597 NEKLALQNI
-1606 NQAIANNDVK
+1606 NQAVTNNDVK
-1616 RVESNGIATLKGVE
+1616 RVETNGIATLKGVQ
-1630 PHIVV
+1630 PHIVI
-1635 KPEAQEAIKASA
+1635 KPEAQQAIKATA
-1647 DNQVESIKDTPHAT
+1647 ENQVESIKDTPHAT
-1661 TDELDE
+1661 VDELDE
-1667 ANQQIND
+1667 ANQLISD
-1674 TLKQGQQDIDNTTQD
+1674 TLKQAQQEIENTNQD
-1689 AAVNDVRNQT
+1689 AAVTDVRNQT

-1716 LDNIDESNN
+1716 LDSIEENN
-1725 NQLDAIRNTLD
+1725 KNQLDAIRNTLD
-1736 TTQDERN
+1736 TTQDERD
-1743 VAIAALNKI
+1743 VAIDTLNKI
-1752 VNAIKNDIAQNK
+1752 VNTIKNDIAQNK
-1764 TNAEVDQTEADGN
+1764 TNAEVDRTETDGN
-1777 NNIKV
+1777 DNIKV

-1797 SAKAEAQNALID
+1797 GVKAEAQNALID

-1842 TAQVNQNS
+1842 TAQVNQDS

-1894 EQNAAIVQVEKE
+1894 EQNIAIAQVEKE
-1906 LIKAKQQIAGAVT
+1906 LIKAKQQIASAVT

-1928 DGKNE
+1928 DEKNE

-1938 PVINKKA
+1938 PVINRKVS
-1945 TAREQLTT
+1945 AREQLTT

-1965 VQATVEER
+1965 IQATVEER

-2002 TATLNLQTIHDL
+2002 TASLNLQTIHDL

-2027 INDDLARVTHLV
+2027 INDDLARVTALV
-2039 QNYRKVSDRNKAD
+2039 QNYRKVSNRNKAD

-2088 GDIEAVITEKENSLL
+2088 SDIEAVITEKENSLL

-2126 KVKALIDQYVADGNR
+2126 KVKVLIDQYVADGNR
-2141 MVDEDATLNDIK
+2141 MIDEDATLNDIK
-2153 KDTQLII
+2153 QHTQFIV

-2170 EVIKASPKVG
+2170 EATKVSPKEI

-2190 KKEDKQ
+2190 KKE
-2196 EVRKVVKELPNTGSE
+2196 ETHESRKVEKELPNTGSE
-2211 EMDLPLKELA
+2211 GMDLPLKEFA

-2233 SKKEKES
+2233 TKNEKES

>member
-36 QALTTDHNVQGG
+36 QALTTDNNVQ
-48 SNQALPGN
+48 SDTNQATPVN
-56 SQNTNADTN
+56 SQDTN
-65 RDIVNDSQNTPNAHA
+65 VANNRGLANSAQNTPNQSA
-80 TDNTSTNQALTNHQN
+80 TTNQSTNQALVNHN
-95 VDVANQ
+95 NGSIANQ
-101 VGPAPIQ
+101 ATPTSVQ
-108 PSASPAQNNNN
+108 SSTPSAQNNNHTDGN
-119 SNANSTATEPAANTN
+119 TTATETVSNANNKDVV
-134 NNLASNNNTLNVPN
+134 SNNTTLNVPN
-148 NTDNNDSARHLTLKE
+148 KTNENGSGGHLTLKE

-176 LVAIAEEA
+176 LVAIAEQA

-189 KRSRRAAPTDP
+189 KRSRRAAPADP
-200 NATPADPTATPADPT
+200 NATPADPAAAA
-215 AGNGSAPVAI
+215 AGNGGAPVAI

-239 IGQNAPNEV
+239 AGQNAPNEV
-248 LSFDDNN
+248 LSFDDNG

-260 NRSVPTVTV
+260 NRSVPSVTV
-269 VDNLPGYTLI
+269 VDNLPGFTLI

-311 IALGRIRGNDTN
+311 IALGRIKGNDTN

-330 IEKTLTVNP
+330 IEK
-339 NSELIFE
+339 S
-346 FNTMTTK
+346 
-353 NYQAQGN
+353 
-360 VIALGRI
+360 
-367 RGNDTND
+367 
-374 HGDFNGIEKTLTV
+374 LTV

-401 TKNYQGMTNLIIKNA
+401 TKNYQGVTNLIIKNA
-416 DNDTVIGEKVVA
+416 DNDTVIAEKSVA
-428 YGPIWRLLKVPENV
+428 YGPIWRLFKVPENV

-527 IQLPEGVEYVNNS
+527 VQLPEGVEYVNNS
-540 LTKDFPSGNSG
+540 LTKDFPSSNSG
-551 VDINDMN
+551 VDMNDFN
-558 VTYDAANRIITIKST
+558 VTYDAANRVITIKST
-573 GGGTGNS
+573 GGGSGNS

-614 YKTYSQDFINSPA
+614 YKTYTQDFINSPA

-700 LANQMQH
+700 LTNQMQH

-720 RKVDDMEDLVN
+720 KKVDQMEDLVN

-787 VKPNAKQ
+787 VKPNAKK
-794 AIRDKAAKQR
+794 AIRDKATKQR
-804 EIINHTP
+804 EIINATP
-811 DATQDEIQD
+811 DATEDEIQD
-820 ALNQLTTDETDA
+820 ALNQLATDETDA

-838 ATTNADVETAKNN
+838 ATTNADVEIAKNN

-859 APQVTHKQAARDAIN
+859 VPQVTHKQAARDAIN

-919 DDVDTAKG
+919 ADVDNAKG

-972 QAAIEKVNA
+972 QAAIDKVNA
-981 AVAVAN
+981 AVTAAN

-1011 AIEPATKVKTD
+1011 AITPATKVKTD
-1022 AKNAIDQS
+1022 AKNAIDKS
-1030 AETQHNAIF
+1030 AETQHNTIF

-1098 DARNAVNEK
+1098 DARNAVNDK

-1136 KNRALNDIGVT
+1136 KNRALTDIGVT

-1171 TKKQTATGVLTDLAT
+1171 TKKQTATGVLNDLAT

-1211 QDLAT
+1211 QELAT

-1254 LAQTNQHYSAKLVE
+1254 LAQINQHYNAKLAE
-1268 INATPDATDDEKNAA
+1268 INATPDATNDEKNAA

-1370 AFNQINQNQT
+1370 AINQINQNQT
-1380 NDQVDATTNQAIN
+1380 NDQVDTTTNQAVN

-1430 DNEKEVALQ
+1430 DNEKEVASQ

-1479 KIKPA
+1479 KVKPA

-1491 KANELRAQINQDKE
+1491 KANELRAKINQDKE
-1505 ATAEERQA
+1505 ATAEERQV
-1513 ALDKINDLVAK
+1513 ALDKINEFVNQ
-1524 AMTNITND
+1524 AMTDITNN

-1538 NDSTNQ
+1538 DDTTSQVLDS
-1544 ALDDIALVTPDHI
+1544 IALVAPEHI

-1571 AKKHEIEQAEHATD
+1571 AKKQEIEQAEHATD

-1597 NEKRALQNI
+1597 NEKLALQNI
-1606 NQAIANNDVK
+1606 NQAVTNNDVK
-1616 RVESNGIATLKGVE
+1616 RVETNGIATLKGVQ
-1630 PHIVV
+1630 PHIVI
-1635 KPEAQEAIKASA
+1635 KPEAQQAIKASA
-1647 DNQVESIKDTPHAT
+1647 ENQVESIKDTPHAT
-1661 TDELDE
+1661 VDELDE
-1667 ANQQIND
+1667 ANQLISD
-1674 TLKQGQQDIDNTTQD
+1674 TLKQAQQEIENTNQD
-1689 AAVNDVRNQT
+1689 AAVTDVRNQT

-1716 LDNIDESNN
+1716 LDSIEENN
-1725 NQLDAIRNTLD
+1725 KNQLDAIRNTLD
-1736 TTQDERN
+1736 TTQDERD
-1743 VAIAALNKI
+1743 VAIDTLNKI
-1752 VNAIKNDIAQNK
+1752 VNTIKNDIAQNK
-1764 TNAEVDQTEADGN
+1764 TNAEVDRTETDGN
-1777 NNIKV
+1777 DNIKV

-1797 SAKAEAQNALID
+1797 GVKAEAQNALID

-1842 TAQVNQNS
+1842 TAQVNQDS

-1894 EQNAAIVQVEKE
+1894 EQNIAIAQVEKE
-1906 LIKAKQQIAGAVT
+1906 LIKAKQQIASAVT

-1928 DGKNE
+1928 DEKNE

-1938 PVINKKA
+1938 PVINRKA
-1945 TAREQLTT
+1945 SAREQLTT

-1965 VQATVEER
+1965 IQATVEER

-2002 TATLNLQTIHDL
+2002 TASLNLQTIHDL

-2027 INDDLARVTHLV
+2027 INDDLARVTALV
-2039 QNYRKVSDRNKAD
+2039 QNYRKVSNRNKAD

-2088 GDIEAVITEKENSLL
+2088 SDIEAVITEKENSLL

-2126 KVKALIDQYVADGNR
+2126 KVKVLIDQYVADGNR
-2141 MVDEDATLNDIK
+2141 MIDEDATLNDIK
-2153 KDTQLII
+2153 QHTQFIV

-2170 EVIKASPKVG
+2170 EATKVSPKEI

-2190 KKEDKQ
+2190 KKE
-2196 EVRKVVKELPNTGSE
+2196 ETHESRKVEKELPNTGSE
-2211 EMDLPLKELA
+2211 GMDLPLKEFA

-2233 SKKEKES
+2233 TKNEKES

>member
-56 SQNTNADTN
+56 SPNTNADTN
-65 RDIVNDSQNTPNAHA
+65 RDIVNGSQNTPNAHA

-95 VDVANQ
+95 VGVANQ
-101 VGPAPIQ
+101 VAPAPIQ
-108 PSASPAQNNNN
+108 PSTSSASNNNH
-119 SNANSTATEPAANTN
+119 SDANSTATEPAANTN

-189 KRSRRAAPTDP
+189 KRSRRAAPADP
-200 NATPADPTATPADPT
+200 NATPADPT

-225 TAPYTPTTDPNANN
+225 TAPFTPTTDPNANN

-248 LSFDDNN
+248 LTFDDNN

-311 IALGRIRGNDTN
+311 IALGRIKGNDTN
-323 DHGDFNG
+323 DHGG
-330 IEKTLTVNP
+330 
-339 NSELIFE
+339 
-346 FNTMTTK
+346 
-353 NYQAQGN
+353 
-360 VIALGRI
+360 
-367 RGNDTND
+367 
-374 HGDFNGIEKTLTV
+374 FNGIEKTLTV

-602 TPRTVTFNDTLT
+602 TPRTVTFNDILT
-614 YKTYSQDFINSPA
+614 YKTYTQDFINSPA

-634 NPYTIDIIMNKDAL
+634 NPYTIDIIMNKDVL

-664 SLDIFNDLKRRAQ
+664 SLDIFNELKRRAQ

-700 LANQMQH
+700 LVNQMQH

-787 VKPNAKQ
+787 VKTNAKQ

-804 EIINHTP
+804 EIINNTP

-981 AVAVAN
+981 AVAAAN

-1098 DARNAVNEK
+1098 DARNAVNDK

-1198 TTEEKQVALNQVD
+1198 TDEEKQVALNQVD

-1246 NIVKKPAA
+1246 NIVKKPTA
-1254 LAQTNQHYSAKLVE
+1254 LAQINQHYNAKLAE

-1398 EAEVVIKPKAIA
+1398 EAKVVIKPKAIA

-1430 DNEKEVALQ
+1430 DNEKEVALL

-1479 KIKPA
+1479 KVKPA

-1557 VRAAARD
+1557 VRATARD

-1606 NQAIANNDVK
+1606 DQAIANNDVK

-1906 LIKAKQQIAGAVT
+1906 LIKAKQQIASAVT

-1953 LFNDKKQAIEAN
+1953 LFNDKKLAIEAN

-2002 TATLNLQTIHDL
+2002 TASLNLQTIHDL

-2126 KVKALIDQYVADGNR
+2126 KVKALIDQYVADGIR
-2141 MVDEDATLNDIK
+2141 MIDEDATLNDIK
-2153 KDTQLII
+2153 QHTQFIV

-2170 EVIKASPKVG
+2170 EATKVLPKVG
-2180 QPAPKVCTPI
+2180 QPAPKLCTSI
-2190 KKEDKQ
+2190 KKVDKQ

-2233 SKKEKES
+2233 NKNEKES

>member
-36 QALTTDHNVQGG
+36 QALTTDNNVQ
-48 SNQALPGN
+48 SDTNQATPVN
-56 SQNTNADTN
+56 SQDTN
-65 RDIVNDSQNTPNAHA
+65 VANNRGLANSAQNTPNQSA
-80 TDNTSTNQALTNHQN
+80 TTNQSTNQALVNHN
-95 VDVANQ
+95 NGSIANQ
-101 VGPAPIQ
+101 ATPTSVQ
-108 PSASPAQNNNN
+108 SSTPSAQNNNHTDGN
-119 SNANSTATEPAANTN
+119 TTATETVSNANNKDVV
-134 NNLASNNNTLNVPN
+134 SNNTTLNVPN
-148 NTDNNDSARHLTLKE
+148 KTNENGSGGHLTLKE

-176 LVAIAEEA
+176 LVAIAEQA

-189 KRSRRAAPTDP
+189 KRSRRAAPADP
-200 NATPADPTATPADPT
+200 NATPADPAAAA
-215 AGNGSAPVAI
+215 AGNGGAPVAI

-239 IGQNAPNEV
+239 AGQNAPNEV
-248 LSFDDNN
+248 LSFDDNG

-260 NRSVPTVTV
+260 NRSVPSVTV
-269 VDNLPGYTLI
+269 VDNLPGFTLI

-311 IALGRIRGNDTN
+311 IALGRIKGNDTN

-330 IEKTLTVNP
+330 IEK
-339 NSELIFE
+339 S
-346 FNTMTTK
+346 
-353 NYQAQGN
+353 
-360 VIALGRI
+360 
-367 RGNDTND
+367 
-374 HGDFNGIEKTLTV
+374 LTV

-401 TKNYQGMTNLIIKNA
+401 TKNYQGVTNLIIKNA
-416 DNDTVIGEKVVA
+416 DNDTVIAEKSVA
-428 YGPIWRLLKVPENV
+428 YGPIWRLFKVPENV

-527 IQLPEGVEYVNNS
+527 VQLPEGVEYVNNS
-540 LTKDFPSGNSG
+540 LTKDFPSSNSG
-551 VDINDMN
+551 VDMNDFN
-558 VTYDAANRIITIKST
+558 VTYDAANRVITIKST
-573 GGGTGNS
+573 GGGSGNS

-614 YKTYSQDFINSPA
+614 YKTYTQDFINSPA

-700 LANQMQH
+700 LTNQMQH

-720 RKVDDMEDLVN
+720 KKVDQMEDLVN

-787 VKPNAKQ
+787 VKPNAKK
-794 AIRDKAAKQR
+794 AIRDKATKQR
-804 EIINHTP
+804 EIINATP
-811 DATQDEIQD
+811 DATEDEIQD
-820 ALNQLTTDETDA
+820 ALNQLATDETDA

-838 ATTNADVETAKNN
+838 ATTNADVEIAKNN

-859 APQVTHKQAARDAIN
+859 VPQVTHKQAARDAIN

-919 DDVDTAKG
+919 ADVDNAKG

-972 QAAIEKVNA
+972 QAAIDKVNA
-981 AVAVAN
+981 AVTAAN

-1011 AIEPATKVKTD
+1011 AITPATKVKTD
-1022 AKNAIDQS
+1022 AKNAIDKS
-1030 AETQHNAIF
+1030 AETQHNTIF

-1098 DARNAVNEK
+1098 DARNAVNDK

-1136 KNRALNDIGVT
+1136 KNRALTDIGVT

-1171 TKKQTATGVLTDLAT
+1171 TKKQTATGVLNDLAT

-1211 QDLAT
+1211 QELAT

-1254 LAQTNQHYSAKLVE
+1254 LAQINQHYNAKLAE
-1268 INATPDATDDEKNAA
+1268 INATPDATNDEKNAA

-1370 AFNQINQNQT
+1370 AINQINQNQT
-1380 NDQVDATTNQAIN
+1380 NDQVDTTTNQAVN

-1430 DNEKEVALQ
+1430 DNEKEVASQ

-1479 KIKPA
+1479 KVKPA

-1491 KANELRAQINQDKE
+1491 KANELRAKINQDKE
-1505 ATAEERQA
+1505 ATAEERQV
-1513 ALDKINDLVAK
+1513 ALDKINEFVNQ
-1524 AMTNITND
+1524 AMTDITNN

-1538 NDSTNQ
+1538 DDTTSQ
-1544 ALDDIALVTPDHI
+1544 ALDSIALVAPEHI

-1571 AKKHEIEQAEHATD
+1571 AKKQEIEQAEHATD

-1597 NEKRALQNI
+1597 NEKLALQNI
-1606 NQAIANNDVK
+1606 NQAVTNNDVK
-1616 RVESNGIATLKGVE
+1616 RVETNGIATLKGVQ
-1630 PHIVV
+1630 PHIVI
-1635 KPEAQEAIKASA
+1635 KPEAQQAIKATA
-1647 DNQVESIKDTPHAT
+1647 ENQVESIKDTPHAT
-1661 TDELDE
+1661 VDELDE
-1667 ANQQIND
+1667 ANQLISD
-1674 TLKQGQQDIDNTTQD
+1674 TLKQAQQEIENTNQD
-1689 AAVNDVRNQT
+1689 AAVTDVRNQT

-1716 LDNIDESNN
+1716 LDSIEENN
-1725 NQLDAIRNTLD
+1725 KNQLDAIRNTLD
-1736 TTQDERN
+1736 TTQDERD
-1743 VAIAALNKI
+1743 VAIDTLNKI
-1752 VNAIKNDIAQNK
+1752 VNTIKNDIAQNK
-1764 TNAEVDQTEADGN
+1764 TNAEVDRTETDGN
-1777 NNIKV
+1777 DNIKV

-1797 SAKAEAQNALID
+1797 GVKAEAQNALID

-1842 TAQVNQNS
+1842 TAQVNQDS

-1894 EQNAAIVQVEKE
+1894 EQNIAIAQVEKE
-1906 LIKAKQQIAGAVT
+1906 LIKAKQQIASAVT

-1928 DGKNE
+1928 NEKNE

-1938 PVINKKA
+1938 PVINRKA
-1945 TAREQLTT
+1945 SAREQLTT

-1965 VQATVEER
+1965 IQATVEER

-2002 TATLNLQTIHDL
+2002 TASLNLQTIHDL

-2027 INDDLARVTHLV
+2027 INDDLARVTALV
-2039 QNYRKVSDRNKAD
+2039 QNYRKVSNRNKAD

-2088 GDIEAVITEKENSLL
+2088 SDIEAVITEKENSLL

-2126 KVKALIDQYVADGNR
+2126 KVKVLIDQYVADGNR
-2141 MVDEDATLNDIK
+2141 MIDEDATLNDIK
-2153 KDTQLII
+2153 QHTQFIV

-2170 EVIKASPKVG
+2170 EATKVSPKEI

-2190 KKEDKQ
+2190 KKE
-2196 EVRKVVKELPNTGSE
+2196 ETHESRKVEKELPNTGSE
-2211 EMDLPLKELA
+2211 GMDLPLKEFA

-2233 SKKEKES
+2233 TKNEKES

>member
-36 QALTTDHNVQGG
+36 QALTTDNNVQ
-48 SNQALPGN
+48 SDTNQATPVN
-56 SQNTNADTN
+56 SQDTN
-65 RDIVNDSQNTPNAHA
+65 VANNRGLANSAQNTPNQSA
-80 TDNTSTNQALTNHQN
+80 TTNQSTNQALVNHN
-95 VDVANQ
+95 NGSIANQ
-101 VGPAPIQ
+101 ATPTSVQ
-108 PSASPAQNNNN
+108 SSTPSAQNNNHTDGN
-119 SNANSTATEPAANTN
+119 TTATETVSNANNKDVV
-134 NNLASNNNTLNVPN
+134 SNNTTLNVPN
-148 NTDNNDSARHLTLKE
+148 KTNENGSGGHLTLKE

-176 LVAIAEEA
+176 LVAIAEQA

-189 KRSRRAAPTDP
+189 KRSRRAAPADP
-200 NATPADPTATPADPT
+200 NATPADPAAAA
-215 AGNGSAPVAI
+215 AGNGGAPVAI

-239 IGQNAPNEV
+239 AGQNAPNEV
-248 LSFDDNN
+248 LSFDDNG

-260 NRSVPTVTV
+260 NRSVPSVTV
-269 VDNLPGYTLI
+269 VDNLPGFTLI

-311 IALGRIRGNDTN
+311 IALGRIKGNDTN

-330 IEKTLTVNP
+330 IEK
-339 NSELIFE
+339 S
-346 FNTMTTK
+346 
-353 NYQAQGN
+353 
-360 VIALGRI
+360 
-367 RGNDTND
+367 
-374 HGDFNGIEKTLTV
+374 LTV

-401 TKNYQGMTNLIIKNA
+401 TKNYQGVTNLIIKNA
-416 DNDTVIGEKVVA
+416 DNDTVIAEKSVA
-428 YGPIWRLLKVPENV
+428 YGPIWRLFKVPENV

-527 IQLPEGVEYVNNS
+527 VQLPEGVEYVNNS
-540 LTKDFPSGNSG
+540 LTKDFPSSNSG
-551 VDINDMN
+551 VDMNDFN
-558 VTYDAANRIITIKST
+558 VTYDAANRVITIKST
-573 GGGTGNS
+573 GGGSGNS

-614 YKTYSQDFINSPA
+614 YKTYTQDFINSPA

-700 LANQMQH
+700 LTNQMQH

-720 RKVDDMEDLVN
+720 KKVDQMEDLVN

-787 VKPNAKQ
+787 VKPNAKK
-794 AIRDKAAKQR
+794 AIRDKATKQR
-804 EIINHTP
+804 EIINATP
-811 DATQDEIQD
+811 DATEDEIQD
-820 ALNQLTTDETDA
+820 ALNQLATDETDA

-838 ATTNADVETAKNN
+838 ATTNADVEIAKNN

-859 APQVTHKQAARDAIN
+859 VPQVTHKQAARDAIN

-919 DDVDTAKG
+919 ADVDNAKG

-972 QAAIEKVNA
+972 QAAIDKVNA
-981 AVAVAN
+981 AVTAAN

-1011 AIEPATKVKTD
+1011 AITPATKVKTD
-1022 AKNAIDQS
+1022 AKNAIDKS
-1030 AETQHNAIF
+1030 AETQHNTIF

-1098 DARNAVNEK
+1098 DARNAVNDK

-1136 KNRALNDIGVT
+1136 KNRALTDIGVT

-1171 TKKQTATGVLTDLAT
+1171 TKKQTATGVLNDLAT

-1211 QDLAT
+1211 QELAT

-1254 LAQTNQHYSAKLVE
+1254 LAQINQHYNAKLAE
-1268 INATPDATDDEKNAA
+1268 INATPDATNDEKNAA

-1370 AFNQINQNQT
+1370 AINQINQNQT
-1380 NDQVDATTNQAIN
+1380 NDQVDTTTNQAVN

-1430 DNEKEVALQ
+1430 DNEKEVASQ

-1479 KIKPA
+1479 KVKPA

-1491 KANELRAQINQDKE
+1491 KANELRAKINQDKE
-1505 ATAEERQA
+1505 ATAEERQV
-1513 ALDKINDLVAK
+1513 ALDKINEFVNQ
-1524 AMTNITND
+1524 AMTDITNN

-1538 NDSTNQ
+1538 DDTTSQ
-1544 ALDDIALVTPDHI
+1544 ALDSIALVAPEHI

-1571 AKKHEIEQAEHATD
+1571 AKKQEIEQAEHATD

-1597 NEKRALQNI
+1597 NEKLALQNI
-1606 NQAIANNDVK
+1606 NQAVTNNDVK
-1616 RVESNGIATLKGVE
+1616 RVETNGIATLKGVQ
-1630 PHIVV
+1630 PHIVI
-1635 KPEAQEAIKASA
+1635 KPEAQQAIKASA
-1647 DNQVESIKDTPHAT
+1647 ENQVESIKDTPHAT
-1661 TDELDE
+1661 VDELDE
-1667 ANQQIND
+1667 ANQLISD
-1674 TLKQGQQDIDNTTQD
+1674 TLKQAQQEIENTNQD
-1689 AAVNDVRNQT
+1689 AAVTDVRNQT

-1716 LDNIDESNN
+1716 LDSIEENN
-1725 NQLDAIRNTLD
+1725 KNQLDAIRNTLD
-1736 TTQDERN
+1736 TTQDERD
-1743 VAIAALNKI
+1743 VAIDTLNKI
-1752 VNAIKNDIAQNK
+1752 VNTIKNDIAQNK
-1764 TNAEVDQTEADGN
+1764 TNAEVDRTETDGN
-1777 NNIKV
+1777 DNIKV

-1797 SAKAEAQNALID
+1797 GVKAEAQNALID

-1842 TAQVNQNS
+1842 TAQVNQDS

-1894 EQNAAIVQVEKE
+1894 EQNIAIAQVEKE
-1906 LIKAKQQIAGAVT
+1906 LIKAKQQIASAVT

-1928 DGKNE
+1928 DEKNE

-1938 PVINKKA
+1938 PVINRKA
-1945 TAREQLTT
+1945 SAREQLTT

-1965 VQATVEER
+1965 IQATVEER

-2002 TATLNLQTIHDL
+2002 TASLNLQTIHDL

-2027 INDDLARVTHLV
+2027 INDDLARVTALV
-2039 QNYRKVSDRNKAD
+2039 QNYRKVSNRNKAD

-2088 GDIEAVITEKENSLL
+2088 SDIEAVITEKENSLL

-2126 KVKALIDQYVADGNR
+2126 KVKVLIDQYVADGNR
-2141 MVDEDATLNDIK
+2141 MIDEDATLNDIK
-2153 KDTQLII
+2153 QHTQFIVG
-2160 DEILAIKLPA
+2160 EILAIKLPA
-2170 EVIKASPKVG
+2170 EATKVSPKEI

-2190 KKEDKQ
+2190 KKE
-2196 EVRKVVKELPNTGSE
+2196 ETHESRKVEKELPNTGSE
-2211 EMDLPLKELA
+2211 GMDLPLKEFA

-2233 SKKEKES
+2233 TKNEKES

>member
-31 NPNGA
+31 NLNGA
-36 QALTTDHNVQGG
+36 QALTTDNNVQ
-48 SNQALPGN
+48 SDTNQATPVN
-56 SQNTNADTN
+56 SQDTN
-65 RDIVNDSQNTPNAHA
+65 VANNRGLANSAQNTPNQSA
-80 TDNTSTNQALTNHQN
+80 TTNQSTNQALVNHN
-95 VDVANQ
+95 NGSIANQ
-101 VGPAPIQ
+101 ATPTSVQ
-108 PSASPAQNNNN
+108 SSTPSAQNNNHTDGN
-119 SNANSTATEPAANTN
+119 TTATETVSNANNKDVV
-134 NNLASNNNTLNVPN
+134 SNNTTLNVPN
-148 NTDNNDSARHLTLKE
+148 KTNENGSGGHLTLKE

-176 LVAIAEEA
+176 LVAIAEQA

-189 KRSRRAAPTDP
+189 KRSRRAAPADP
-200 NATPADPTATPADPT
+200 NATPADPAAAA
-215 AGNGSAPVAI
+215 AGNGGAPVAI

-239 IGQNAPNEV
+239 AGQNAPNEV
-248 LSFDDNN
+248 LSFDDNG

-260 NRSVPTVTV
+260 NRSVPSVTV
-269 VDNLPGYTLI
+269 VDNLPGFTLI

-311 IALGRIRGNDTN
+311 IALGRIKGNDTN

-330 IEKTLTVNP
+330 IEK
-339 NSELIFE
+339 S
-346 FNTMTTK
+346 
-353 NYQAQGN
+353 
-360 VIALGRI
+360 
-367 RGNDTND
+367 
-374 HGDFNGIEKTLTV
+374 LTV

-401 TKNYQGMTNLIIKNA
+401 TKNYQGVTNLIIKNA
-416 DNDTVIGEKVVA
+416 DNDTVIAEKSVA
-428 YGPIWRLLKVPENV
+428 YGPIWRLFKVPENV

-527 IQLPEGVEYVNNS
+527 VQLPEGVEYVNNS
-540 LTKDFPSGNSG
+540 LTKDFPSSNSG
-551 VDINDMN
+551 VDMNDFN
-558 VTYDAANRIITIKST
+558 VTYDAANRVITIKST
-573 GGGTGNS
+573 GGGSGNS

-614 YKTYSQDFINSPA
+614 YKTYTQDFINSPA

-700 LANQMQH
+700 LTNQMQH

-720 RKVDDMEDLVN
+720 KKVDQMEDLVN

-787 VKPNAKQ
+787 VKPNAKK
-794 AIRDKAAKQR
+794 AIRDKATKQR
-804 EIINHTP
+804 EIINATP
-811 DATQDEIQD
+811 DATEDEIQD
-820 ALNQLTTDETDA
+820 ALNQLATDETDA

-838 ATTNADVETAKNN
+838 ATTNADVEIAKNN

-859 APQVTHKQAARDAIN
+859 VPQVTHKQAARDAIN

-919 DDVDTAKG
+919 ADVDNAKG

-972 QAAIEKVNA
+972 QAAIDKVNA
-981 AVAVAN
+981 AVTAAN

-1011 AIEPATKVKTD
+1011 AITPATKVKTD
-1022 AKNAIDQS
+1022 AKNAIDKS
-1030 AETQHNAIF
+1030 AETQHNTIF

-1098 DARNAVNEK
+1098 DARNAVNDK

-1136 KNRALNDIGVT
+1136 KNRALTDIGVT

-1171 TKKQTATGVLTDLAT
+1171 TKKQTATGVLNDLAT

-1211 QDLAT
+1211 QELAT

-1254 LAQTNQHYSAKLVE
+1254 LAQINQHYNAKLAE
-1268 INATPDATDDEKNAA
+1268 INATPDATNDEKNAA

-1370 AFNQINQNQT
+1370 AINQINQNQT
-1380 NDQVDATTNQAIN
+1380 NDQVDTTTNQAVN

-1430 DNEKEVALQ
+1430 DNEKEVASQ

-1479 KIKPA
+1479 KVKPA

-1491 KANELRAQINQDKE
+1491 KANELRAKINQDKE
-1505 ATAEERQA
+1505 ATAEERQV
-1513 ALDKINDLVAK
+1513 ALDKINEFVNQ
-1524 AMTNITND
+1524 AMTDITNN

-1538 NDSTNQ
+1538 DDTTSQ
-1544 ALDDIALVTPDHI
+1544 ALDSIALVAPEHI

-1571 AKKHEIEQAEHATD
+1571 AKKQEIEQAEHATD

-1597 NEKRALQNI
+1597 NEKLALQNI
-1606 NQAIANNDVK
+1606 NQAVTNNDVK
-1616 RVESNGIATLKGVE
+1616 RVETNGIATLKGVQ
-1630 PHIVV
+1630 PHIVI
-1635 KPEAQEAIKASA
+1635 KPEAQQAIKATA
-1647 DNQVESIKDTPHAT
+1647 ENQVESIKDTPHAT
-1661 TDELDE
+1661 VDELDE
-1667 ANQQIND
+1667 ANQLISD
-1674 TLKQGQQDIDNTTQD
+1674 TLKQAQQEIENTNQD
-1689 AAVNDVRNQT
+1689 AAVTDVRNQT

-1716 LDNIDESNN
+1716 LDSIEENN
-1725 NQLDAIRNTLD
+1725 KNQLDAIRNTLD
-1736 TTQDERN
+1736 TTQDERD
-1743 VAIAALNKI
+1743 VAIDTLNKI
-1752 VNAIKNDIAQNK
+1752 VNTIKNDIAQNK
-1764 TNAEVDQTEADGN
+1764 TNAEVDRTETDGN
-1777 NNIKV
+1777 DNIKV

-1797 SAKAEAQNALID
+1797 GVKAEAQNALID

-1842 TAQVNQNS
+1842 TAQVNQDS

-1894 EQNAAIVQVEKE
+1894 EQNIAIAQVEKE
-1906 LIKAKQQIAGAVT
+1906 LIKAKQQIASAVT

-1928 DGKNE
+1928 DEKNE

-1938 PVINKKA
+1938 PVINRKA
-1945 TAREQLTT
+1945 SAREQLTT

-1965 VQATVEER
+1965 IQATVEER

-2002 TATLNLQTIHDL
+2002 TASLNLQTIHDL

-2027 INDDLARVTHLV
+2027 INDDLARVTALV
-2039 QNYRKVSDRNKAD
+2039 QNYRKVSNRNKAD

-2073 NADVDAVLKRFNVAL
+2073 NADVDTVLKRFNVAL
-2088 GDIEAVITEKENSLL
+2088 SDIEAVITEKENSLL

-2126 KVKALIDQYVADGNR
+2126 KVKVLIDQYVADGNR
-2141 MVDEDATLNDIK
+2141 MIDEDATLNDIK
-2153 KDTQLII
+2153 QHTQFIV

-2170 EVIKASPKVG
+2170 EATKVSPKEI

-2190 KKEDKQ
+2190 KKE
-2196 EVRKVVKELPNTGSE
+2196 ETHESRKVEKELPNTGSE
-2211 EMDLPLKELA
+2211 GMDLPLKEFA

-2233 SKKEKES
+2233 TKNEKES

>member
-36 QALTTDHNVQGG
+36 QALTTDNNVQ
-48 SNQALPGN
+48 SDTNQATPVN
-56 SQNTNADTN
+56 SQDTN
-65 RDIVNDSQNTPNAHA
+65 VANNRGLANSAQNTPNQSA
-80 TDNTSTNQALTNHQN
+80 TTNQSTNQALVNHN
-95 VDVANQ
+95 NGSIANQ
-101 VGPAPIQ
+101 ATPAPIQ
-108 PSASPAQNNNN
+108 PSASPTQNNNH
-119 SNANSTATEPAANTN
+119 SDANSTATETVSNAN
-134 NNLASNNNTLNVPN
+134 NNDVVSNNTTLNVPN
-148 NTDNNDSARHLTLKE
+148 RTNENGSGGHLTLKE

-176 LVAIAEEA
+176 LVAIAEQA

-189 KRSRRAAPTDP
+189 KRSRRAAPADP
-200 NATPADPTATPADPT
+200 NATPADPAAAAANGTVP
-215 AGNGSAPVAI
+215 AGN

-239 IGQNAPNEV
+239 AGQNAPNEV
-248 LSFDDNN
+248 LSFDDNG

-260 NRSVPTVTV
+260 NRSVPTVNV
-269 VDNLPGYTLI
+269 VNNLPGFTLI

-297 DSGDAK
+297 DSGDNK

-311 IALGRIRGNDTN
+311 IALGRIHGTYTN

-346 FNTMTTK
+346 FNTMSTK
-353 NYQAQGN
+353 NGQGATN
-360 VIALGRI
+360 V
-367 RGNDTND
+367 
-374 HGDFNGIEKTLTV
+374 
-387 NPNSELIFEFNTMT
+387 
-401 TKNYQGMTNLIIKNA
+401 IIKNA
-416 DNDTVIGEKVVA
+416 DTNDTIAEKTVEG
-428 YGPIWRLLKVPENV
+428 GPTLRLFKVPDNV
-442 SHLKI
+442 RNLKI

-456 TDARGIYQLRDGYKY
+456 TDARGIYQLKDGYKY
-471 YDFVD
+471 YSFVD

-487 VERRTMEPTATNNK
+487 VERRTMDPTATNNK

-513 NFGAS
+513 NSGAS
-518 FNTDDFVYK
+518 LDTNDFVYQV
-527 IQLPEGVEYVNNS
+527 QLPEGVEYVNNS
-540 LTKDFPSGNSG
+540 LTKDFPSNNSG
-551 VDINDMN
+551 VDVNDMN
-558 VTYDAANRIITIKST
+558 VTYDAANRVITIKST
-573 GGGTGNS
+573 GGGTANS

-589 LDLKYKL
+589 LDLRYKL

-602 TPRTVTFNDTLT
+602 TPRTVTFNETLT
-614 YKTYSQDFINSPA
+614 YKTYTQDFINSAA

-664 SLDIFNDLKRRAQ
+664 SLDIFNGLKRRAQ

-700 LANQMQH
+700 LTNQMQH

-720 RKVDDMEDLVN
+720 KKVDQMEDLVN

-787 VKPNAKQ
+787 VKPNAKK
-794 AIRDKAAKQR
+794 AIRDKATKQR
-804 EIINHTP
+804 AIINATP
-811 DATQDEIQD
+811 DATEDEIQD
-820 ALNQLTTDETDA
+820 ALNQLATDETDA

-838 ATTNADVETAKNN
+838 ATTNTDVETAKNN

-859 APQVTHKQAARDAIN
+859 VPQVTHKKAARDAIN

-919 DDVDTAKG
+919 ADVDNAKG

-946 RDAVSHDAQQH
+946 RDAVSHDTQQH
-957 IAEINANPDATQEER
+957 IAEVNANPDATQEER
-972 QAAIEKVNA
+972 QAAIDKVNA
-981 AVAVAN
+981 AVTAAN

-1011 AIEPATKVKTD
+1011 AITPATKVKTD
-1022 AKNAIDQS
+1022 AKNAIDKS
-1030 AETQHNAIF
+1030 AETQHNTIF

-1098 DARNAVNEK
+1098 DARNAVNDK

-1136 KNRALNDIGVT
+1136 KNRALTDIGVT

-1211 QDLAT
+1211 QELAT
-1216 AINNINQADTNAE
+1216 AINNINQADINAE

-1254 LAQTNQHYSAKLVE
+1254 LAQINQHYNTKLAE
-1268 INATPDATDDEKNAA
+1268 INATPDATNDEKNAA

-1380 NDQVDATTNQAIN
+1380 NDQVDATTNQAVN

-1430 DNEKEVALQ
+1430 DNEKEVASQ
-1439 ALAKEKE
+1439 ALTKEKE

-1479 KIKPA
+1479 KVKPA

-1491 KANELRAQINQDKE
+1491 KANELRAKINQDKE
-1505 ATAEERQA
+1505 ATAEERQV
-1513 ALDKINDLVAK
+1513 ALDKINEFVNQ
-1524 AMTNITND
+1524 AMTDITNN

-1538 NDSTNQ
+1538 DDTTSQ
-1544 ALDDIALVTPDHI
+1544 ALDSIALVTPEHI
-1557 VRAAARD
+1557 VRAGARD

-1571 AKKHEIEQAEHATD
+1571 AKKQEIEQAEHATD

-1597 NEKRALQNI
+1597 NEKLALQNI
-1606 NQAIANNDVK
+1606 NQAVTNNDVK
-1616 RVESNGIATLKGVE
+1616 RVETNGIATLKGVQ
-1630 PHIVV
+1630 PHIVI
-1635 KPEAQEAIKASA
+1635 KPEAQQAIKASA
-1647 DNQVESIKDTPHAT
+1647 ENQVELIKDTPHAT
-1661 TDELDE
+1661 VDELDE
-1667 ANQQIND
+1667 ANQLISD
-1674 TLKQGQQDIDNTTQD
+1674 TLKKAQQDIDNTTQD

-1743 VAIAALNKI
+1743 VAIDTLNKI

-1842 TAQVNQNS
+1842 TVQVNQNS

-1894 EQNAAIVQVEKE
+1894 EQNAAIAQVEKE
-1906 LIKAKQQIAGAVT
+1906 LIKAKQQIASAVT

-1938 PVINKKA
+1938 PVINRKA
-1945 TAREQLTT
+1945 SAREQLTT
-1953 LFNDKKQAIEAN
+1953 LLNDKKQAIEAN
-1965 VQATVEER
+1965 IQATVEER

-2002 TATLNLQTIHDL
+2002 TASLNLQTIHDL

-2126 KVKALIDQYVADGNR
+2126 KVKALIDQYVTDGNR
-2141 MVDEDATLNDIK
+2141 MIDEDATLNDIK
-2153 KDTQLII
+2153 QHTQFIV

-2170 EVIKASPKVG
+2170 EATKVSPKVI
-2180 QPAPKVCTPI
+2180 QSAPKVCTPI
-2190 KKEDKQ
+2190 KKE
-2196 EVRKVVKELPNTGSE
+2196 ETHESRKVEKELPNTGSE
-2211 EMDLPLKELA
+2211 GMDLPLKEFA

-2233 SKKEKES
+2233 TKNEKES

>member
-1 MNLLKKNKYSIRKYK
+1 M
-16 VGIFSTLIGTVLLLS
+16 
-31 NPNGA
+31 
-36 QALTTDHNVQGG
+36 
-48 SNQALPGN
+48 
-56 SQNTNADTN
+56 
-65 RDIVNDSQNTPNAHA
+65 
-80 TDNTSTNQALTNHQN
+80 
-95 VDVANQ
+95 
-101 VGPAPIQ
+101 
-108 PSASPAQNNNN
+108 
-119 SNANSTATEPAANTN
+119 
-134 NNLASNNNTLNVPN
+134 
-148 NTDNNDSARHLTLKE
+148 
-163 IQEDVRHSSDKPE
+163 
-176 LVAIAEEA
+176 
-184 SNRPK
+184 
-189 KRSRRAAPTDP
+189 
-200 NATPADPTATPADPT
+200 
-215 AGNGSAPVAI
+215 
-225 TAPYTPTTDPNANN
+225 
-239 IGQNAPNEV
+239 
-248 LSFDDNN
+248 LSFDDNG

-260 NRSVPTVTV
+260 NRSVPSVTV
-269 VDNLPGYTLI
+269 VDNLPGFTLI

-311 IALGRIRGNDTN
+311 IALGRIKGNDTN

-330 IEKTLTVNP
+330 IEK
-339 NSELIFE
+339 S
-346 FNTMTTK
+346 
-353 NYQAQGN
+353 
-360 VIALGRI
+360 
-367 RGNDTND
+367 
-374 HGDFNGIEKTLTV
+374 LTV

-401 TKNYQGMTNLIIKNA
+401 TKNYQGVTNLIIKDA
-416 DNDTVIGEKVVA
+416 DNDTVIAEKSVA
-428 YGPIWRLLKVPENV
+428 YGPIWRLFKVPENV

-527 IQLPEGVEYVNNS
+527 VQLPEGVEYVNNS
-540 LTKDFPSGNSG
+540 LTKDFPSSNSG
-551 VDINDMN
+551 VDMNDFN
-558 VTYDAANRIITIKST
+558 VTYDAANRVITIKST
-573 GGGTGNS
+573 GGGSGNS
-580 PARLMPDKI
+580 LARLMPDKI

-614 YKTYSQDFINSPA
+614 YKTYTQDFINSPA

-648 QAEVDRRIQ
+648 QGEVDRRIQ

-664 SLDIFNDLKRRAQ
+664 SLDIFNGLKRRAQ

-700 LANQMQH
+700 LTNQMQH

-720 RKVDDMEDLVN
+720 KKVDQMEDLVN

-787 VKPNAKQ
+787 VKPNAKK
-794 AIRDKAAKQR
+794 AIRDKATKQR
-804 EIINHTP
+804 EIINATP
-811 DATQDEIQD
+811 DATEDEIQD
-820 ALNQLTTDETDA
+820 AINQLATDETDA

-838 ATTNADVETAKNN
+838 ATTNADVDN
-851 GINTIGAV
+851 
-859 APQVTHKQAARDAIN
+859 
-874 QATATKR
+874 
-881 QQINSNRE
+881 
-889 ATQEEKNAA
+889 
-898 LNELTQA
+898 
-905 TNHALEQINQATTN
+905 
-919 DDVDTAKG
+919 AKG

-972 QAAIEKVNA
+972 QAAIDKVNA
-981 AVAVAN
+981 AVTAAN

-993 NTNADV
+993 NTNANV
-999 EQVKTNAIQGIQ
+999 EQVKANAIQGIQ
-1011 AIEPATKVKTD
+1011 AITPATKVKTD
-1022 AKNAIDQS
+1022 AKNAIDKS
-1030 AETQHNAIF
+1030 AETQHNTIF

-1098 DARNAVNEK
+1098 DARNAVNDK

-1171 TKKQTATGVLTDLAT
+1171 TKKQTATGVLNDLAT

-1211 QDLAT
+1211 QELAT

-1254 LAQTNQHYSAKLVE
+1254 LAQINQHYNAKLAE
-1268 INATPDATDDEKNAA
+1268 INATPDATNDEKNAA

-1338 VAKRIEAV
+1338 VAKCIEAV

-1380 NDQVDATTNQAIN
+1380 NDQVDATTNQAVN

-1416 KEKQQQIDNSLDST
+1416 KEKQQQNDNSLDST
-1430 DNEKEVALQ
+1430 DNEKEVASQ
-1439 ALAKEKE
+1439 ALTKEKE

-1479 KIKPA
+1479 KVKPA

-1491 KANELRAQINQDKE
+1491 KANELRAKINQDKE
-1505 ATAEERQA
+1505 ATAEERQV
-1513 ALDKINDLVAK
+1513 ALDKINEFVNQ
-1524 AMTNITND
+1524 AMTDITNN

-1538 NDSTNQ
+1538 DDTTSQ
-1544 ALDDIALVTPDHI
+1544 ALDSIALVTPEHI
-1557 VRAAARD
+1557 VRAGARD

-1571 AKKHEIEQAEHATD
+1571 AKKQEIEQAEHATD

-1597 NEKRALQNI
+1597 NEKLALQNI
-1606 NQAIANNDVK
+1606 NQAVTNNDVK
-1616 RVESNGIATLKGVE
+1616 RVETNGIATLKGVQ
-1630 PHIVV
+1630 PHIVI
-1635 KPEAQEAIKASA
+1635 KPEAQQAIKASA
-1647 DNQVESIKDTPHAT
+1647 ENQVELIKDTPHAT
-1661 TDELDE
+1661 VDELDE
-1667 ANQQIND
+1667 ANQLISD
-1674 TLKQGQQDIDNTTQD
+1674 TLKKAQQDIDNTTQD

-1743 VAIAALNKI
+1743 VAIDTLNKI

-1842 TAQVNQNS
+1842 TVQVNQNS

-1894 EQNAAIVQVEKE
+1894 EQNAAIAQVEKE
-1906 LIKAKQQIAGAVT
+1906 LIKVKQQIASAVT

-1938 PVINKKA
+1938 PVINRKA
-1945 TAREQLTT
+1945 SAREQLTT
-1953 LFNDKKQAIEAN
+1953 LLNDKKQAIEAN
-1965 VQATVEER
+1965 IQATVEER

-2002 TATLNLQTIHDL
+2002 TASLNLQTIHDL

-2021 PDAEKT
+2021 PDAEK
-2027 INDDLARVTHLV
+2027 ND
-2039 QNYRKVSDRNKAD
+2039 
-2052 ALKAITALKLQMDEE
+2052 
-2067 LKTART
+2067 
-2073 NADVDAVLKRFNVAL
+2073 
-2088 GDIEAVITEKENSLL
+2088 
-2103 RIDNIAQQTYAKF
+2103 
-2116 KAIATPEQLA
+2116 
-2126 KVKALIDQYVADGNR
+2126 
-2141 MVDEDATLNDIK
+2141 
-2153 KDTQLII
+2153 
-2160 DEILAIKLPA
+2160 
-2170 EVIKASPKVG
+2170 
-2180 QPAPKVCTPI
+2180 
-2190 KKEDKQ
+2190 
-2196 EVRKVVKELPNTGSE
+2196 
-2211 EMDLPLKELA
+2211 
-2221 LITGAALLARRR
+2221 
-2233 SKKEKES
+2233 

>member
-36 QALTTDHNVQGG
+36 QALTTDNNVQ
-48 SNQALPGN
+48 SDTNQATPVN
-56 SQNTNADTN
+56 SQDTN
-65 RDIVNDSQNTPNAHA
+65 VANNRGLANSAQNTPNQSA
-80 TDNTSTNQALTNHQN
+80 TTNQSTNQALVNHN
-95 VDVANQ
+95 NGSIANQ
-101 VGPAPIQ
+101 TTPTSVQ
-108 PSASPAQNNNN
+108 SSTPSAQNNNHTDGN
-119 SNANSTATEPAANTN
+119 TTATETVSNANNKDVV
-134 NNLASNNNTLNVPN
+134 SNNTTLNVPN
-148 NTDNNDSARHLTLKE
+148 KTNENGSGGHLTLKE

-176 LVAIAEEA
+176 LVAIAEQA

-189 KRSRRAAPTDP
+189 KRSRRAAPADP
-200 NATPADPTATPADPT
+200 NATPADPAAAA
-215 AGNGSAPVAI
+215 AGNGGAPVAI

-239 IGQNAPNEV
+239 AGQNAPNEV
-248 LSFDDNN
+248 LSFDDNG

-260 NRSVPTVTV
+260 NRSVPSVTV
-269 VDNLPGYTLI
+269 VDNLPGFTLI

-311 IALGRIRGNDTN
+311 IALGRIKGNDTN

-330 IEKTLTVNP
+330 IEK
-339 NSELIFE
+339 S
-346 FNTMTTK
+346 
-353 NYQAQGN
+353 
-360 VIALGRI
+360 
-367 RGNDTND
+367 
-374 HGDFNGIEKTLTV
+374 LTV

-401 TKNYQGMTNLIIKNA
+401 TKNYQGVTNLIIKNA
-416 DNDTVIGEKVVA
+416 DNDTVIAEKSVA
-428 YGPIWRLLKVPENV
+428 YGPIWRLFKVPENV

-527 IQLPEGVEYVNNS
+527 VQLPEGVEYVNNS
-540 LTKDFPSGNSG
+540 LTKDFPSSNSG
-551 VDINDMN
+551 VDMNDFN
-558 VTYDAANRIITIKST
+558 VTYDAANRVITIKST
-573 GGGTGNS
+573 GGGSGNS

-614 YKTYSQDFINSPA
+614 YKTYTQDFINSPA

-700 LANQMQH
+700 LTNQMQH

-720 RKVDDMEDLVN
+720 KKVDQMEDLVN

-787 VKPNAKQ
+787 VKPNAKK
-794 AIRDKAAKQR
+794 AIRDKATKQR
-804 EIINHTP
+804 EIINATP
-811 DATQDEIQD
+811 DATEDEIQD
-820 ALNQLTTDETDA
+820 ALNQLATDETDA

-838 ATTNADVETAKNN
+838 ATTNADVEIAKNN

-859 APQVTHKQAARDAIN
+859 VPQVTHKQAARDAIN

-919 DDVDTAKG
+919 ADVDNAKG

-972 QAAIEKVNA
+972 QAAIDKVNA
-981 AVAVAN
+981 AVTAAN

-1011 AIEPATKVKTD
+1011 AITPATKVKTD
-1022 AKNAIDQS
+1022 AKNAIDKS
-1030 AETQHNAIF
+1030 AETQHNTIF

-1098 DARNAVNEK
+1098 DARNAVNDK

-1136 KNRALNDIGVT
+1136 KNRALTDIGVT

-1171 TKKQTATGVLTDLAT
+1171 TKKQTATGVLNDLAT

-1211 QDLAT
+1211 QELAT

-1254 LAQTNQHYSAKLVE
+1254 LAQINQHYNAKLAE
-1268 INATPDATDDEKNAA
+1268 INATPDATNDEKNAA

-1370 AFNQINQNQT
+1370 AINQINQNQT
-1380 NDQVDATTNQAIN
+1380 NDQVDTTTNQAVN

-1398 EAEVVIKPKAIA
+1398 EAEVVIKPTAIA

-1430 DNEKEVALQ
+1430 DNEKEVASQ

-1479 KIKPA
+1479 KVKPA

-1491 KANELRAQINQDKE
+1491 KANELRAKINQDKE
-1505 ATAEERQA
+1505 ATAEERQV
-1513 ALDKINDLVAK
+1513 ALDKINEFVNQ
-1524 AMTNITND
+1524 AMTDITNN

-1538 NDSTNQ
+1538 DDTTSQ
-1544 ALDDIALVTPDHI
+1544 ALDSIALVAPEHI

-1571 AKKHEIEQAEHATD
+1571 AKKQEIEQAEHATD

-1597 NEKRALQNI
+1597 NEKLALQNI
-1606 NQAIANNDVK
+1606 NQAVTNNDVK
-1616 RVESNGIATLKGVE
+1616 RVETNGIATLKGVQ
-1630 PHIVV
+1630 PHIVI
-1635 KPEAQEAIKASA
+1635 KPEAQQAIKATA
-1647 DNQVESIKDTPHAT
+1647 ENQVESIKDTPHAT
-1661 TDELDE
+1661 VDELDE
-1667 ANQQIND
+1667 ANQLISD
-1674 TLKQGQQDIDNTTQD
+1674 TLKQAQQEIENTNQD
-1689 AAVNDVRNQT
+1689 AAVTDVRNQT

-1716 LDNIDESNN
+1716 LDSIEENN
-1725 NQLDAIRNTLD
+1725 KNQLDAIRNTLD
-1736 TTQDERN
+1736 TTQDERD
-1743 VAIAALNKI
+1743 VAIDTLNKI
-1752 VNAIKNDIAQNK
+1752 VNTIKNDIAQNK
-1764 TNAEVDQTEADGN
+1764 TNAEVDRTETDGN
-1777 NNIKV
+1777 DNIKV

-1797 SAKAEAQNALID
+1797 GVKAEAQNALID

-1842 TAQVNQNS
+1842 TAQVNQDS

-1894 EQNAAIVQVEKE
+1894 EQNIAIAQVEKE
-1906 LIKAKQQIAGAVT
+1906 LIKAKQQIASAVT

-1928 DGKNE
+1928 DEKNE

-1938 PVINKKA
+1938 PVINRKA
-1945 TAREQLTT
+1945 SAREQLTT

-1965 VQATVEER
+1965 IQATVEER

-2002 TATLNLQTIHDL
+2002 TASLNLQTIHDL

-2027 INDDLARVTHLV
+2027 INDDLARVTALV
-2039 QNYRKVSDRNKAD
+2039 QNYRKVSNRNKAD

-2088 GDIEAVITEKENSLL
+2088 SDIEAVITEKENSLL

-2126 KVKALIDQYVADGNR
+2126 KVKVLIDQYVADGNR
-2141 MVDEDATLNDIK
+2141 MIDEDATLNDIK
-2153 KDTQLII
+2153 QHTQFIV

-2170 EVIKASPKVG
+2170 EATKVSPKEI

-2190 KKEDKQ
+2190 KKE
-2196 EVRKVVKELPNTGSE
+2196 ETHESRKVEKELPNTGSE
-2211 EMDLPLKELA
+2211 GMDLPLKEFA

-2233 SKKEKES
+2233 TKNEKES